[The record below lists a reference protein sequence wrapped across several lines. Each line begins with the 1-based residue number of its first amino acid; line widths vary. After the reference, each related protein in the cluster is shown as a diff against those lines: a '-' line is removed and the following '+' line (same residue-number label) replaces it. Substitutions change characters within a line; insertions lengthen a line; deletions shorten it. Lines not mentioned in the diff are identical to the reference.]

1 MTTAKTTG
9 NPIEDIYPLSPLQ
22 QGMLFHSLLHEDSGV
37 YLMQDR
43 YRIGGAIDEAL
54 FLESWRQVVALHPS
68 LRASF
73 QWKSQKQPVQV
84 IHREVKVP
92 LDTLDLR
99 GLAPHEQE
107 ARIRTLLEDEQKV
120 GFNLSKPPL
129 IRFRLVRLAD
139 ESYEFIRSFH
149 HILMDAWC
157 ISLVT
162 VDFLKV
168 YEALCNDRTPELKS
182 PRPFRDYIQWLQR
195 QDASKAEQFWRGQL
209 QGLNAPTPLTVD
221 NGVARDRYTDAVLVD
236 DQLIHLSATQTQ
248 ALAAFCRSRRITPN
262 TFFQGVWSLLL
273 SRYSGQQDVVF
284 GVTVAG
290 RPADLT
296 GVAEMIGLFINTLPL
311 RVSVDPNATLGDWL
325 GALQGLNVDMRDFEH
340 TPLTDIQGWSDFPRG
355 ETLFDSILV
364 FENAPIDEQILEGGF
379 QFSLEGMDHSV
390 HTHYGLT
397 VVILP
402 GEQLGIRVS
411 YDRERFEASTVQRL
425 LGHIASLVEGM
436 LAAPDAPLGSFELL
450 AVEER
455 QQLLGDW
462 AVNPHDFPLDQS
474 YAQLFAAQ
482 VAQRGD
488 QVVAR
493 CDDESLTYAE
503 LDRRSTRLAHA
514 LRDAGAGEDQLVALV
529 APRGLALL
537 TMMIAVFKAGAAML
551 PLEVNHP
558 PERLREILGLAR
570 APLLVVSE
578 AAGGLLEPL
587 LSGLDQPPA
596 ALFAEACWKSCN
608 DAPLPLLGRPQSLA
622 YVLFTS
628 GSTGTPKGVMIEQ
641 RGMLN
646 NIFGKVPALGL
657 GAEDRIPQTASVAF
671 DISVW
676 QFLAAPVLG
685 ATVHI
690 LADEIAHD
698 PQRLLHVLASERL
711 SVLEIVPSLMRT
723 LLALCP
729 CDLQLPDL
737 RWVLPTG
744 EALPPT
750 VARDWFARF
759 PDIALM
765 NAYGPAECADDVA
778 FQPIFAAPDANVSH
792 MPIGQP
798 TANNR
803 LYVLDESL
811 RPVPVGVA
819 GEICVGGVGVGR
831 GYLHDPKRTADAFID
846 HPSLNARV
854 YRTGDLG
861 RWRADGV
868 IEYLGRRDQQVKLR
882 GHRIELTE
890 IEHRLAQH
898 ANVREAAVLLRE
910 NTAGEAWLVAYW
922 SAHDDTLGSDGLSD
936 HLRAQ
941 LPPYMVPAAFVCLE
955 RLPLNNNG
963 KVDRKALAARE
974 LDWQVDTR
982 QSIAPRN
989 ALESAVAAIWAE
1001 VLGRDSIGVEDNFF
1015 TLGGHSLL
1023 ATQIVARLRS
1033 HFKLELPLRTLF
1045 EQPTVALLA
1054 DAIAARQADAAAP
1067 QATALAA
1074 PTARPR
1080 PALLPLSFSQQRLW
1094 FIEQLTPGTTLFNI
1108 PFALHL
1114 KGALNVEALHASLND
1129 LLARH
1134 EILRT
1139 GIDSRD
1145 GVPSQCI
1152 SPSLTIALPF
1162 DDLSGLSTTAR
1173 EGAQFTALQDT
1184 FEQPFDLATPPLLR
1198 ARLLR
1203 LAPQE
1208 HVLGIALHHLVS
1220 DAWSATI
1227 ALRELALGYEARCNG
1242 GAAQLPALALQYADF
1257 ALWQRE
1263 HLQGAELKRQ
1273 LDYWTTTLDRRD
1285 SEGSPLLALP
1295 TDHPRPSVQSYRAGI
1310 VQRELTTDLS
1320 DRVQAF
1326 ASRLGTTPFT
1336 VLFAGFAVL
1345 MHRLSGDATVLVGT
1359 PVTHREQP
1367 GTEGLLGI
1375 LLNNLAIRADFTP
1388 QADFTALV
1396 KQVAE
1401 RLRSGL
1407 QHQDLPFE
1415 QLVDSLQLPR
1425 SLSHAPLYQVM
1436 VAQQLAM
1443 ESRLRFPGLEFEAL
1457 DTPLRHSECDLDL
1470 HVLCPANAPIQLEL
1484 MFALDLFTADSA
1496 RQTLAR
1502 LEHLLEH
1509 MLAEPQR
1516 PVAALP
1522 LLMDAEWQRTV
1533 VEWNRTEMQVPSHLT
1548 FAQLF
1553 EQQAERTPE
1562 RDALCFEGRR
1572 LSYDEL
1578 NRRANQLAHYLRSR
1592 GVVANRPVAL
1602 CVERS
1607 LDLLVG
1613 LLGILKAGGAYVP
1626 LDPTYPV
1633 DRLAYM
1639 LEDAQPALFLG
1650 QKGLLEQLGADLP
1663 RLRLDS
1669 DAAHL
1674 ADLPDDNLPALAG
1687 PNDLAYIMYTS
1698 GSTGKPKGTLVTN
1711 GSVVNLAWARIHGLY
1726 RRYTDQPMRTS
1737 FNYSFAFDSSVAE
1750 LILLLDGHS
1759 LYLTPEDV
1767 RYDPQALAQFF
1778 AETRLDA
1785 FECTPAQLKAL
1796 LESDGVRR
1804 GEVYLPRF
1812 VLFGG
1817 DAVDAQLWQRLPSIA
1832 GSRFF
1837 NTYGPTE
1844 CTVDATGC
1852 AVDDFPQRP
1861 IIGRPIANVRTYVL
1875 DGFLNPMPVG
1885 VPGEL
1890 HIGGAGVT
1898 LGYLNRA
1905 EQTAK
1910 VFIDDPF
1917 SPVEGARMY
1926 KSGDLVRW
1934 LPDGQLE
1941 YLGRMDHQVKIRGF
1955 RVELGEIETL
1965 IGAQPGVRQAVVLA
1979 REDVPGDKRLVAYVT
1994 CDEQADIHAWRKTL
2008 GAALPD
2014 YMVPSA
2020 FVLLDELPLTDNG
2033 KLNRKALPA
2042 PDIQAAPDALDPPR
2056 SAAEQQLAALWSE
2069 LLNVPAAQIGRDSHF
2084 FYLGGHSL
2092 LAAALFARLRQQFAT
2107 VPPLRAVFEHPTLQA
2122 LAALLD
2128 DPLQAPAATFQPAP
2142 RPARLPLS
2150 FEQQRLWFLEQ
2161 LSAGGGEYNV
2171 VSAVQLD
2178 GELDTRALQAALEQV
2193 AQRHEIL
2200 RSRIVRADDGEL
2212 ALVIDPQ
2219 ANLTLGVSTLDA
2231 TDDTHWQQLTD
2242 AAVHTETGR
2251 RFDLAREQPIR
2262 ATLLQRSRRAQSL
2275 LLLSVHHCATDDAS
2289 SQNLLDELGRC
2300 YSAHGQGT
2308 RATLPD
2314 LALQYP
2320 DYALWQREPAQQA
2333 AFSSQLN
2340 YWRNQLEDGDY
2351 LLDLPTEHGRPD
2363 QLAPAAGAVQWQLPP
2378 ALVGRLRQFAQ
2389 QRGATLYMLML
2400 AAAQLLLGRYAN
2412 QRDVRVGSPVA
2423 QRPFAELQPLI
2434 GCFVNTV
2441 VMRADLDP
2449 NLDFEGLLNQVRG
2462 TVLDAQQHQD
2472 VPFDQVVEHLKPA
2485 RSLGQTPLF
2494 QVLFAMQNAE
2504 ASSQSWSPLQVS
2516 ERAVSAQATKFDLN
2530 WEVHDGEMLSVLL
2543 EYRTALFSETTARR
2557 WLEQW
2562 QQLLETLLEA
2572 PRTRLGDWSPLP
2584 TAERQRQLVEWNA
2597 TERHYSGPRD
2607 LHTAL
2612 SQQAALSPNAPAL
2625 VFEGQR
2631 LSYAELDLRAQAVAR
2646 ALRAAGIGADT
2657 IVPVC
2662 MERSVDMVVALLGI
2676 VHAGAAWLP
2685 LDPELPAARL
2695 AFLIEDA
2702 DAKVTLT
2709 QAQWLPKLPAGHSA
2723 WTLDALP
2730 EAPTFEPISVQA
2742 NDLAYVLYT
2751 SGSTG
2756 QPKGVMNEH
2765 GALMNRLY
2773 WMQDAFPIGP
2783 NDRVLQ
2789 KTPYSF
2795 DVSVWEF
2802 FWPLITG
2809 ATLVVARPD
2818 GHRDPAYLS
2827 RLIQQE
2833 QVTTLH
2839 FVPSMLRAF
2848 VEEPSLADCHSL
2860 RQVFASGEALP
2871 VDLVRRFMGQHPAAL
2886 VNLYGP
2892 TEAAIDVSVWRCS
2905 VNDTIVPIGKPIAN
2919 LRLYILDETLQP
2931 LPIGSIGEL
2940 YIGGVGVARG
2950 YLKRP
2955 DLTKERFLASP
2966 FIDGDRLYRT
2976 GDRCRFLADGNVEYL
2991 GRLDHQVKLRGQ
3003 RIELGEIDSV
3013 LLAQDGVRDAATVL
3027 LDQRLV
3033 SFWCGDADEAALRSA
3048 LGASLPAHMLPG
3060 LFVQLERLP
3069 LNSNGKLDR
3078 KALAALP
3085 LPQSQRERPHTAPRN
3100 ATEAV
3105 LCEVF
3110 SEVLA
3115 CDCVSVDDHFFQL
3128 GGHSL
3133 LATRLVSRVRE
3144 RLGVAL
3150 PLALVFAQPTVAA
3163 LAEHLRAA
3171 LPGESITPQPRPD
3184 VLPLGLAQK
3193 RFWLLSRLVPDSRE
3207 YHMPFALTLRGAL
3220 QVSVLGEAFEQ
3231 VSQRHLVLRSRIV
3244 EVEGE
3249 PQLLIDDHGPA
3260 LTVTS
3265 VTTQDWAGA
3274 GATAQAE
3281 LMRPFDLARAAPWRA
3296 HLLQR
3301 QGSDEN
3307 LLLVCLHHSATDG
3320 WAMQLL
3326 IDELTQA
3333 YAAGLEGQSPT
3344 WAPLD
3349 IDYVD
3354 FALWQQ
3360 HPDTQA
3366 RRNASLD
3373 YWKNHLGQDDYQLD
3387 LPVDH
3392 PRGAEADRRARQLI
3406 VSLGAQRAEAIRQFA
3421 RQRGTTPY
3429 VVLAA
3434 ALSALLARYS
3444 GQREI
3449 RLGTPA
3455 DQREQ
3460 AQSQALL
3467 ACLVNTLVIRSE
3479 VDPRAPAEQLLANL
3493 EADLRAAQA
3502 HADLP
3507 FATLVGA
3514 VAQHRDLNRTP
3525 LFQVL
3530 FSLNY
3535 GRVDSRQWP
3544 GLNVEEQ
3551 ALPVIDAKFEQSW
3564 EVQDDG
3570 SDMTLAL
3577 EYQAALFDE
3586 ATMQRW
3592 SAQWCALLDAWVAA
3606 PTRTL
3611 IELFPQQ
3618 QDQQQLDRWNATE
3631 RHYSGPR
3638 DLHTALSQQAAL
3650 SPNAPALVFEGQR
3663 LSYAELDLR
3672 AQAVARAL
3680 RAAGVGADTIVP
3692 VCMERSVDM
3701 VVALLGIVH
3710 AGAAWLPLDPE
3721 LPAARLAFLIED
3733 ADAKVTLTQ
3742 AQWLPKLP
3750 AEHSAWTLDAL
3761 PEAPAFEPISVQA
3774 NDLAYVLYTSGSTG
3788 QPKGV
3793 MNEHGALMNRL
3804 YWMQDA
3810 FPIGPNDRVLQKT
3823 PYSFDVSVW
3832 EFFWPL
3838 ITGATLVVA
3847 RPDGHRDPAYLSR
3860 LIQQEQVTT
3869 LHFVPSMLRAF
3880 VEEPSLADCH
3890 SLRQVFASGEA
3901 LPVDLVRSFMGQ
3913 HPAALVNLYGPTEAA
3928 IDVSVWRCSVNDT
3941 IVPIGKPIAN
3951 LRLYILDE
3959 TLQPLPIGSIGELY
3973 IGGVGVARGYLKRP
3987 DLTEERFLASPFID
4001 GDRLYRTGDR
4011 CRFLADGNIEYL
4023 GRLDHQVKL
4032 RGQRIELGEID
4043 AALLNLPAITAACTL
4058 VIDNR
4063 LVAFYSSA
4071 TAQSG
4076 LDNLLAAEL
4085 PAYMVPA
4092 VWVQVPALPLNSN
4105 GKIDRKALAALPLP
4119 QTQKDYAAPRNA
4131 LESLLCQLFGELLG
4145 ESLTGGRE
4153 VGTTDSFFA
4162 LGGDSIL
4169 GLKLISRLREQ
4180 GYSLTPRDLFR
4191 SPTPA
4196 ALAQVT
4202 TALLSQAEQGEIT
4215 GAMPLMPLHQWF
4227 FDQQQP
4233 QPAHWNQSVLADSDR
4248 RLEPALVQAALDRLV
4263 AHHDALRLRFS
4274 QIAGQPE
4281 VQWQAQIAAVAPA
4294 QLTCCTHADQ
4304 LAAVAQSLD
4313 LQHGPLFAA
4322 ALLEGEP
4329 QRLYLAAHHLVVDA
4343 VSWTPLL
4350 EDFQQ
4355 LYAALERGETPTLP
4369 AKTTA
4374 YRQWSEQLHAHAAK
4388 VTGEQR
4394 YWSTQVGTNPAPL
4407 ATVAERQTL
4416 SARWE
4421 ATRTHQWLTESQ
4433 AAYRT
4438 QPEELLI
4445 AALAATLAEANGRS
4459 DIVVDL
4465 ERHGRDAPLDGL
4477 DVGRTVGW
4485 FTTLFP
4491 LRVSASGARGEQVR
4505 QAKEALRAV
4514 PGQGL
4519 GYGLL
4524 RQRGQL
4530 PAGHGDVL
4538 FNYLGHE
4545 QAPAGWLRASGLT
4558 PPPDVA
4564 PANRVT
4570 HAREVVAWLEDGVL
4584 RVEWHSVTPDTDS
4597 RLPAR
4602 LLEHLQALVEHC
4614 LDPQAGAL
4622 MPSDFPL
4629 AKALNQKSLDKL
4641 LGKLKTKPNSQSQ

>member
-1 MTTAKTTG
+1 MTTEKTTG
-9 NPIEDIYPLSPLQ
+9 NPIEDVYPLSPLQ

-43 YRIGGAIDEAL
+43 YRIGGAIDEVA

-99 GLAPHEQE
+99 GLAAHEQE
-107 ARIRTLLEDEQKV
+107 ARIRSLLEDEQKV

-195 QDASKAEQFWRGQL
+195 QDAGKAEQFWRGQL

-221 NGVARDRYTDAVLVD
+221 NGVAHDRYTDAVLVD
-236 DQLIHLSATQTQ
+236 DQLIHLSEQQTQ

-273 SRYSGQQDVVF
+273 SRYSGQRDVVF

-311 RVSVDPNATLGDWL
+311 RVSVDPDAPLGSWLGD
-325 GALQGLNVDMRDFEH
+325 LQGLNVDMRDFEH

-411 YDRERFEASTVQRL
+411 YDRERFEAATVERL
-425 LGHIASLVEGM
+425 LGHIASLVAGM

-450 AVEER
+450 AAEER
-455 QQLLGDW
+455 QQLLGNW

-474 YAQLFAAQ
+474 YAQLFAHQ
-482 VAQRGD
+482 VAQRGG
-488 QVVAR
+488 QVAAL
-493 CDDESLTYAE
+493 CDGESLTYTE
-503 LDRRSTRLAHA
+503 LDQRSTRLAHA
-514 LRDAGAGEDQLVALV
+514 LRKAGADEDQLIALA

-537 TMMIAVFKAGAAML
+537 TMMIAVFKTGAAML

-558 PERLREILGLAR
+558 PERLREILSLSR
-570 APLLVVSE
+570 APLLVASE
-578 AAGGLLEPL
+578 DCSALLDPL
-587 LSGLDQPPA
+587 LSGLDQAPV
-596 ALFAEACWKSCN
+596 ALFAEACWKTGN
-608 DAPLPLLGRPQSLA
+608 DAPLPALGRPDSLA

-690 LADEIAHD
+690 LPDEVAHD
-698 PQRLLHVLASERL
+698 PQRLLQVLASERL

-778 FQPIFAAPDANVSH
+778 FQPIFAAPAAHISH

-803 LYVLDESL
+803 LYVLDEAL
-811 RPVPVGVA
+811 RPLPVGVA

-831 GYLHDPKRTADAFID
+831 GYLHDPQRTAEAFIE
-846 HPSLNARV
+846 HPQLEGRV

-898 ANVREAAVLLRE
+898 PNVREAAVLLRE
-910 NTAGEAWLVAYW
+910 NSVGEAWLVAYW
-922 SAHDDTLGSDGLSD
+922 SAHDDTLGSDGLGE

-941 LPPYMVPAAFVCLE
+941 LPPYMVPAAFVCLDK
-955 RLPLNNNG
+955 LPLNNNG
-963 KVDRKALAARE
+963 KVDRKALAARV
-974 LDWQVDTR
+974 LDWQADTR
-982 QSIAPRN
+982 RSIAPRN
-989 ALESAVAAIWAE
+989 PLETAVAAIWAE
-1001 VLGRDSIGVEDNFF
+1001 VLGRDTIGVEDNFF

-1023 ATQIVARLRS
+1023 ATQIVARLRN
-1033 HFKLELPLRTLF
+1033 HFKLDLPLRTLF

-1054 DAIAARQADAAAP
+1054 VNIAARQADAAAP
-1067 QATALAA
+1067 QAVALKA
-1074 PTARPR
+1074 PKAQPR

-1114 KGALNVEALHASLND
+1114 KGELNVEALHASLND

-1139 GIDSRD
+1139 GIHGTD
-1145 GVPSQCI
+1145 GLPCQRI
-1152 SPSLTIALPF
+1152 SESLDIVLPF
-1162 DDLSGLSTTAR
+1162 EDLSGLTATAR
-1173 EGAQFTALQDT
+1173 EGAQFIALQDT
-1184 FEQPFDLATPPLLR
+1184 FEQPFDLTCPPLLR

-1203 LAPQE
+1203 LAPGE

-1242 GAAQLPALALQYADF
+1242 AAAELPALPVQYADF

-1273 LDYWTTTLDRRD
+1273 LDYWTSTLDRRD
-1285 SEGSPLLALP
+1285 SDGSPLLALP
-1295 TDHPRPSVQSYRAGI
+1295 TDHPRPSMQSYRAGI
-1310 VQRELTTDLS
+1310 VQRELSADLS
-1320 DRVQAF
+1320 GRVQAF

-1345 MHRLSGDATVLVGT
+1345 MHRLSGDTTVLVGT

-1375 LLNNLAIRADFTP
+1375 LLNNLAIRTDFVP

-1396 KQVAE
+1396 QQVAE
-1401 RLRSGL
+1401 RLRCGL

-1443 ESRLRFPGLEFEAL
+1443 ESRLRFPGLEIEAL

-1470 HVLCPANAPIQLEL
+1470 HVLCPAHAPIQLEL
-1484 MFALDLFTADSA
+1484 MFALDLFVADSA
-1496 RQTLAR
+1496 RQTLAS
-1502 LEHLLEH
+1502 LEHLLEQ
-1509 MLAEPQR
+1509 MLADPQR

-1522 LLMDAEWQRTV
+1522 LLMDAEWQRTAM
-1533 VEWNRTEMQVPSHLT
+1533 ERNRTEMAVATHLT

-1553 EQQAERTPE
+1553 EQQA
-1562 RDALCFEGRR
+1562 
-1572 LSYDEL
+1572 
-1578 NRRANQLAHYLRSR
+1578 
-1592 GVVANRPVAL
+1592 
-1602 CVERS
+1602 
-1607 LDLLVG
+1607 
-1613 LLGILKAGGAYVP
+1613 
-1626 LDPTYPV
+1626 
-1633 DRLAYM
+1633 
-1639 LEDAQPALFLG
+1639 
-1650 QKGLLEQLGADLP
+1650 
-1663 RLRLDS
+1663 
-1669 DAAHL
+1669 
-1674 ADLPDDNLPALAG
+1674 
-1687 PNDLAYIMYTS
+1687 
-1698 GSTGKPKGTLVTN
+1698 
-1711 GSVVNLAWARIHGLY
+1711 
-1726 RRYTDQPMRTS
+1726 
-1737 FNYSFAFDSSVAE
+1737 
-1750 LILLLDGHS
+1750 
-1759 LYLTPEDV
+1759 
-1767 RYDPQALAQFF
+1767 
-1778 AETRLDA
+1778 
-1785 FECTPAQLKAL
+1785 
-1796 LESDGVRR
+1796 
-1804 GEVYLPRF
+1804 
-1812 VLFGG
+1812 
-1817 DAVDAQLWQRLPSIA
+1817 
-1832 GSRFF
+1832 
-1837 NTYGPTE
+1837 
-1844 CTVDATGC
+1844 
-1852 AVDDFPQRP
+1852 
-1861 IIGRPIANVRTYVL
+1861 
-1875 DGFLNPMPVG
+1875 
-1885 VPGEL
+1885 
-1890 HIGGAGVT
+1890 
-1898 LGYLNRA
+1898 
-1905 EQTAK
+1905 
-1910 VFIDDPF
+1910 
-1917 SPVEGARMY
+1917 
-1926 KSGDLVRW
+1926 
-1934 LPDGQLE
+1934 
-1941 YLGRMDHQVKIRGF
+1941 
-1955 RVELGEIETL
+1955 
-1965 IGAQPGVRQAVVLA
+1965 
-1979 REDVPGDKRLVAYVT
+1979 
-1994 CDEQADIHAWRKTL
+1994 
-2008 GAALPD
+2008 
-2014 YMVPSA
+2014 
-2020 FVLLDELPLTDNG
+2020 
-2033 KLNRKALPA
+2033 A
-2042 PDIQAAPDALDPPR
+2042 PDTLDPPR
-2056 SAAEQQLAALWSE
+2056 SSTERQVAMLWSE
-2069 LLNVPAAQIGRDSHF
+2069 LLKVPSTQIGRDSHF
-2084 FYLGGHSL
+2084 FHLGGHSL
-2092 LAAALFARLRQQFAT
+2092 LAAVLFARLRQQFAT
-2107 VPPLRAVFEHPTLQA
+2107 VPPLRAVFEHPTLEA
-2122 LAALLD
+2122 LAALLGA
-2128 DPLQAPAATFQPAP
+2128 PLQAPAATFVPAP

-2178 GELDTRALQAALEQV
+2178 GKLDTRALQAALNNV
-2193 AQRHEIL
+2193 VQRHEIL
-2200 RSRIVRADDGEL
+2200 RSRIVRESDGEL
-2212 ALVIDPQ
+2212 ALIIEPQ
-2219 ANLTLGVSTLDA
+2219 VDIALQSTALEATSDA
-2231 TDDTHWQQLTD
+2231 HWQQLTD
-2242 AAVHTETGR
+2242 DAIHAETGR
-2251 RFDLAREQPIR
+2251 RFDLASQVPIR
-2262 ATLLQRSRRAQSL
+2262 ATLLQRCGHAQAL
-2275 LLLSVHHCATDDAS
+2275 LLLTVHHCATDDAS

-2300 YSAHGQGT
+2300 YSAHCQGT
-2308 RATLPD
+2308 AAALPE
-2314 LALQYP
+2314 LVLQYP
-2320 DYALWQREPAQQA
+2320 DYALWQREPGQQT
-2333 AFSSQLN
+2333 AFSSQLE
-2340 YWRNQLEDGDY
+2340 YWRGQLEDGDY
-2351 LLDLPTEHGRPD
+2351 LLDLPTEQGRPNL
-2363 QLAPAAGAVQWQLPP
+2363 LAPAAGAVQLQLPP

-2400 AAAQLLLGRYAN
+2400 SAAQLLLGRYAN

-2449 NLDFEGLLNQVRG
+2449 SLNFEGLLNQVRNR
-2462 TVLDAQQHQD
+2462 VLDAQQHQD
-2472 VPFDQVVEHLKPA
+2472 VPFDQIVEHLKPA

-2494 QVLFAMQNAE
+2494 QVLFAMQNAD
-2504 ASSQSWSPLQVS
+2504 SSCPQWPSLQVS
-2516 ERAVSAQATKFDLN
+2516 ERAVSAQATKYDLN
-2530 WEVHDGEMLSVLL
+2530 WEVYDGEVLSVLL
-2543 EYRTALFSETTARR
+2543 EYRAALFSETTARR

-2562 QQLLETLLEA
+2562 QQLLEAMLDA
-2572 PRTRLGDWSPLP
+2572 PQTRLAGWSPLAV
-2584 TAERQRQLVEWNA
+2584 TERRRQLVEWNA
-2597 TERHYSGPRD
+2597 TERHYSGPTD

-2631 LSYAELDLRAQAVAR
+2631 LSYAELDNRAQAVAR
-2646 ALRAAGIGADT
+2646 ALRAVGIGTDD

-2685 LDPELPAARL
+2685 LDPELPAGRL

-2709 QAQWLPKLPAGHSA
+2709 QAQWLSRLPTGHQA
-2723 WTLDALP
+2723 WTLDTLP
-2730 EAPTFEPISVQA
+2730 QAPAFDPISVA
-2742 NDLAYVLYT
+2742 ASDLAYVLYT

-2827 RLIQQE
+2827 QLIQQE

-2848 VEEPSLADCHSL
+2848 VEEPSLVDCRSL

-2886 VNLYGP
+2886 INLYGP
-2892 TEAAIDVSVWRCS
+2892 TEAAIDVSVWHCS
-2905 VNDTIVPIGKPIAN
+2905 VDDVIVPIGKPIAN
-2919 LRLYILDETLQP
+2919 LRLYILDESLQP

-2955 DLTKERFLASP
+2955 DLTEERFLASP

-2976 GDRCRFLADGNVEYL
+2976 GDRCRFLADGNIEYL

-3003 RIELGEIDSV
+3003 RIELGEIDAE
-3013 LLAQDGVRDAATVL
+3013 LLAQSGVRDAATLL

-3033 SFWCGDADEAALRSA
+3033 SFWCGDADEAAIRSA
-3048 LGASLPAHMLPG
+3048 LSDSLPSHMLPSF
-3060 LFVQLERLP
+3060 FVQLDSLP

-3078 KALAALP
+3078 KALAATP
-3085 LPQSQRERPHTAPRN
+3085 LPEHHSDRPYTAPRT
-3100 ATEAV
+3100 ATQSA
-3105 LCEVF
+3105 LCELF
-3110 SEVLA
+3110 SEVL
-3115 CDCVSVDDHFFQL
+3115 DCASVGIEDHFFQL

-3144 RLGVAL
+3144 RLGVSL
-3150 PLALVFAQPTVAA
+3150 PLALVFEHPTVAA
-3163 LAEHLRAA
+3163 LADYVHAA
-3171 LPGESITPQPRPD
+3171 TADESITAQPRPAA
-3184 VLPLGLAQK
+3184 LPLGLAQK
-3193 RFWLLSRLVPDSRE
+3193 RFWMLSRLVPDSRE
-3207 YHMPFALTLRGAL
+3207 YHMPFALTLRGEL
-3220 QVSVLGEAFEQ
+3220 QVRVLREAFEQ

-3244 EVEGE
+3244 EVQGE

-3260 LTVTS
+3260 LAVTA
-3265 VTTQDWAGA
+3265 VATQDWTTTC
-3274 GATAQAE
+3274 ATAQAE
-3281 LMRPFDLARAAPWRA
+3281 LMAPFDLAAAAPWRA

-3333 YAAGLEGQSPT
+3333 YAAGLEGQSPG
-3344 WAPLD
+3344 WAPLE

-3366 RRNASLD
+3366 RRNDSLD

-3387 LPVDH
+3387 LPIDH

-3406 VSLGAQRAEAIRQFA
+3406 VNLGAQRAESIRQFA
-3421 RQRGTTPY
+3421 RQRGTTTY
-3429 VVLAA
+3429 VVLAS
-3434 ALSALLARYS
+3434 ALSALLARHS

-3455 DQREQ
+3455 DQRDQ
-3460 AQSQALL
+3460 PQSQTLL

-3479 VDPRAPAEQLLANL
+3479 VDQRAPAEQLLASL

-3535 GRVDSRQWP
+3535 GRVDSSQWP
-3544 GLNVEEQ
+3544 GLEVEEQ
-3551 ALPVIDAKFEQSW
+3551 TLPVIDAKFEQSW

-3570 SDMTLAL
+3570 NDMTLAL

-3586 ATMQRW
+3586 STMQRW
-3592 SAQWCALLDAWVAA
+3592 SAQWCALLDALVAA
-3606 PTRTL
+3606 PGRTL

-3631 RHYSGPR
+3631 RHYSGPTN
-3638 DLHTALSQQAAL
+3638 LHTALSQQAAL

-3663 LSYAELDLR
+3663 LSYAELDQR

-3680 RAAGVGADTIVP
+3680 RAAGIGTDDIVP

-3721 LPAARLAFLIED
+3721 LPAGRLAFLIED

-3742 AQWLPKLP
+3742 AQWLSRLP
-3750 AEHSAWTLDAL
+3750 TGHQAWTLDTL
-3761 PEAPAFEPISVQA
+3761 PQAPAFDPISVA
-3774 NDLAYVLYTSGSTG
+3774 ASDLAYVLYTSGSTG

-3847 RPDGHRDPAYLSR
+3847 RPDGHRDPAYLSQ

-3880 VEEPSLADCH
+3880 VEEPSLVDCR

-3901 LPVDLVRSFMGQ
+3901 LPVDLVRRFMGQ

-3928 IDVSVWRCSVNDT
+3928 IDVSVWRCSVDDV

-3959 TLQPLPIGSIGELY
+3959 SLQPLPIGSIGELY

-4043 AALLNLPAITAACTL
+4043 AAVLNLPAITGACTL

-4063 LVAFYSSA
+4063 LVAFYSSSA
-4071 TAQSG
+4071 AQSG
-4076 LDNLLAAEL
+4076 LDTLLAAEL

-4092 VWVQVPALPLNSN
+4092 VWVHVPTLPLNSN

-4119 QTQKDYAAPRNA
+4119 QTRKDYAAPRNA

-4153 VGTTDSFFA
+4153 VGTSDSFFA

-4169 GLKLISRLREQ
+4169 GLKLISRLREH

-4196 ALAQVT
+4196 ALALVT
-4202 TALLSQAEQGEIT
+4202 TALLTQAEQGEVT

-4233 QPAHWNQSVLADSDR
+4233 QAAHWNQSVLADSDR
-4248 RLEPALVQAALDRLV
+4248 PLQLPLVQATLDRLV
-4263 AHHDALRLRFS
+4263 AHHDALRLRF
-4274 QIAGQPE
+4274 AE
-4281 VQWQAQIAAVAPA
+4281 VDGQWQARIAPVAPA
-4294 QLTCCTHADQ
+4294 QLTCCEHPDQ
-4304 LAAVAQSLD
+4304 LLQVAQSLD

-4329 QRLYLAAHHLVVDA
+4329 QRLYLVAHHLVVDA

-4355 LYAALERGETPTLP
+4355 LYSGLERSEQPTLP
-4369 AKTTA
+4369 AKTTS
-4374 YRQWSEQLHAHAAK
+4374 YRQWAEHLHAHAAK
-4388 VTGEQR
+4388 VAGEQR
-4394 YWSTQVGTNPAPL
+4394 YWSTQISVNRPPV
-4407 ATVAERQTL
+4407 ATVAERRTL

-4421 ATRTHQWLTESQ
+4421 ATRTHQWLTESH

-4445 AALAATLAEANGRS
+4445 AALAATLAETEGRS

-4465 ERHGRDAPLDGL
+4465 ERHGRDAPFDGL
-4477 DVGRTVGW
+4477 DVSRTVGW

-4491 LRVSASGARGEQVR
+4491 LRVSASGARGDQVR
-4505 QAKEALRAV
+4505 NAKEALRAV

-4530 PAGHGDVL
+4530 SASHGDVL

-4545 QAPAGWLRASGLT
+4545 QTPEGWLRASSLT
-4558 PPPDVA
+4558 PPADVS

-4584 RVEWHSVTPDTDS
+4584 RVEWHSVTPEADS

>member
-1 MTTAKTTG
+1 MTTEKTTS

-43 YRIGGAIDEAL
+43 YRIGGAIDEVA

-73 QWKSQKQPVQV
+73 QWKTQKQPVQV

-182 PRPFRDYIQWLQR
+182 PRPFRDDIQWLQR
-195 QDASKAEQFWRGQL
+195 QDAGKAEQFWRGQL
-209 QGLNAPTPLTVD
+209 QGLDAPTPLTVD

-236 DQLIHLSATQTQ
+236 DQLIHLNEQETQ

-273 SRYSGQQDVVF
+273 SRYSGQRDVLF

-290 RPADLT
+290 RPAELT

-311 RVSVDPNATLGDWL
+311 RVSVDPEASLGQWL
-325 GALQGLNVDMRDFEH
+325 SALQGLNVDMRDFEH

-425 LGHIASLVEGM
+425 LGHIASLVRGM
-436 LAAPDAPLGSFELL
+436 LAAPDALLGSFELL
-450 AVEER
+450 AVDER
-455 QQLLGDW
+455 QQLLGEW

-474 YAQLFAAQ
+474 YAELFAAQ
-482 VAQRGD
+482 VAQRGE
-488 QVVAR
+488 QVAAI
-493 CDDESLTYAE
+493 CDGESLTYAE
-503 LDRRSTRLAHA
+503 LDQRSTRLAHA

-537 TMMIAVFKAGAAML
+537 TMMIAVFKTGAAML

-558 PERLREILGLAR
+558 PERLREILSLSR
-570 APLLVVSE
+570 APLLVASE
-578 AAGGLLEPL
+578 DCSALLDQL
-587 LSGLDQPPA
+587 LSGLDQAPK
-596 ALFAEACWKSCN
+596 ALFAEACWTCGN
-608 DAPLPLLGRPQSLA
+608 DAPLPLLGGPDSLA

-657 GAEDRIPQTASVAF
+657 NAEDRIPQTASVAF

-690 LADEIAHD
+690 LPDDVAHD
-698 PQRLLHVLASERL
+698 PQRLLQVLASERL

-778 FQPIFAAPDANVSH
+778 FQPIFEAPDANVSH

-798 TANNR
+798 TANNC

-831 GYLHDPKRTADAFID
+831 GYLHDPQRTADAFID
-846 HPSLNARV
+846 HPQLDGRI

-898 ANVREAAVLLRE
+898 PNVREAAVLLRE
-910 NTAGEAWLVAYW
+910 NSVGEAWLVAYW
-922 SAHDDTLGSDGLSD
+922 SAHDDTLGSDGLNE

-963 KVDRKALAARE
+963 KVDRKALAAQE
-974 LDWQVDTR
+974 LNWQAET
-982 QSIAPRN
+982 QESIAPRN
-989 ALESAVAAIWAE
+989 ELETAVAKIWAD
-1001 VLGRDSIGVEDNFF
+1001 VLGRDTVGVEDNFF

-1023 ATQIVARLRS
+1023 ATQIVARLRT
-1033 HFKLELPLRTLF
+1033 HFKLDLPLRVLF

-1054 DAIAARQADAAAP
+1054 VAIAARQADAAAP
-1067 QATALAA
+1067 QAAVISA
-1074 PTARPR
+1074 PKAQPR
-1080 PALLPLSFSQQRLW
+1080 PSLLPLSFSQQRLW

-1114 KGALNVEALHASLND
+1114 KGELNVEALHASLND
-1129 LLARH
+1129 LLVRH

-1139 GIDSRD
+1139 GIRSTD
-1145 GVPSQCI
+1145 GVPSQHI
-1152 SPSLTIALPF
+1152 SESLNIALPF
-1162 DDLSGLSTTAR
+1162 DDLSGLAATAR
-1173 EGAQFTALQDT
+1173 EGAQFNALQET
-1184 FEQPFDLATPPLLR
+1184 FEQPFDLTSPPLLR

-1203 LAPQE
+1203 VAPGE
-1208 HVLGIALHHLVS
+1208 HVLGIALHHMVS

-1242 GAAQLPALALQYADF
+1242 APAELPALPVQYADF

-1273 LDYWTTTLDRRD
+1273 LDYWTTTLDRRN

-1295 TDHPRPSVQSYRAGI
+1295 TDNPRPSVQSYRAGI
-1310 VQRELTTDLS
+1310 VQRELSADLS
-1320 DRVQAF
+1320 GRVQSF

-1345 MHRLSGDATVLVGT
+1345 MHRLSGDATVLIGT

-1375 LLNNLAIRADFTP
+1375 LLNNLAIRADFEP

-1396 KQVAE
+1396 SQVAK
-1401 RLRSGL
+1401 RLREGL

-1443 ESRLRFPGLEFEAL
+1443 ESRLRFPGLDFEAL
-1457 DTPLRHSECDLDL
+1457 DTPLKHSECDLDL

-1484 MFALDLFTADSA
+1484 MFALDLFAADSA

-1502 LEHLLEH
+1502 LEHLLEQ

-1522 LLMDAEWQRTV
+1522 LLMAAEWQRTV
-1533 VEWNRTEMQVPSHLT
+1533 VEWNRTEMEVPQHLT

-1553 EQQAERTPE
+1553 EQQAERSPD
-1562 RDALCFEGRR
+1562 RDALCFEGRS
-1572 LSYDEL
+1572 LSYAEL
-1578 NRRANQLAHYLRSR
+1578 NRRANQVAHYLRSR
-1592 GVVANRPVAL
+1592 GVVANSPVAL

-1607 LDLLVG
+1607 LELLVG
-1613 LLGILKAGGAYVP
+1613 LLGILKSGGAYVP

-1650 QKGLLEQLGADLP
+1650 QQGLLEQLGAELP

-1669 DAAHL
+1669 DAALFADQPDNNL
-1674 ADLPDDNLPALAG
+1674 APLAG
-1687 PNDLAYIMYTS
+1687 PDDLAYIMYTS

-1759 LYLTPEDV
+1759 LYLTPEEV
-1767 RYDPQALAQFF
+1767 RYDPEALAQFF
-1778 AETRLDA
+1778 RETRLQA

-1817 DAVDAQLWQRLPSIA
+1817 DAVDAQLWQRLPSIV

-1852 AVDDFPQRP
+1852 AVDDFPARP

-1875 DGFLNPMPVG
+1875 DAFLNPMPVG

-1917 SPVEGARMY
+1917 SPLADARMY

-1955 RVELGEIETL
+1955 RVELGEIEAL

-1994 CDEQADIHAWRKTL
+1994 CDQQADINAWRKTI

-2042 PDIQAAPDALDPPR
+2042 PDIQAAPDAQDPPR
-2056 SAAEQQLAALWSE
+2056 TVAEQQLAALWAE
-2069 LLNVPAAQIGRDSHF
+2069 LFNVPLTQIGRDSHF

-2092 LAAALFARLRQQFAT
+2092 LAAVLFARLRQQFAT
-2107 VPPLRAVFEHPTLQA
+2107 VPPLRAVFEHPSLEA
-2122 LAALLD
+2122 LAALLG
-2128 DPLQAPAATFQPAP
+2128 DPLQTPAATFVPAA
-2142 RPARLPLS
+2142 RPVRLPLS

-2171 VSAVQLD
+2171 VSAVQFD
-2178 GELDTRALQAALEQV
+2178 GELNPQALQSALNGV
-2193 AQRHEIL
+2193 VQRHEIL
-2200 RSRIVRADDGEL
+2200 RSRIVRDTDGEL
-2212 ALVIDPQ
+2212 ALVIEPQ
-2219 ANLTLGVSTLDA
+2219 VNITLRVATLEAA
-2231 TDDTHWQQLTD
+2231 TDDTWQLLTD
-2242 AAVHTETGR
+2242 EAIHAETGH
-2251 RFDLAREQPIR
+2251 RFDLATQVPIR
-2262 ATLLQRSRRAQSL
+2262 ATLVQRSGRDQAL
-2275 LLLSVHHCATDDAS
+2275 LLLTVHHCATDDAS
-2289 SQNLLDELGRC
+2289 SQNLLNELAQL
-2300 YSAHGQGT
+2300 YTAQSQGT
-2308 RATLPD
+2308 VAVLPD

-2320 DYALWQREPAQQA
+2320 DYALWQRESGQQTV
-2333 AFSSQLN
+2333 F
-2340 YWRNQLEDGDY
+2340 RNQLEYWRTQLEDGNY
-2351 LLDLPTEHGRPD
+2351 LLDLPTEQGRPN
-2363 QLAPAAGAVQWQLPP
+2363 QLDPAAGAVQLQLPQEL
-2378 ALVGRLRQFAQ
+2378 AGRLRQFAQ

-2400 AAAQLLLGRYAN
+2400 SAAQLLLGRYAN

-2423 QRPFAELQPLI
+2423 QRPLAELQPLI
-2434 GCFVNTV
+2434 GCFVNTL

-2449 NLDFEGLLNQVRG
+2449 TLDFEGLLSQVRNR
-2462 TVLDAQQHQD
+2462 VLDAQHHQD
-2472 VPFDQVVEHLKPA
+2472 VPFDQVVDHLAPE

-2494 QVLFAMQNAE
+2494 QVLFVMQNADSS
-2504 ASSQSWSPLQVS
+2504 ASHWPQLQVR
-2516 ERAVSAQATKFDLN
+2516 ERAVTTQATKYDLN
-2530 WEVHDGEMLSVLL
+2530 WEVHDGEVLSVLL
-2543 EYRTALFSETTARR
+2543 EYRAALFSETTARR
-2557 WLEQW
+2557 WLAQW
-2562 QQLLETLLEA
+2562 QELLETMLDA
-2572 PRTRLGDWSPLP
+2572 PQTRLGDWSPL
-2584 TAERQRQLVEWNA
+2584 AASERQRQLVEWNA
-2597 TERHYSGPRD
+2597 TERHYTGPTN

-2612 SQQAALSPNAPAL
+2612 TQQAALTPNAAAL
-2625 VFEGQR
+2625 VFEGER
-2631 LSYAELDLRAQAVAR
+2631 LSYAELDQRAQTVAR
-2646 ALRAAGIGADT
+2646 ALRAAGIGSGA

-2662 MERSVDMVVALLGI
+2662 MERSVEMVVALLGI

-2695 AFLIEDA
+2695 AFLIADA
-2702 DAKVTLT
+2702 DAQVTLT
-2709 QAQWLPKLPAGHSA
+2709 QAQWLARLPVGHTA

-2730 EAPTFEPISVQA
+2730 PSPAAEPISVGSS
-2742 NDLAYVLYT
+2742 DLAYVLYT

-2827 RLIQQE
+2827 QLIQQE

-2848 VEEPSLADCHSL
+2848 VEEPSLVNCHSL

-2871 VDLVRRFMGQHPAAL
+2871 VDLVRRFMSQHPAAL

-2905 VNDTIVPIGKPIAN
+2905 VDDVIVPIGKPIAN
-2919 LRLYILDETLQP
+2919 LRLYILDEAMQP

-2940 YIGGVGVARG
+2940 YIGG
-2950 YLKRP
+2950 
-2955 DLTKERFLASP
+2955 
-2966 FIDGDRLYRT
+2966 I
-2976 GDRCRFLADGNVEYL
+2976 
-2991 GRLDHQVKLRGQ
+2991 
-3003 RIELGEIDSV
+3003 
-3013 LLAQDGVRDAATVL
+3013 
-3027 LDQRLV
+3027 
-3033 SFWCGDADEAALRSA
+3033 
-3048 LGASLPAHMLPG
+3048 
-3060 LFVQLERLP
+3060 
-3069 LNSNGKLDR
+3069 
-3078 KALAALP
+3078 
-3085 LPQSQRERPHTAPRN
+3085 
-3100 ATEAV
+3100 
-3105 LCEVF
+3105 
-3110 SEVLA
+3110 
-3115 CDCVSVDDHFFQL
+3115 
-3128 GGHSL
+3128 
-3133 LATRLVSRVRE
+3133 
-3144 RLGVAL
+3144 
-3150 PLALVFAQPTVAA
+3150 
-3163 LAEHLRAA
+3163 
-3171 LPGESITPQPRPD
+3171 
-3184 VLPLGLAQK
+3184 
-3193 RFWLLSRLVPDSRE
+3193 
-3207 YHMPFALTLRGAL
+3207 
-3220 QVSVLGEAFEQ
+3220 
-3231 VSQRHLVLRSRIV
+3231 
-3244 EVEGE
+3244 
-3249 PQLLIDDHGPA
+3249 
-3260 LTVTS
+3260 
-3265 VTTQDWAGA
+3265 
-3274 GATAQAE
+3274 
-3281 LMRPFDLARAAPWRA
+3281 
-3296 HLLQR
+3296 
-3301 QGSDEN
+3301 
-3307 LLLVCLHHSATDG
+3307 
-3320 WAMQLL
+3320 
-3326 IDELTQA
+3326 
-3333 YAAGLEGQSPT
+3333 
-3344 WAPLD
+3344 
-3349 IDYVD
+3349 
-3354 FALWQQ
+3354 
-3360 HPDTQA
+3360 
-3366 RRNASLD
+3366 
-3373 YWKNHLGQDDYQLD
+3373 
-3387 LPVDH
+3387 
-3392 PRGAEADRRARQLI
+3392 
-3406 VSLGAQRAEAIRQFA
+3406 
-3421 RQRGTTPY
+3421 
-3429 VVLAA
+3429 
-3434 ALSALLARYS
+3434 
-3444 GQREI
+3444 
-3449 RLGTPA
+3449 
-3455 DQREQ
+3455 
-3460 AQSQALL
+3460 
-3467 ACLVNTLVIRSE
+3467 
-3479 VDPRAPAEQLLANL
+3479 
-3493 EADLRAAQA
+3493 
-3502 HADLP
+3502 
-3507 FATLVGA
+3507 
-3514 VAQHRDLNRTP
+3514 
-3525 LFQVL
+3525 
-3530 FSLNY
+3530 
-3535 GRVDSRQWP
+3535 
-3544 GLNVEEQ
+3544 
-3551 ALPVIDAKFEQSW
+3551 
-3564 EVQDDG
+3564 
-3570 SDMTLAL
+3570 
-3577 EYQAALFDE
+3577 
-3586 ATMQRW
+3586 
-3592 SAQWCALLDAWVAA
+3592 
-3606 PTRTL
+3606 
-3611 IELFPQQ
+3611 
-3618 QDQQQLDRWNATE
+3618 
-3631 RHYSGPR
+3631 
-3638 DLHTALSQQAAL
+3638 
-3650 SPNAPALVFEGQR
+3650 
-3663 LSYAELDLR
+3663 
-3672 AQAVARAL
+3672 
-3680 RAAGVGADTIVP
+3680 
-3692 VCMERSVDM
+3692 
-3701 VVALLGIVH
+3701 
-3710 AGAAWLPLDPE
+3710 
-3721 LPAARLAFLIED
+3721 
-3733 ADAKVTLTQ
+3733 
-3742 AQWLPKLP
+3742 
-3750 AEHSAWTLDAL
+3750 
-3761 PEAPAFEPISVQA
+3761 
-3774 NDLAYVLYTSGSTG
+3774 
-3788 QPKGV
+3788 
-3793 MNEHGALMNRL
+3793 
-3804 YWMQDA
+3804 
-3810 FPIGPNDRVLQKT
+3810 
-3823 PYSFDVSVW
+3823 
-3832 EFFWPL
+3832 
-3838 ITGATLVVA
+3838 
-3847 RPDGHRDPAYLSR
+3847 
-3860 LIQQEQVTT
+3860 
-3869 LHFVPSMLRAF
+3869 
-3880 VEEPSLADCH
+3880 
-3890 SLRQVFASGEA
+3890 
-3901 LPVDLVRSFMGQ
+3901 
-3913 HPAALVNLYGPTEAA
+3913 
-3928 IDVSVWRCSVNDT
+3928 
-3941 IVPIGKPIAN
+3941 
-3951 LRLYILDE
+3951 
-3959 TLQPLPIGSIGELY
+3959 
-3973 IGGVGVARGYLKRP
+3973 GVARGYLKRP

-4043 AALLNLPAITAACTL
+4043 AELLTQPGVRDAATL
-4058 VIDNR
+4058 LLDQR
-4063 LVAFYSSA
+4063 LVSFWCGDADESA
-4071 TAQSG
+4071 LRAALSDSLPSHMLPSLLVQ
-4076 LDNLLAAEL
+4076 LDS
-4085 PAYMVPA
+4085 
-4092 VWVQVPALPLNSN
+4092 LPLNSN
-4105 GKIDRKALAALPLP
+4105 GKLDRKALAATALPETKSDQP
-4119 QTQKDYAAPRNA
+4119 HTAPRNA
-4131 LESLLCQLFGELLG
+4131 TETVLCELFSEVLECPSVGIEDHFFHLGGHSLLATRLVARVRERLGATLPLALVFAQPTVAALAGHLRAAMPGELITAQPRPAQLPLGLAQQRFWMLSRLVPDSREYHMPFALTLRGDLQVQALREAFEQISERHLVLRSRIVEAQGEPQLLIDDQGPALVVTSVATQDWTAACANAQNELMAPFNLATAAPWRAHLLQRQDSDESLLLVCLHHSATDGWAMQLLIDELAQAYSAGLNGQSPTWTALDVDYVDFALWQQHPDTQARRNDSLDYWKNHLG
-4145 ESLTGGRE
+4145 QDDYQLDLPLDHPRGAEADRRARQLTVSLGASRAEAIRQFARQRGTTSYVVLATALSALLARYSGQRDIRLGTPADQRDQPQTQALLACLVNTLVIRSEVAQQAPAEQLLASLEADLRAAQAHADLPFATLVGAVAQRRDLNRTPLFQVMFSLNHGRMDSSQWPGLNIEEQTLPVIDAKFEQSWEVQDDGVDMTLALEYQAALFDESTMRRWSAQWCALLDALVTTPQLNWSNCSRNNRISSNWISWNATERHYTGPTNLHTALTQQAALSPNAPALVFEGQRLSYAELDQRAQTVARALRAAGIGQRCHRPGVHGAFRGDGGR
-4153 VGTTDSFFA
+4153 
-4162 LGGDSIL
+4162 
-4169 GLKLISRLREQ
+4169 
-4180 GYSLTPRDLFR
+4180 
-4191 SPTPA
+4191 PA
-4196 ALAQVT
+4196 RHRACRRRVVAAGPGIARRASGV
-4202 TALLSQAEQGEIT
+4202 
-4215 GAMPLMPLHQWF
+4215 
-4227 FDQQQP
+4227 
-4233 QPAHWNQSVLADSDR
+4233 SDR
-4248 RLEPALVQAALDRLV
+4248 RRRCPSHLDSSAVAGASAGRAHRLDPRRPAT
-4263 AHHDALRLRFS
+4263 
-4274 QIAGQPE
+4274 IAG
-4281 VQWQAQIAAVAPA
+4281 
-4294 QLTCCTHADQ
+4294 
-4304 LAAVAQSLD
+4304 
-4313 LQHGPLFAA
+4313 
-4322 ALLEGEP
+4322 
-4329 QRLYLAAHHLVVDA
+4329 R
-4343 VSWTPLL
+4343 
-4350 EDFQQ
+4350 
-4355 LYAALERGETPTLP
+4355 
-4369 AKTTA
+4369 
-4374 YRQWSEQLHAHAAK
+4374 
-4388 VTGEQR
+4388 
-4394 YWSTQVGTNPAPL
+4394 
-4407 ATVAERQTL
+4407 
-4416 SARWE
+4416 
-4421 ATRTHQWLTESQ
+4421 
-4433 AAYRT
+4433 
-4438 QPEELLI
+4438 
-4445 AALAATLAEANGRS
+4445 
-4459 DIVVDL
+4459 
-4465 ERHGRDAPLDGL
+4465 
-4477 DVGRTVGW
+4477 
-4485 FTTLFP
+4485 
-4491 LRVSASGARGEQVR
+4491 
-4505 QAKEALRAV
+4505 
-4514 PGQGL
+4514 
-4519 GYGLL
+4519 
-4524 RQRGQL
+4524 
-4530 PAGHGDVL
+4530 
-4538 FNYLGHE
+4538 
-4545 QAPAGWLRASGLT
+4545 
-4558 PPPDVA
+4558 
-4564 PANRVT
+4564 
-4570 HAREVVAWLEDGVL
+4570 
-4584 RVEWHSVTPDTDS
+4584 
-4597 RLPAR
+4597 
-4602 LLEHLQALVEHC
+4602 
-4614 LDPQAGAL
+4614 
-4622 MPSDFPL
+4622 
-4629 AKALNQKSLDKL
+4629 
-4641 LGKLKTKPNSQSQ
+4641 

>member
-1 MTTAKTTG
+1 MTTDNTTR
-9 NPIEDIYPLSPLQ
+9 NPIEDVYPLSPLQ

-43 YRIGGAIDEAL
+43 YRIGGAIDETA
-54 FLESWRQVVALHPS
+54 FLEAWRQVVALHPS

-73 QWKSQKQPVQV
+73 QWKTQKQPVQV

-99 GLAPHEQE
+99 GLAPHEQQ
-107 ARIRTLLEDEQKV
+107 ARIRVLLEEEQKV

-139 ESYEFIRSFH
+139 EAYEFIRSFH

-168 YEALCNDRTPELKS
+168 YEALCNQRTPQIS
-182 PRPFRDYIQWLQR
+182 APRPFRDYIQWLQR
-195 QDASKAEQFWRGQL
+195 QDAGKAEQFWRGQL
-209 QGLNAPTPLTVD
+209 HGLNAPTPLTVD

-236 DQLIHLSATQTQ
+236 DQLIHLDAQHTQ
-248 ALAAFCRSRRITPN
+248 ALASFCRSRRITPN

-273 SRYSGQQDVVF
+273 SRYSGQRDVVF

-290 RPADLT
+290 RPAELT

-311 RVSVDPNATLGDWL
+311 RVSVDPEARLDDWL
-325 GALQGLNVDMRDFEH
+325 GDLQALNVQMRDFEH

-364 FENAPIDEQILEGGF
+364 FENAPIDEQILDGGF
-379 QFSLEGMDHSV
+379 QFSLDGMDHSV

-397 VVILP
+397 AVILP

-411 YDRERFEASTVQRL
+411 YDRERFTAETVQRL
-425 LGHIASLVEGM
+425 LGHLASLVRGM
-436 LAAPDAPLGSFELL
+436 LAAPEAALGSFELL
-450 AVEER
+450 AADER
-455 QQLLGDW
+455 EQLLGDW
-462 AVNPHDFPLDQS
+462 ALNPHDFPLDKS
-474 YAQLFAAQ
+474 YAELFAAQ
-482 VAQRGD
+482 VAERGD
-488 QVVAR
+488 QVAAI
-493 CDDESLTYAE
+493 CDGHSLTYAE
-503 LDRRSTRLAHA
+503 LDRRATRLAHA
-514 LRDAGAGEDQLVALV
+514 LRAAGAAEDRLVALL

-537 TMMIAVFKAGAAML
+537 TAMIAVFKAGAAML

-558 PERLREILGLAR
+558 PERLREILSLSR
-570 APLLVVSE
+570 APLLVASE
-578 AAGGLLEPL
+578 DCSGLLDQL
-587 LSGLDQPPA
+587 LSGLDHAPR
-596 ALFAEACWKSCN
+596 ALFAEAAWNTPN
-608 DAPLPLLGRPQSLA
+608 DAPLALAGTPHSLA

-641 RGMLN
+641 RSMLN

-657 GAEDRIPQTASVAF
+657 NAADRIPQTASVAF

-690 LADEIAHD
+690 LPDEVAHD
-698 PQRLLHVLASERL
+698 PQRLLQVLASERL
-711 SVLEIVPSLMRT
+711 NVLEIVPSLMRT

-759 PDIALM
+759 PAIALM

-778 FQPIFAAPDANVSH
+778 FQPITEAPHASVSH
-792 MPIGQP
+792 MPIGKP

-803 LYVLDESL
+803 LYVLDEAL

-831 GYLHDPKRTADAFID
+831 GYLHDPQRSAEAFIEHAQID
-846 HPSLNARV
+846 GRL

-898 ANVREAAVLLRE
+898 PNVREAAVLLRE
-910 NTAGEAWLVAYW
+910 NSVGEAWLVAYW
-922 SAHDDTLGSDGLSD
+922 SAHDESLGNHGLSE

-941 LPPYMVPAAFVCLE
+941 LPPYMVPAAFECLD

-963 KVDRKALAARE
+963 KVDRKALAA
-974 LDWQVDTR
+974 LQLTWQADA
-982 QSIAPRN
+982 SESLAPRN
-989 ALESAVAAIWAE
+989 EHEAAIAAVWAE
-1001 VLGRDSIGVEDNFF
+1001 VLGRDSVGVEDNFF

-1033 HFKLELPLRTLF
+1033 TFKLELPLRVLF

-1054 DAIAARQADAAAP
+1054 VAIAEREAQAAVP
-1067 QATALAA
+1067 QAVAA
-1074 PTARPR
+1074 DSLQARPR

-1108 PFALHL
+1108 PFALRL
-1114 KGALNVEALHASLND
+1114 SGQLDVAALHASLND

-1139 GIDSRD
+1139 GIRSVD
-1145 GVPSQCI
+1145 GVPSQHI
-1152 SPSLTIALPF
+1152 SAALNIELPF
-1162 DDLSGLSTTAR
+1162 EDLSNLTATAR
-1173 EGAQFTALQDT
+1173 EGAQFNALQAT
-1184 FEQPFDLATPPLLR
+1184 FEHPFDLTAPPLLR
-1198 ARLLR
+1198 ARLLKV
-1203 LAPQE
+1203 APDE

-1227 ALRELALGYEARCNG
+1227 ALRELAQGYEARRHG
-1242 GAAQLPALALQYADF
+1242 AAAQLPALPLQYADF
-1257 ALWQRE
+1257 ALWQRD
-1263 HLQGAELKRQ
+1263 HLQGAELARQ
-1273 LDYWTTTLDRRD
+1273 LDYWTRTLDRRD
-1285 SEGSPLLALP
+1285 QDASPLLALP
-1295 TDHPRPSVQSYRAGI
+1295 TDHPRPSVQSYRAGL
-1310 VQRELTTDLS
+1310 VQRELSAALS
-1320 DRVQAF
+1320 GRVQAL
-1326 ASRLGTTPFT
+1326 ASRLGTTPFS

-1345 MHRLSGDATVLVGT
+1345 MHRLSGDATVLIGT

-1375 LLNNLAIRADFTP
+1375 LLNNLAIRADFSA
-1388 QADFTALV
+1388 QADFNAV
-1396 KQVAE
+1396 VVQVAT
-1401 RLRSGL
+1401 RLREGL

-1436 VAQQLAM
+1436 VAQQLGM
-1443 ESRLRFPGLEFEAL
+1443 EARLQFPGLAFEAL
-1457 DTPLRHSECDLDL
+1457 DTPLKHSECDLDL
-1470 HVLCPANAPIQLEL
+1470 HVLCPADAPIQLEL
-1484 MFALDLFTADSA
+1484 MFALDLFTQDSA

-1502 LEHLLEH
+1502 LEHLLEQL
-1509 MLAEPQR
+1509 LAAPQR
-1516 PVAALP
+1516 AVATLP
-1522 LLMDAEWQRTV
+1522 LLMPAEWQRTV
-1533 VEWNRTEMQVPSHLT
+1533 VEWNRTEMDVPQHLT

-1562 RDALCFEGRR
+1562 RDALCFEGQR
-1572 LSYDEL
+1572 LSYAEL
-1578 NRRANQLAHYLRSR
+1578 NRRANQVAHYLRGQ
-1592 GVVANRPVAL
+1592 GVGANRPVAL

-1607 LDLLVG
+1607 LELLIG

-1626 LDPTYPV
+1626 LDPSYPAE
-1633 DRLAYM
+1633 RLAYM
-1639 LEDAQPALFLG
+1639 LDDAQPRLFVG
-1650 QKGLLEQLGADLP
+1650 QQGLLEQLGSHLP
-1663 RLRLDS
+1663 RLRLDA
-1669 DAAHL
+1669 DAALL
-1674 ADLPDDNLPALAG
+1674 ASQPESNPAALAG
-1687 PNDLAYIMYTS
+1687 PDDLAYIMYTS

-1711 GSVVNLAWARIHGLY
+1711 ASVVNLAWARIHGLY

-1767 RYDPQALAQFF
+1767 RYEPAALAQFF
-1778 AETRLDA
+1778 KDTRLDA
-1785 FECTPAQLKAL
+1785 FECTPAQLKSL
-1796 LESDGVRR
+1796 LETDGVRR
-1804 GEVYLPRF
+1804 GETYLPRF

-1875 DGFLNPMPVG
+1875 DAFLNPLPVG

-1898 LGYLNRA
+1898 RGYLNRA

-1917 SPVEGARMY
+1917 SPLPEARMY

-1934 LPDGQLE
+1934 LPGGQLE

-1955 RVELGEIETL
+1955 RVELGEIEAL
-1965 IGAQPGVRQAVVLA
+1965 LGAQPGVRQAVVLA
-1979 REDVPGDKRLVAYVT
+1979 REDVPGDKRLVAYVS
-1994 CDEQADIHAWRKTL
+1994 CAQPDLSAWRHAL

-2020 FVLLDELPLTDNG
+2020 FVVLDSLPLTDNG

-2042 PDIQAAPDALDPPR
+2042 PHTQAEPDATDPPR
-2056 SAAEQQLAALWSE
+2056 TDAECQLAALWAE
-2069 LLNVPAAQIGRDSHF
+2069 LLKLPLSAIGRDSQF

-2092 LAAALFARLRQQFAT
+2092 LAAVLFARLRQQFAT

-2122 LAALLD
+2122 LAALLAQ
-2128 DPLQAPAATFQPAP
+2128 PLQTPRDTFVPAP

-2161 LSAGGGEYNV
+2161 LSGASEYNV
-2171 VSAVQLD
+2171 VSAVQFD
-2178 GELDTRALQAALEQV
+2178 GELHVPALQAALNHV
-2193 AQRHEIL
+2193 IQRHEIL
-2200 RSRIVRADDGEL
+2200 RSRIVREPAGEL
-2212 ALVIDPQ
+2212 ALVIEPHVE
-2219 ANLTLGVSTLDA
+2219 LTLAMTHWDTVTDA
-2231 TDDTHWQQLTD
+2231 HWQQLNED
-2242 AAVHTETGR
+2242 AIQAASAQ
-2251 RFDLAREQPIR
+2251 RFDLAREAPIR
-2262 ATLLQRSRRAQSL
+2262 ARLLKRNRQALLVLTL
-2275 LLLSVHHCATDDAS
+2275 HHCVSDDAS
-2289 SQNLLDELGRC
+2289 TQNLLDELARC
-2300 YSAHGQGT
+2300 YKGEQHS
-2308 RATLPD
+2308 LPA

-2320 DYALWQREPAQQA
+2320 DYALWQREAAQQA
-2333 AFSSQLN
+2333 RFDSQLA
-2340 YWRNQLEDGDY
+2340 YWRTQLEDGSYQLELPTDQPRPH
-2351 LLDLPTEHGRPD
+2351 LLDPRAGSV
-2363 QLAPAAGAVQWQLPP
+2363 QLQLP
-2378 ALVGRLRQFAQ
+2378 AELTSRLRQFAQ
-2389 QRGATLYMLML
+2389 QRGATLYMLL
-2400 AAAQLLLGRYAN
+2400 LSAAQLLLGRYAN

-2423 QRPFAELQPLI
+2423 QRPLAELQPLI
-2434 GCFVNTV
+2434 GCFVNTL
-2441 VMRADLDP
+2441 VMRADLAP
-2449 NLDFEGLLNQVRG
+2449 GLDFAGLLDQVRN

-2472 VPFDQVVEHLKPA
+2472 VPFDQLVEHLAPE

-2494 QVLFAMQNAE
+2494 QVLFVMQNGTAD
-2504 ASSQSWSPLQVS
+2504 ASQWPHLQVR
-2516 ERAVSAQATKFDLN
+2516 ERAVTAAATKFDLN
-2530 WEVHDGEMLSVLL
+2530 WEVHDGEVLSVLL
-2543 EYRTALFSETTARR
+2543 EYRSALFSQATAQR
-2557 WLEQW
+2557 WLTQW
-2562 QQLLETLLEA
+2562 QALLQSMLDAPQTLIA
-2572 PRTRLGDWSPLP
+2572 DWSPL
-2584 TAERQRQLVEWNA
+2584 TDAERLQQQAWNA
-2597 TERHYSGPRD
+2597 TQRHYPGPTD

-2612 SQQAALSPNAPAL
+2612 RQQAALTPHAPAL
-2625 VFEGQR
+2625 IFEDQR
-2631 LSYAELDLRAQAVAR
+2631 LSYAELDQRAQHVAR
-2646 ALRAAGIGADT
+2646 ALRAAGIGRES

-2702 DAKVTLT
+2702 DALVTLT
-2709 QAQWLPKLPAGHSA
+2709 QPQWLSHLPAGHSA

-2730 EAPTFEPISVQA
+2730 DAGNVEPLKMQA

-2765 GALMNRLY
+2765 GALMNRLH
-2773 WMQDAFPIGP
+2773 WMQDAYPIGP
-2783 NDRVLQ
+2783 DDRVLQ

-2827 RLIQQE
+2827 QLIQQE

-2848 VEEPSLADCHSL
+2848 AEEPSLAACRSL

-2871 VDLVRRFMGQHPAAL
+2871 ADLVQRFMSRHPAAL

-2905 VNDTIVPIGKPIAN
+2905 VDDPVVPIGKPIAN
-2919 LRLYILDETLQP
+2919 LRLHILDDHQQP
-2931 LPIGSIGEL
+2931 LPIGTAGEL

-2950 YLKRP
+2950 YLKRD
-2955 DLTKERFLASP
+2955 DLTAERFLTVN
-2966 FIDGDRLYRT
+2966 GERLYRT
-2976 GDRCRFLADGNVEYL
+2976 GDRCRFLPDGNIDYL

-3003 RIELGEIDSV
+3003 RIELGEIDAA
-3013 LLAQDGVRDAATVL
+3013 LLARPQVREAATLL

-3033 SFWCGDADEAALRSA
+3033 SFWSGDASEAELRAALARELPSH
-3048 LGASLPAHMLPG
+3048 LLPSLL
-3060 LFVQLERLP
+3060 VQLDHLP
-3069 LNSNGKLDR
+3069 LTPNGKLDR
-3078 KALAALP
+3078 KALAAIRLP
-3085 LPQSQRERPHTAPRN
+3085 DASREQPHRAPRN
-3100 ATEAV
+3100 ANETL

-3110 SEVLA
+3110 SEVLQ
-3115 CDCVSVDDHFFQL
+3115 CPQVGIDDHFFQL

-3133 LATRLVSRVRE
+3133 LATQLVARVRE
-3144 RLGVAL
+3144 RLGVTL
-3150 PLALVFAQPTVAA
+3150 PLARVFAQPTVAA
-3163 LAEHLRAA
+3163 LAAQLDDA
-3171 LPGESITPQPRPD
+3171 LPGEQITPQPRPAA
-3184 VLPLGLAQK
+3184 LPLGLAQQ
-3193 RFWLLSRLVPDSRE
+3193 RFWMLSRLVPQSRE
-3207 YHMPFALTLRGAL
+3207 YHMPFALTLTGAL
-3220 QVSVLGEAFEQ
+3220 NLPALRAAFDQLSE
-3231 VSQRHLVLRSRIV
+3231 RHLVLRSRIR
-3244 EVEGE
+3244 EVAGQA
-3249 PQLLIDDHGPA
+3249 QLLIDAQGPA
-3260 LTVTS
+3260 LQVTS
-3265 VTTQDWAGA
+3265 VAERDWDSACNR
-3274 GATAQAE
+3274 AQTE
-3281 LMRPFDLARAAPWRA
+3281 LMAPFDLANAAPWRA
-3296 HLLQR
+3296 HLMHR
-3301 QGSDEN
+3301 QGRDEH

-3320 WAMQLL
+3320 WAMRLL
-3326 IDELTQA
+3326 IDELAQA
-3333 YAAGLEGQSPT
+3333 YRAGLHGQ
-3344 WAPLD
+3344 APDWTPLP

-3360 HPDTQA
+3360 HPHTQA
-3366 RRNASLD
+3366 RRAASLT
-3373 YWKNHLGQDDYQLD
+3373 YWKNHLGEDDYRLELPLD
-3387 LPVDH
+3387 Q
-3392 PRGAEADRRARQLI
+3392 PRAAEADRRAGQLNL
-3406 VSLGAQRAEAIRQFA
+3406 SLGRERSAAIRHFA

-3429 VVLAA
+3429 VVLAS

-3444 GQREI
+3444 GQRDI

-3455 DQREQ
+3455 DQRDQ
-3460 AQSQALL
+3460 PQTQTLL
-3467 ACLVNTLVIRSE
+3467 ACLVNTLVIRSN
-3479 VDPRAPAEQLLANL
+3479 VDQQAPAATLLAAI

-3507 FATLVGA
+3507 FASLVSA
-3514 VAQHRDLNRTP
+3514 VTQRRDLNRTP

-3530 FSLNY
+3530 FSLNH
-3535 GRVDSRQWP
+3535 GHMDSRQWP
-3544 GLNVEEQ
+3544 GLALEERT
-3551 ALPVIDAKFEQSW
+3551 LPAIDAKFEQSW
-3564 EVQDDG
+3564 EVHDDG

-3577 EYQAALFDE
+3577 EYQAALFNA

-3592 SAQWCALLDAWVAA
+3592 SAQWCALLDALVATPERA
-3606 PTRTL
+3606 L
-3611 IELFPQQ
+3611 VELFPQQ
-3618 QDQQQLDRWNATE
+3618 QDQAQLAQWNATE
-3631 RHYSGPR
+3631 RHYPGPT

-3650 SPNAPALVFEGQR
+3650 TPNAPALVFEDQR
-3663 LSYAELDLR
+3663 LSYAELDQR
-3672 AQAVARAL
+3672 AQHVARAL
-3680 RAAGVGADTIVP
+3680 RAAGIGRESIVP
-3692 VCMERSVDM
+3692 VCMERSVEM

-3721 LPAARLAFLIED
+3721 LPAARLAFLIDD
-3733 ADAKVTLTQ
+3733 ADARVTLTQ
-3742 AQWLPKLP
+3742 PQWLSHLP
-3750 AEHSAWTLDAL
+3750 ANHTAWTLDSL
-3761 PEAPAFEPISVQA
+3761 PAADNVEPLNVQA

-3804 YWMQDA
+3804 HWMQDA
-3810 FPIGPNDRVLQKT
+3810 FAIGPDDRVLQKT

-3847 RPDGHRDPAYLSR
+3847 RPDGHRDPAYLSQ

-3880 VEEPSLADCH
+3880 VEEPSLAACR

-3901 LPVDLVRSFMGQ
+3901 LPADLVQRFMRR

-3928 IDVSVWRCSVNDT
+3928 IDVSVWRCSVDDLV
-3941 IVPIGKPIAN
+3941 VPIGKPIAN
-3951 LRLYILDE
+3951 LRLHILDE
-3959 TLQPLPIGSIGELY
+3959 QQQPLPIGSIGELY
-3973 IGGVGVARGYLKRP
+3973 IGGVGVARGYLKRD
-3987 DLTEERFLASPFID
+3987 DLTAERFLTVN
-4001 GDRLYRTGDR
+4001 GERLYRTGDR
-4011 CRFLADGNIEYL
+4011 CRFLPDGNIDYL

-4043 AALLNLPAITAACTL
+4043 AALLGQPGVSGACTL
-4058 VIDNR
+4058 VVDNR
-4063 LVAFYSSA
+4063 LVAFYSGA
-4071 TAQSG
+4071 
-4076 LDNLLAAEL
+4076 AAETALGAALSGQL
-4085 PAYMVPA
+4085 PAYMVPV
-4092 VWVQVPALPLNSN
+4092 VWVQLPSLPLTTN
-4105 GKIDRKALAALPLP
+4105 GKLDRKALAALPLP
-4119 QTQKDYAAPRNA
+4119 QRQQASVAPRNA
-4131 LESLLCQLFGELLG
+4131 LEGLVCQLFSDLLG
-4145 ESLTGGRE
+4145 DSLTGGRA
-4153 VGTTDSFFA
+4153 VGTADSFFA

-4169 GLKLISRLREQ
+4169 GLKLISQLRDH
-4180 GYSLTPRDLFR
+4180 GYALTPKDLFR
-4191 SPTPA
+4191 AQTPA
-4196 ALAQVT
+4196 GLAQLIT
-4202 TALLSQAEQGEIT
+4202 PLLAVAEQGEVR

-4227 FDQQQP
+4227 FDQQQA
-4233 QPAHWNQSVLADSDR
+4233 QPAYWNQSVLADSAR
-4248 RLEPALVQAALDRLV
+4248 PLQAALVQKTLDHLV
-4263 AHHDALRLRFS
+4263 AHHDALRLRFN
-4274 QIAGQPE
+4274 AAHG
-4281 VQWQAQIAAVAPA
+4281 QWQAEIAAVEPA
-4294 QLTCCTHADQ
+4294 RLTLASQAQQLHE
-4304 LAAVAQSLD
+4304 VAGSLD

-4322 ALLEGEP
+4322 ALLQGTP
-4329 QRLYLAAHHLVVDA
+4329 QRLYLVAHHLVIDA
-4343 VSWTPLL
+4343 VSWGPLL

-4355 LYAALERGETPTLP
+4355 VYAALESGAPVVLP
-4369 AKTTA
+4369 AKTTS
-4374 YRQWSEQLHAHAAK
+4374 YRQWAEQLHGRAASAAVEQPYWARQLA
-4388 VTGEQR
+4388 VTPMPQ
-4394 YWSTQVGTNPAPL
+4394 

-4416 SARWE
+4416 SARWD
-4421 ATRTHQWLTESQ
+4421 ATRTQQWLTESH

-4445 AALAATLAEANGRS
+4445 AALVATLAEAEQRQ

-4465 ERHGRDAPLDGL
+4465 ERHGRDAGFEGL
-4477 DVGRTVGW
+4477 DVSRTVGW

-4491 LRVSASGARGEQVR
+4491 LRVNARGTPGDWVR

-4524 RQRGQL
+4524 RLRGAL
-4530 PAGHGDVL
+4530 PAGNGDVL

-4545 QAPAGWLRASGLT
+4545 QAPAGWLRASTLAA
-4558 PPPDVA
+4558 PAEVA
-4564 PANRVT
+4564 PANRVS

-4584 RVEWHSVTPDTDS
+4584 QLHWHSISAEADRD
-4597 RLPAR
+4597 LPAR
-4602 LLEHLQALVEHC
+4602 LLTHLQALLDHC

-4629 AKALNQKSLDKL
+4629 AKALNQKSLDTL
-4641 LGKLKTKPNSQSQ
+4641 LGKLKSKPNS

>member
-1 MTTAKTTG
+1 MTTEKTTS

-43 YRIGGAIDEAL
+43 YRIGGAIDEVA

-73 QWKSQKQPVQV
+73 QWKTQKQPVQV

-195 QDASKAEQFWRGQL
+195 QDAGKAEQFWRGQL

-236 DQLIHLSATQTQ
+236 DQLIHLNEQETQ

-273 SRYSGQQDVVF
+273 SRYSGQRDVLF

-290 RPADLT
+290 RPAELT

-311 RVSVDPNATLGDWL
+311 RVSVDPEASLGQWL
-325 GALQGLNVDMRDFEH
+325 STLQGLNVDMRDFEH

-425 LGHIASLVEGM
+425 LGHIASLVRGM
-436 LAAPDAPLGSFELL
+436 LAAPDALLGSFELL
-450 AVEER
+450 AVDER
-455 QQLLGDW
+455 QQLLGEW

-474 YAQLFAAQ
+474 YAELFAAQ
-482 VAQRGD
+482 VAQRGE
-488 QVVAR
+488 QVAAI
-493 CDDESLTYAE
+493 CDGESLTYAE
-503 LDRRSTRLAHA
+503 LDQRSTRLAHA

-537 TMMIAVFKAGAAML
+537 TMMIAVFKTGAAML

-558 PERLREILGLAR
+558 PERLREILSLSR
-570 APLLVVSE
+570 APLLVASE
-578 AAGGLLEPL
+578 GCSALLDQL
-587 LSGLDQPPA
+587 LSGLDQAPK
-596 ALFAEACWKSCN
+596 ALCAEACWTCGN
-608 DAPLPLLGRPQSLA
+608 DVPLPLLGGPDSLV

-657 GAEDRIPQTASVAF
+657 NTEDRIPQTASVAF

-690 LADEIAHD
+690 LPDDVAHD
-698 PQRLLHVLASERL
+698 PQRLLQVLASERL

-778 FQPIFAAPDANVSH
+778 FQPIFEAPDANVSH

-798 TANNR
+798 TANNC

-831 GYLHDPKRTADAFID
+831 GYLHDPQRTADAFID
-846 HPSLNARV
+846 HPQLEGRV

-898 ANVREAAVLLRE
+898 PNVREAAVLLRE
-910 NTAGEAWLVAYW
+910 NSVGEAWLVAYW
-922 SAHDDTLGSDGLSD
+922 SAHDDTLGSEGLNE

-963 KVDRKALAARE
+963 KVDRKALAAQE
-974 LDWQVDTR
+974 LNWQADT
-982 QSIAPRN
+982 QESIAPRN
-989 ALESAVAAIWAE
+989 ELETAVAKIWAD
-1001 VLGRDSIGVEDNFF
+1001 VLGRDTVGVEDNFF

-1023 ATQIVARLRS
+1023 ATQIVARLRT
-1033 HFKLELPLRTLF
+1033 HFKLDLPLRVLF

-1054 DAIAARQADAAAP
+1054 VAIAARQADAAAP
-1067 QATALAA
+1067 QAAVISA
-1074 PTARPR
+1074 PKAQPR
-1080 PALLPLSFSQQRLW
+1080 PSLLPLSFSQQRLW

-1114 KGALNVEALHASLND
+1114 KGELNVEALHASLND
-1129 LLARH
+1129 LLVRH

-1139 GIDSRD
+1139 GIRSTD
-1145 GVPSQCI
+1145 GVPSQHI
-1152 SPSLTIALPF
+1152 SESLNIALPF
-1162 DDLSGLSTTAR
+1162 DDLSGLAATAR
-1173 EGAQFTALQDT
+1173 EGAQFNALQET
-1184 FEQPFDLATPPLLR
+1184 FEQPFDLTSPPLLR

-1203 LAPQE
+1203 VAPGE
-1208 HVLGIALHHLVS
+1208 HVLGIALHHMVS

-1242 GAAQLPALALQYADF
+1242 APAELPALPVQYADF

-1295 TDHPRPSVQSYRAGI
+1295 TDNPRPSVQSYRAGI
-1310 VQRELTTDLS
+1310 VQRELSADLS
-1320 DRVQAF
+1320 GRVQSF

-1345 MHRLSGDATVLVGT
+1345 MHRLSGDATVLIGT

-1375 LLNNLAIRADFTP
+1375 LLNNLAIRADFEP

-1396 KQVAE
+1396 SQVAK
-1401 RLRSGL
+1401 RLREGL

-1443 ESRLRFPGLEFEAL
+1443 ESRLRFPGLDFEAL
-1457 DTPLRHSECDLDL
+1457 DTPLKHSECDLDL

-1484 MFALDLFTADSA
+1484 MFALDLFAADSA

-1502 LEHLLEH
+1502 LEHLLEQ

-1522 LLMDAEWQRTV
+1522 LLMAAEWQRTV
-1533 VEWNRTEMQVPSHLT
+1533 VEWNRTEMEVPQHLT

-1553 EQQAERTPE
+1553 EQQAERSPD
-1562 RDALCFEGRR
+1562 RDALCFEGRS
-1572 LSYDEL
+1572 LSYAEL
-1578 NRRANQLAHYLRSR
+1578 NRRANQVAHYLRSR
-1592 GVVANRPVAL
+1592 GVVANSPVAL

-1607 LDLLVG
+1607 LELLVG
-1613 LLGILKAGGAYVP
+1613 LLGILKSGGAYVP

-1650 QKGLLEQLGADLP
+1650 QQGLLEQLGAELP

-1669 DAAHL
+1669 DAALFADQPDNNL
-1674 ADLPDDNLPALAG
+1674 APLAG
-1687 PNDLAYIMYTS
+1687 PDDLAYIMYTS

-1759 LYLTPEDV
+1759 LYLTPEEV
-1767 RYDPQALAQFF
+1767 RYDPEALARFF
-1778 AETRLDA
+1778 RETRLQA

-1817 DAVDAQLWQRLPSIA
+1817 DAVDAQLWQRLPSIV

-1852 AVDDFPQRP
+1852 AVDDFPARP

-1875 DGFLNPMPVG
+1875 DAFLNPMPVG

-1917 SPVEGARMY
+1917 SPLADARMY

-1955 RVELGEIETL
+1955 RVELGEIEAL

-1994 CDEQADIHAWRKTL
+1994 CDQQADINAWRKTI

-2042 PDIQAAPDALDPPR
+2042 PDIQAAPDAQDPPR
-2056 SAAEQQLAALWSE
+2056 TVAEQQLAALWAE
-2069 LLNVPAAQIGRDSHF
+2069 LLNVPLTQIGRDSHF

-2092 LAAALFARLRQQFAT
+2092 LAAVLFARLRQQFAT
-2107 VPPLRAVFEHPTLQA
+2107 VPPLRAVFEHPSLEA
-2122 LAALLD
+2122 LAALLGD
-2128 DPLQAPAATFQPAP
+2128 SLQTPAATFVPAA
-2142 RPARLPLS
+2142 RPVRLPLS

-2171 VSAVQLD
+2171 VSAVQFD
-2178 GELDTRALQAALEQV
+2178 GELNPQALQSALNGV
-2193 AQRHEIL
+2193 VQRHEIL
-2200 RSRIVRADDGEL
+2200 RSRIVRDTDGEL
-2212 ALVIDPQ
+2212 ALVIEPQ
-2219 ANLTLGVSTLDA
+2219 VNITLRVATLEAA
-2231 TDDTHWQQLTD
+2231 TDDTWQLLTD
-2242 AAVHTETGR
+2242 EAIHAETGH
-2251 RFDLAREQPIR
+2251 RFDLATQVPIR
-2262 ATLLQRSRRAQSL
+2262 ATLVQRSGRDQAL
-2275 LLLSVHHCATDDAS
+2275 LLLTVHHCATDDAS
-2289 SQNLLDELGRC
+2289 SQNLLNELAQL
-2300 YSAHGQGT
+2300 YTAQSQGT
-2308 RATLPD
+2308 VAVLPD

-2320 DYALWQREPAQQA
+2320 DYALWQRESGQQTV
-2333 AFSSQLN
+2333 F
-2340 YWRNQLEDGDY
+2340 RNQLEYWRTQLEDGNY
-2351 LLDLPTEHGRPD
+2351 LLDLPTEQGRPNLLD
-2363 QLAPAAGAVQWQLPP
+2363 PAAGAVQLQLPQEL
-2378 ALVGRLRQFAQ
+2378 AGRLRQFAQ

-2400 AAAQLLLGRYAN
+2400 SAAQLLLGRYAN

-2423 QRPFAELQPLI
+2423 QRPLAELQPLI
-2434 GCFVNTV
+2434 GCFVNTL

-2449 NLDFEGLLNQVRG
+2449 TLDFEGLLSQVRNR
-2462 TVLDAQQHQD
+2462 VLDAQHHQD
-2472 VPFDQVVEHLKPA
+2472 VPFDQVVDHLAPE

-2494 QVLFAMQNAE
+2494 QVLFVMQNADSS
-2504 ASSQSWSPLQVS
+2504 ASHWPQLQVR
-2516 ERAVSAQATKFDLN
+2516 ERAVTAQATKYDLN
-2530 WEVHDGEMLSVLL
+2530 WEVHDGEVLSVLL
-2543 EYRTALFSETTARR
+2543 EYRAALFSETTARS
-2557 WLEQW
+2557 WLAQW
-2562 QQLLETLLEA
+2562 QELLETMLDA
-2572 PRTRLGDWSPLP
+2572 PQTRLGDWSPL
-2584 TAERQRQLVEWNA
+2584 AASERQRQLVEWNA
-2597 TERHYSGPRD
+2597 TERNYTGPTN

-2612 SQQAALSPNAPAL
+2612 TQQAALSPNAAAL
-2625 VFEGQR
+2625 VFEGER
-2631 LSYAELDLRAQAVAR
+2631 LSYAELDQRAQTVAR
-2646 ALRAAGIGADT
+2646 ALRAAGIGSGA

-2662 MERSVDMVVALLGI
+2662 MERSVEMVVALLGI

-2695 AFLIEDA
+2695 AFLIADA
-2702 DAKVTLT
+2702 DAQVTLT
-2709 QAQWLPKLPAGHSA
+2709 QAQWLARLPVGHTA

-2730 EAPTFEPISVQA
+2730 PSPAAEPISVGSS
-2742 NDLAYVLYT
+2742 DLAYVLYT

-2827 RLIQQE
+2827 QLIQQE

-2848 VEEPSLADCHSL
+2848 VEEPSLVNCHSL

-2871 VDLVRRFMGQHPAAL
+2871 VDLVRRFMSQHPAAL

-2905 VNDTIVPIGKPIAN
+2905 VDDVIVPIGKPIAN
-2919 LRLYILDETLQP
+2919 LRLYILDEAMQP

-2955 DLTKERFLASP
+2955 DLTEERFLVSP

-2976 GDRCRFLADGNVEYL
+2976 GDRCRFLIDGNIEYL

-3003 RIELGEIDSV
+3003 RIELGEIDAE
-3013 LLAQDGVRDAATVL
+3013 LLMQPGVRDAATLL

-3033 SFWCGDADEAALRSA
+3033 SFWCGDADESALRAALSD
-3048 LGASLPAHMLPG
+3048 SLPSHMLPS
-3060 LFVQLERLP
+3060 LLVQLDSLP

-3078 KALAALP
+3078 KALAATALP
-3085 LPQSQRERPHTAPRN
+3085 ETKSDQPHTAPRN
-3100 ATEAV
+3100 ATETV
-3105 LCEVF
+3105 LCELF
-3110 SEVLA
+3110 SEVLE
-3115 CDCVSVDDHFFQL
+3115 CPSVGIEDHFFHL

-3133 LATRLVSRVRE
+3133 LATRLVARVRE
-3144 RLGVAL
+3144 RLGATL

-3163 LAEHLRAA
+3163 LAGHLRAA
-3171 LPGESITPQPRPD
+3171 MPGELITAQPRPAQ
-3184 VLPLGLAQK
+3184 LPLGLAQQ
-3193 RFWLLSRLVPDSRE
+3193 RFWMLSRLVPDSRE
-3207 YHMPFALTLRGAL
+3207 YHMPFALTLRGDL
-3220 QVSVLGEAFEQ
+3220 QVQALREAFEQ
-3231 VSQRHLVLRSRIV
+3231 ISERHLVLRSRIV
-3244 EVEGE
+3244 EVQGE
-3249 PQLLIDDHGPA
+3249 PQLLIDNHGPA
-3260 LTVTS
+3260 LVVTS
-3265 VTTQDWAGA
+3265 VATQDW
-3274 GATAQAE
+3274 TAACANAQNE
-3281 LMRPFDLARAAPWRA
+3281 LMAPFNLATAAPWRA

-3301 QGSDEN
+3301 QDSDES

-3326 IDELTQA
+3326 IDELAQA
-3333 YAAGLEGQSPT
+3333 YTASLKGQSPT
-3344 WAPLD
+3344 WTALEV
-3349 IDYVD
+3349 DYVD
-3354 FALWQQ
+3354 FVVWQQ

-3366 RRNASLD
+3366 RRNDSLD

-3387 LPVDH
+3387 LPLDH
-3392 PRGAEADRRARQLI
+3392 PRGAEADRRARQLT
-3406 VSLGAQRAEAIRQFA
+3406 VSLGASRAEAIRQFA
-3421 RQRGTTPY
+3421 RQRGTTSY
-3429 VVLAA
+3429 VVLAT

-3444 GQREI
+3444 GQRDI

-3455 DQREQ
+3455 DQRDQ
-3460 AQSQALL
+3460 PQTQALL

-3479 VDPRAPAEQLLANL
+3479 VAQQAPAEQLLASL

-3514 VAQHRDLNRTP
+3514 VAQRRDLNRTP
-3525 LFQVL
+3525 LFQVM
-3530 FSLNY
+3530 FSLNH
-3535 GRVDSRQWP
+3535 GRMDSSQWP
-3544 GLNVEEQ
+3544 GLNIEEQ
-3551 ALPVIDAKFEQSW
+3551 TLPVIDAKFEQSW

-3570 SDMTLAL
+3570 VDMTLAL

-3586 ATMQRW
+3586 STMRRW
-3592 SAQWCALLDAWVAA
+3592 SAQWCALLDALVTTPELA
-3606 PTRTL
+3606 L
-3611 IELFPQQ
+3611 VELFPQQ

-3631 RHYSGPR
+3631 RHYTGPTN
-3638 DLHTALSQQAAL
+3638 LHTALTQQAAL

-3663 LSYAELDLR
+3663 LSYAELDQR
-3672 AQAVARAL
+3672 AQTVARAL
-3680 RAAGVGADTIVP
+3680 RAAGIGSGAIVP
-3692 VCMERSVDM
+3692 VCMERSLDL

-3721 LPAARLAFLIED
+3721 LPAARLAFLIAD
-3733 ADAKVTLTQ
+3733 ADAQVTLTQ
-3742 AQWLPKLP
+3742 AQWLTRLP
-3750 AEHSAWTLDAL
+3750 VGHTAWTLDAL
-3761 PEAPAFEPISVQA
+3761 PPSPAAEPISVGSS
-3774 NDLAYVLYTSGSTG
+3774 DLAYVLYTSGSTG

-3847 RPDGHRDPAYLSR
+3847 RPDGHRDPAYLSQ

-3880 VEEPSLADCH
+3880 VEEPSLVNCH

-3901 LPVDLVRSFMGQ
+3901 LPVDLVRRFMSQ

-3928 IDVSVWRCSVNDT
+3928 IDVSVWRCSVDDV

-3959 TLQPLPIGSIGELY
+3959 AMQPLPIGSIGELY

-3987 DLTEERFLASPFID
+3987 DLTEERFLASPFIQ

-4043 AALLNLPAITAACTL
+4043 AALLNQPAITGACTL

-4063 LVAFYSSA
+4063 LVAFYSSSA
-4071 TAQSG
+4071 AQSG
-4076 LDNLLAAEL
+4076 LDTLLAAQLKNQL

-4092 VWVQVPALPLNSN
+4092 VWVEVPALPLTTN

-4119 QTQKDYAAPRNA
+4119 QTQEDRVAPRNE
-4131 LESLLCQLFGELLG
+4131 LEALLCQLFGELLG
-4145 ESLTGGRE
+4145 EMMTGGRE
-4153 VGTTDSFFA
+4153 VGTMDSFFA

-4169 GLKLISRLREQ
+4169 GLKLISRMREQ
-4180 GYSLTPRDLFR
+4180 GYSLTPKDLFR

-4196 ALAQVT
+4196 ALAQI
-4202 TALLSQAEQGEIT
+4202 ASPLLTLAEQGDVT

-4233 QPAHWNQSVLADSDR
+4233 QAAYWNQSVLTDSDR
-4248 RLEPALVQAALDRLV
+4248 RLDATLVQATLDRLV
-4263 AHHDALRLRFS
+4263 AHHDALRLRFN
-4274 QIAGQPE
+4274 E
-4281 VQWQAQIAAVAPA
+4281 VEGQWQAHIAPVSPA
-4294 QLTCCTHADQ
+4294 QLTCCEHPEQ
-4304 LAAVAQSLD
+4304 LQQVAQSLD

-4322 ALLEGEP
+4322 ALLEGKP
-4329 QRLYLAAHHLVVDA
+4329 QRLYLVAHHLVVDA

-4355 LYAALERGETPTLP
+4355 LYQGLERGENPSLP
-4369 AKTTA
+4369 AKTTS
-4374 YRQWSEQLHAHAAK
+4374 YRQWAEHLHAHAGK
-4388 VTGEQR
+4388 VSAEQR
-4394 YWSTQVGTNPAPL
+4394 YWNTQIAVNTAPV

-4416 SARWE
+4416 SARWD
-4421 ATRTHQWLTESQ
+4421 AARTHQWLTESH

-4445 AALAATLAEANGRS
+4445 AALAATLAEAESRA

-4465 ERHGRDAPLDGL
+4465 ERHGRDAPFEGL
-4477 DVGRTVGW
+4477 DVSRTVGW
-4485 FTTLFP
+4485 FTTLYP
-4491 LRVSASGARGEQVR
+4491 LRVNSSGAPGDRVR
-4505 QAKEALRAV
+4505 NAKEALRAV
-4514 PGQGL
+4514 PGNGL
-4519 GYGLL
+4519 GHGLL
-4524 RQRGQL
+4524 RQRGAL
-4530 PAGHGDVL
+4530 PPSRGDVL

-4545 QAPAGWLRASGLT
+4545 QTPQGWLRASSLT
-4558 PPPDVA
+4558 PPPEVA
-4564 PANRVT
+4564 LANRVT
-4570 HAREVVAWLEDGVL
+4570 HGREVVAWLEDGVL
-4584 RVEWHSVTPDTDS
+4584 HVEWHSVTPSADS
-4597 RLPAR
+4597 RFPAR
-4602 LLEHLQALVEHC
+4602 LLEHLQALVGHC

-4629 AKALNQKSLDKL
+4629 AKGMNQATLDTL
-4641 LGKLKTKPNSQSQ
+4641 LKRLGPKK

>member
-1 MTTAKTTG
+1 MTTEKTTS

-43 YRIGGAIDEAL
+43 YRIGGAIDEVA

-73 QWKSQKQPVQV
+73 QWKTQKQPVQV

-195 QDASKAEQFWRGQL
+195 QDAGKAEQFWRGQL

-236 DQLIHLSATQTQ
+236 DQLIHLNEQETQ

-273 SRYSGQQDVVF
+273 SRYSGQRDVLF

-290 RPADLT
+290 RPAELT

-311 RVSVDPNATLGDWL
+311 RVSVDPEASLGQWL
-325 GALQGLNVDMRDFEH
+325 STLQGLNVDMRDFEH

-425 LGHIASLVEGM
+425 LGHIASLVRGM
-436 LAAPDAPLGSFELL
+436 LAAPDALLGSFELL
-450 AVEER
+450 AVDER
-455 QQLLGDW
+455 QQLLGEW

-474 YAQLFAAQ
+474 YAELFAAQ
-482 VAQRGD
+482 VAQRGE
-488 QVVAR
+488 QVAAI
-493 CDDESLTYAE
+493 CDGESLTYAE
-503 LDRRSTRLAHA
+503 LDQRSTRLAHA

-537 TMMIAVFKAGAAML
+537 TMMIAVLKTGAAML

-558 PERLREILGLAR
+558 PERLREILSLSR
-570 APLLVVSE
+570 APLLVASE
-578 AAGGLLEPL
+578 GCSALLDQL
-587 LSGLDQPPA
+587 LSGLDQAPK
-596 ALFAEACWKSCN
+596 ALFAEACWTCGN
-608 DAPLPLLGRPQSLA
+608 DAPLPLLGGPDSLA

-657 GAEDRIPQTASVAF
+657 NAEDRIPQTASVAF

-690 LADEIAHD
+690 LPDDVAHD
-698 PQRLLHVLASERL
+698 PQRLLQVLASERL

-778 FQPIFAAPDANVSH
+778 FQPIFEAPDANVSH

-798 TANNR
+798 TANNC

-831 GYLHDPKRTADAFID
+831 GYLHDPQRTADAFID
-846 HPSLNARV
+846 HPQLDGRI

-898 ANVREAAVLLRE
+898 PNVREAAVLLRE
-910 NTAGEAWLVAYW
+910 NSVGEAWLVAYW
-922 SAHDDTLGSDGLSD
+922 SAHDDTLGSDGLNE

-963 KVDRKALAARE
+963 KVDRKALAAQE
-974 LDWQVDTR
+974 LNWQADT
-982 QSIAPRN
+982 QESIAPRN
-989 ALESAVAAIWAE
+989 ELETAVAKIWAD
-1001 VLGRDSIGVEDNFF
+1001 VLGRDTVGVEDNFF

-1023 ATQIVARLRS
+1023 ATQIVARLRT
-1033 HFKLELPLRTLF
+1033 HFKLDLPLRVLF

-1054 DAIAARQADAAAP
+1054 VAIAARQADAAAP
-1067 QATALAA
+1067 QAAVISA
-1074 PTARPR
+1074 PKAQPR
-1080 PALLPLSFSQQRLW
+1080 PSLLPLSFSQQRLW

-1114 KGALNVEALHASLND
+1114 KGELNVEALHASLND
-1129 LLARH
+1129 LLVRH

-1139 GIDSRD
+1139 GIRSTD
-1145 GVPSQCI
+1145 GVPSQHI
-1152 SPSLTIALPF
+1152 SESLNIALPF
-1162 DDLSGLSTTAR
+1162 DDLSGLAATAR
-1173 EGAQFTALQDT
+1173 EGAQFNALQET
-1184 FEQPFDLATPPLLR
+1184 FEQPFDLTSPPLLR

-1203 LAPQE
+1203 VAPGE
-1208 HVLGIALHHLVS
+1208 HVLGIALHHMVS

-1242 GAAQLPALALQYADF
+1242 APAELPALPVQYADF

-1273 LDYWTTTLDRRD
+1273 LDYWTTTLDRRN

-1295 TDHPRPSVQSYRAGI
+1295 TDNPRPSVQSYRAGI
-1310 VQRELTTDLS
+1310 VQRELSADLS
-1320 DRVQAF
+1320 GRVQSF

-1345 MHRLSGDATVLVGT
+1345 MHRLSGDATVLIGT

-1375 LLNNLAIRADFTP
+1375 LLNNLAIRADFEP

-1396 KQVAE
+1396 SQVAK
-1401 RLRSGL
+1401 RLREGL

-1443 ESRLRFPGLEFEAL
+1443 ESRLRFPGLDFEAL
-1457 DTPLRHSECDLDL
+1457 DTPLKHSECDLDL

-1484 MFALDLFTADSA
+1484 MFALDLFAADSA

-1502 LEHLLEH
+1502 LEHLLEQ

-1522 LLMDAEWQRTV
+1522 LLMAAEWQRTV
-1533 VEWNRTEMQVPSHLT
+1533 VEWNRTEMEVPQHLT

-1553 EQQAERTPE
+1553 EQQAERSPD
-1562 RDALCFEGRR
+1562 RDALCFEGRS
-1572 LSYDEL
+1572 LSYAEL
-1578 NRRANQLAHYLRSR
+1578 NRRANQVAHYLRSR
-1592 GVVANRPVAL
+1592 GVVANSPVAL

-1607 LDLLVG
+1607 LELLVG
-1613 LLGILKAGGAYVP
+1613 LLGILKSGGAYVP

-1650 QKGLLEQLGADLP
+1650 QQGLLEQLGAELP

-1669 DAAHL
+1669 DAALFADQPDNNL
-1674 ADLPDDNLPALAG
+1674 APLAG
-1687 PNDLAYIMYTS
+1687 PDDLAYIMYTS

-1759 LYLTPEDV
+1759 LYLTPEEV
-1767 RYDPQALAQFF
+1767 RYDPEALAQFF
-1778 AETRLDA
+1778 RETRLQA

-1817 DAVDAQLWQRLPSIA
+1817 DAVDAQLWQRLPSIV

-1852 AVDDFPQRP
+1852 AVDDFPARP

-1875 DGFLNPMPVG
+1875 DAFLNPMPVG

-1917 SPVEGARMY
+1917 SPLADARMY

-1955 RVELGEIETL
+1955 RVELGEIEAL

-1994 CDEQADIHAWRKTL
+1994 CDQQADINAWRKTI

-2042 PDIQAAPDALDPPR
+2042 PDIQAAPDAQDPPR
-2056 SAAEQQLAALWSE
+2056 TVAEQQLAALWAE
-2069 LLNVPAAQIGRDSHF
+2069 LLNVPLTQIGRDSHF

-2092 LAAALFARLRQQFAT
+2092 LAAVLFARLRQQFAT
-2107 VPPLRAVFEHPTLQA
+2107 VPPLRAVFEHPSLEA
-2122 LAALLD
+2122 LAALLGD
-2128 DPLQAPAATFQPAP
+2128 SLQTPAATFVPAA
-2142 RPARLPLS
+2142 RPVRLPLS

-2171 VSAVQLD
+2171 VSAVQFD
-2178 GELDTRALQAALEQV
+2178 GELNPQALQSALNGV
-2193 AQRHEIL
+2193 VQRHEIL
-2200 RSRIVRADDGEL
+2200 RSRIVRDTDGEL
-2212 ALVIDPQ
+2212 ALVIEPQ
-2219 ANLTLGVSTLDA
+2219 VNITLRVATLEAA
-2231 TDDTHWQQLTD
+2231 TDDTWQLLTD
-2242 AAVHTETGR
+2242 EAIHAETGH
-2251 RFDLAREQPIR
+2251 RFDLATQVPIR
-2262 ATLLQRSRRAQSL
+2262 ATLVQRSGRDQAL
-2275 LLLSVHHCATDDAS
+2275 LLLTVHHCATDDAS
-2289 SQNLLDELGRC
+2289 SQNLLNELAQL
-2300 YSAHGQGT
+2300 YTAQSQGT
-2308 RATLPD
+2308 VAVLPD

-2320 DYALWQREPAQQA
+2320 DYALWQRESGQQTV
-2333 AFSSQLN
+2333 F
-2340 YWRNQLEDGDY
+2340 RNQLEYWRTQLEDGNY
-2351 LLDLPTEHGRPD
+2351 LLDLPTEQGRPNLLD
-2363 QLAPAAGAVQWQLPP
+2363 PAAGAVQLQLPQEL
-2378 ALVGRLRQFAQ
+2378 AGRLRQFAQ

-2400 AAAQLLLGRYAN
+2400 SAAQLLLGRYAN

-2423 QRPFAELQPLI
+2423 QRPLAELQPLI
-2434 GCFVNTV
+2434 GCFVNTL

-2449 NLDFEGLLNQVRG
+2449 TLDFEGLLSQVRNR
-2462 TVLDAQQHQD
+2462 VLDAQHHQD
-2472 VPFDQVVEHLKPA
+2472 VPFDQVVDHLAPE

-2494 QVLFAMQNAE
+2494 QVLFVMQNADSS
-2504 ASSQSWSPLQVS
+2504 ASHWPQLQVR
-2516 ERAVSAQATKFDLN
+2516 ERAVTAQATKYDLN
-2530 WEVHDGEMLSVLL
+2530 WEVHDGEVLSVLL
-2543 EYRTALFSETTARR
+2543 EYRAALFSETTARS
-2557 WLEQW
+2557 WLAQW
-2562 QQLLETLLEA
+2562 QELLETMLDA
-2572 PRTRLGDWSPLP
+2572 PQTRLGDWSPL
-2584 TAERQRQLVEWNA
+2584 AASERQRQLVEWNA
-2597 TERHYSGPRD
+2597 TERNYTGPTN

-2612 SQQAALSPNAPAL
+2612 TQQAALSPNAAAL
-2625 VFEGQR
+2625 VFEGER
-2631 LSYAELDLRAQAVAR
+2631 LSYAELDQRAQTVAR
-2646 ALRAAGIGADT
+2646 ALRAAGIGSGA

-2662 MERSVDMVVALLGI
+2662 MERSVEMVVALLGI

-2695 AFLIEDA
+2695 AFLIADA
-2702 DAKVTLT
+2702 DAQVTLT
-2709 QAQWLPKLPAGHSA
+2709 QAQWLARLPVGHTA

-2730 EAPTFEPISVQA
+2730 PSPAAEPISVGSS
-2742 NDLAYVLYT
+2742 DLAYVLYT

-2827 RLIQQE
+2827 QLIQQE

-2848 VEEPSLADCHSL
+2848 VEEPSLVNCHSL

-2871 VDLVRRFMGQHPAAL
+2871 VDLVRRFMSQHPAAL

-2905 VNDTIVPIGKPIAN
+2905 VDDVIVPIGKPIAN
-2919 LRLYILDETLQP
+2919 LRLYILDEAMQP

-2955 DLTKERFLASP
+2955 DLTEERFLVSP

-2976 GDRCRFLADGNVEYL
+2976 GDRCRFLIDGNIEYL

-3003 RIELGEIDSV
+3003 RIELGEIDAE
-3013 LLAQDGVRDAATVL
+3013 LLMQPGVRDAATLL

-3033 SFWCGDADEAALRSA
+3033 SFWCGDADESALRAALSD
-3048 LGASLPAHMLPG
+3048 SLPSHMLPS
-3060 LFVQLERLP
+3060 LLVQLDSLP

-3078 KALAALP
+3078 KALAATALP
-3085 LPQSQRERPHTAPRN
+3085 ETKSDQPHTAPRN
-3100 ATEAV
+3100 ATETV
-3105 LCEVF
+3105 LCELF
-3110 SEVLA
+3110 SEVLE
-3115 CDCVSVDDHFFQL
+3115 CPSVGIEDHFFHL

-3133 LATRLVSRVRE
+3133 LATRLVARVRE
-3144 RLGVAL
+3144 RLGATL

-3163 LAEHLRAA
+3163 LAGHLRAA
-3171 LPGESITPQPRPD
+3171 MPGELITAQPRPAQ
-3184 VLPLGLAQK
+3184 LPLGLAQQ
-3193 RFWLLSRLVPDSRE
+3193 RFWMLSRLVPDSRE
-3207 YHMPFALTLRGAL
+3207 YHMPFALTLRGDL
-3220 QVSVLGEAFEQ
+3220 QVQALREAFEQ
-3231 VSQRHLVLRSRIV
+3231 ISERHLVLRSRIV
-3244 EVEGE
+3244 EVQGE
-3249 PQLLIDDHGPA
+3249 PQLLIDNHGPA
-3260 LTVTS
+3260 LVVTS
-3265 VTTQDWAGA
+3265 VATQDW
-3274 GATAQAE
+3274 TAACANAQNE
-3281 LMRPFDLARAAPWRA
+3281 LMAPFNLATAAPWRA

-3301 QGSDEN
+3301 QDSDES

-3326 IDELTQA
+3326 IDELAQA
-3333 YAAGLEGQSPT
+3333 YTASLKGQSPT
-3344 WAPLD
+3344 WTALEV
-3349 IDYVD
+3349 DYVD
-3354 FALWQQ
+3354 FVVWQQ

-3366 RRNASLD
+3366 RRNDSLD

-3387 LPVDH
+3387 LPLDH
-3392 PRGAEADRRARQLI
+3392 PRGAEADRRARQLT
-3406 VSLGAQRAEAIRQFA
+3406 VSLGASRAEAIRQFA
-3421 RQRGTTPY
+3421 RQRGTTSY
-3429 VVLAA
+3429 VVLAT

-3444 GQREI
+3444 GQRDI

-3455 DQREQ
+3455 DQRDQ
-3460 AQSQALL
+3460 PQTQALL

-3479 VDPRAPAEQLLANL
+3479 VAQQAPAEQLLASL

-3514 VAQHRDLNRTP
+3514 VAQRRDLNRTP
-3525 LFQVL
+3525 LFQVM
-3530 FSLNY
+3530 FSLNH
-3535 GRVDSRQWP
+3535 GRMDSSQWP
-3544 GLNVEEQ
+3544 GLNIEEQ
-3551 ALPVIDAKFEQSW
+3551 TLPVIDAKFEQSW

-3570 SDMTLAL
+3570 VDMTLAL

-3586 ATMQRW
+3586 STMRRW
-3592 SAQWCALLDAWVAA
+3592 SAQWCALLDALVTTPELA
-3606 PTRTL
+3606 L
-3611 IELFPQQ
+3611 VELFPQQ

-3631 RHYSGPR
+3631 RHYTGPTN
-3638 DLHTALSQQAAL
+3638 LHTALTQQAAL

-3663 LSYAELDLR
+3663 LSYAELDQR
-3672 AQAVARAL
+3672 AQTVARAL
-3680 RAAGVGADTIVP
+3680 RAAGIGSGAIVP
-3692 VCMERSVDM
+3692 VCMERSLDL

-3721 LPAARLAFLIED
+3721 LPAARLAFLIDD
-3733 ADAKVTLTQ
+3733 ADARITLTQ
-3742 AQWLPKLP
+3742 AQWLARLP
-3750 AEHSAWTLDAL
+3750 VGHTAWTLDAL
-3761 PEAPAFEPISVQA
+3761 PPSPVAEPISVGSS
-3774 NDLAYVLYTSGSTG
+3774 DLAYVLYTSGSTG

-3847 RPDGHRDPAYLSR
+3847 RPDGHRDPAYLSQ

-3880 VEEPSLADCH
+3880 VEEPSLVTCH

-3901 LPVDLVRSFMGQ
+3901 LPVDLVRRFMSQ

-3928 IDVSVWRCSVNDT
+3928 IDVSVWRCSVDDV

-3959 TLQPLPIGSIGELY
+3959 AQKPLPIGSIGELY
-3973 IGGVGVARGYLKRP
+3973 IGGVGVARGYLKRA

-4043 AALLNLPAITAACTL
+4043 AALLNQPAITGACTL

-4063 LVAFYSSA
+4063 LVAFYSSSA
-4071 TAQSG
+4071 AQSG
-4076 LDNLLAAEL
+4076 LDMLLAAQLKNQL

-4092 VWVQVPALPLNSN
+4092 VWVEVPTLPLTTN

-4119 QTQKDYAAPRNA
+4119 QTQEDRVAPRNE
-4131 LESLLCQLFGELLG
+4131 LEALLCQLFGELLG
-4145 ESLTGGRE
+4145 EMMTGGRE
-4153 VGTTDSFFA
+4153 VGTMDSFFA

-4169 GLKLISRLREQ
+4169 GLKLISRMREQ
-4180 GYSLTPRDLFR
+4180 GYSLTPKDLFR

-4196 ALAQVT
+4196 ALAQI
-4202 TALLSQAEQGEIT
+4202 ASPLLTLAEQGDVT

-4233 QPAHWNQSVLADSDR
+4233 QAAYWNQSVLADSDR
-4248 RLEPALVQAALDRLV
+4248 RLDATLVQATLDRLV
-4263 AHHDALRLRFS
+4263 AHHDALRLRFN
-4274 QIAGQPE
+4274 E
-4281 VQWQAQIAAVAPA
+4281 VEGQWQAHIAPVSPA
-4294 QLTCCTHADQ
+4294 QLTCCEHPEQ
-4304 LAAVAQSLD
+4304 LQQVAQSLD

-4322 ALLEGEP
+4322 ALLEGKP
-4329 QRLYLAAHHLVVDA
+4329 QRLYLVAHHLVVDA

-4355 LYAALERGETPTLP
+4355 LYQGLERGENPSLP
-4369 AKTTA
+4369 AKTTS
-4374 YRQWSEQLHAHAAK
+4374 YRQWAEHLHAHAGK
-4388 VTGEQR
+4388 VSAEQR
-4394 YWSTQVGTNPAPL
+4394 YWNTQIAVNTAPV

-4416 SARWE
+4416 SARWD
-4421 ATRTHQWLTESQ
+4421 AARTHQWLTESH

-4445 AALAATLAEANGRS
+4445 AALAATLAEVESRA

-4465 ERHGRDAPLDGL
+4465 ERHGRDAPFEGL
-4477 DVGRTVGW
+4477 DVSRTVGW
-4485 FTTLFP
+4485 FTTLYP
-4491 LRVSASGARGEQVR
+4491 LRVNSSGAPGDRVR
-4505 QAKEALRAV
+4505 NAKEALRAV
-4514 PGQGL
+4514 PGNGL
-4519 GYGLL
+4519 GHGLL
-4524 RQRGQL
+4524 RQRGAL
-4530 PAGHGDVL
+4530 PPSRGDVL

-4545 QAPAGWLRASGLT
+4545 QTPQGWLRASSLT
-4558 PPPDVA
+4558 PPPEVA
-4564 PANRVT
+4564 LANRVT
-4570 HAREVVAWLEDGVL
+4570 HGREVVAWLEDGVL
-4584 RVEWHSVTPDTDS
+4584 HVEWHSVTPSADS

-4602 LLEHLQALVEHC
+4602 LLEHLQALVGHC
-4614 LDPQAGAL
+4614 LDPQAGTL

-4629 AKALNQKSLDKL
+4629 AKGMNQATLDTL
-4641 LGKLKTKPNSQSQ
+4641 LKRLGPKK

>member
-1 MTTAKTTG
+1 
-9 NPIEDIYPLSPLQ
+9 
-22 QGMLFHSLLHEDSGV
+22 
-37 YLMQDR
+37 
-43 YRIGGAIDEAL
+43 
-54 FLESWRQVVALHPS
+54 
-68 LRASF
+68 
-73 QWKSQKQPVQV
+73 
-84 IHREVKVP
+84 
-92 LDTLDLR
+92 
-99 GLAPHEQE
+99 
-107 ARIRTLLEDEQKV
+107 
-120 GFNLSKPPL
+120 
-129 IRFRLVRLAD
+129 
-139 ESYEFIRSFH
+139 
-149 HILMDAWC
+149 
-157 ISLVT
+157 
-162 VDFLKV
+162 
-168 YEALCNDRTPELKS
+168 
-182 PRPFRDYIQWLQR
+182 
-195 QDASKAEQFWRGQL
+195 
-209 QGLNAPTPLTVD
+209 VD

-236 DQLIHLSATQTQ
+236 DQLIHLTEVETQ

-273 SRYSGQQDVVF
+273 SRYSGQRDVLF

-290 RPADLT
+290 RPAELT

-311 RVSVDPNATLGDWL
+311 RVSVDPQASLGSWL
-325 GALQGLNVDMRDFEH
+325 SVLQGLNVDMRDFEH

-411 YDRERFEASTVQRL
+411 YDRERFDAPTVQRL
-425 LGHIASLVEGM
+425 LGHIASLVRDM
-436 LAAPDAPLGSFELL
+436 LAAPDALLGSFELL
-450 AVEER
+450 AFEER
-455 QQLLGDW
+455 QQLLGEW
-462 AVNPHDFPLDQS
+462 AVNPHDFPLDHS
-474 YAQLFAAQ
+474 YAELFAAQ
-482 VAQRGD
+482 VAQRGE
-488 QVVAR
+488 QIAAI
-493 CDDESLTYAE
+493 CGDESLTYAE
-503 LDRRSTRLAHA
+503 LDQRATHLAHA
-514 LRDAGAGEDQLVALV
+514 LREAGAGADQLVALV

-558 PERLREILGLAR
+558 PERLREILSLSR
-570 APLLVVSE
+570 APLLVASE
-578 AAGGLLEPL
+578 GCSALLDPL
-587 LSGLDQPPA
+587 LSGLDQAPK
-596 ALFAEACWKSCN
+596 ALFAEACWTGGN
-608 DAPLPLLGRPQSLA
+608 AAPLPLAGCPDSLA

-657 GAEDRIPQTASVAF
+657 NAEDRIPQTASVAF

-690 LADEIAHD
+690 LPDDVAHD
-698 PQRLLHVLASERL
+698 PQRLLQVIASERL

-778 FQPIFAAPDANVSH
+778 FQPIFEAPDANVSH
-792 MPIGQP
+792 MPIGRP

-831 GYLHDPKRTADAFID
+831 GYLHDPQRTADAFID
-846 HPSLNARV
+846 HPQLEGRL

-898 ANVREAAVLLRE
+898 SNVREAAVLLRE
-910 NTAGEAWLVAYW
+910 NSVGEAWLVAYW
-922 SAHDDTLGSDGLSD
+922 SAHDDTLGSDGLNE

-963 KVDRKALAARE
+963 KVDRKALAAQE
-974 LDWQVDTR
+974 LSWQADT
-982 QSIAPRN
+982 QESIAPRN
-989 ALESAVAAIWAE
+989 ELETAVAKIWAE
-1001 VLGRDSIGVEDNFF
+1001 VLGRDTVGVEDNFF

-1033 HFKLELPLRTLF
+1033 HFKLDLPLRVLF

-1054 DAIAARQADAAAP
+1054 VAIATRQADAAAP
-1067 QATALAA
+1067 QAAMISA
-1074 PTARPR
+1074 PKAQPR

-1114 KGALNVEALHASLND
+1114 KGELNVAALHASLND
-1129 LLARH
+1129 LLVRH

-1139 GIDSRD
+1139 GIRSTD
-1145 GVPSQCI
+1145 GVPSQHI
-1152 SPSLTIALPF
+1152 SDSLNIALPF
-1162 DDLSGLSTTAR
+1162 DDLSGLGATAR
-1173 EGAQFTALQDT
+1173 EGARFNALQET
-1184 FEQPFDLATPPLLR
+1184 FEQPFDLTSPPLLR

-1203 LAPQE
+1203 VAPGE

-1242 GAAQLPALALQYADF
+1242 APAELPALPVQYADF

-1273 LDYWTTTLDRRD
+1273 LDYWTTTLDRRN

-1295 TDHPRPSVQSYRAGI
+1295 TDHPRPSMQTYRAGI
-1310 VQRELTTDLS
+1310 VQREISADLS
-1320 DRVQAF
+1320 GRVQAF
-1326 ASRLGTTPFT
+1326 ASHLGTTPFT

-1345 MHRLSGDATVLVGT
+1345 MHRLSGDATVLIGT

-1375 LLNNLAIRADFTP
+1375 LLNNLAIRADFEP

-1396 KQVAE
+1396 GQVAKH
-1401 RLRSGL
+1401 LREGML
-1407 QHQDLPFE
+1407 HQDLPFE

-1443 ESRLRFPGLEFEAL
+1443 ESRLRFPGLDFEAL
-1457 DTPLRHSECDLDL
+1457 DTPLKHSECDLDL

-1484 MFALDLFTADSA
+1484 MFALDLFAADSA

-1502 LEHLLEH
+1502 LEHLLEQ

-1522 LLMDAEWQRTV
+1522 LLMAAEWQRTV
-1533 VEWNRTEMQVPSHLT
+1533 VEWNRTEMDVPQHLT

-1553 EQQAERTPE
+1553 EQQAERTPD
-1562 RDALCFEGRR
+1562 RDALCFEGHS
-1572 LSYDEL
+1572 LSYGEL
-1578 NRRANQLAHYLRSR
+1578 NRRANQVAHYLRSR

-1607 LDLLVG
+1607 LELLIG

-1650 QKGLLEQLGADLP
+1650 QQGLLEQLGAELP

-1669 DAAHL
+1669 DAALFADQPDSNL
-1674 ADLPDDNLPALAG
+1674 APLAG
-1687 PNDLAYIMYTS
+1687 PDDLAYIMYTS

-1759 LYLTPEDV
+1759 LYLTPEEV
-1767 RYDPQALAQFF
+1767 RYDPEALAQFF
-1778 AETRLDA
+1778 RETRLQA

-1852 AVDDFPQRP
+1852 AVDDFPARP

-1875 DGFLNPMPVG
+1875 DAFLNPMPVG

-1898 LGYLNRA
+1898 LGYLNRD

-1910 VFIDDPF
+1910 VFIEDPF
-1917 SPVEGARMY
+1917 SPLANARMY

-1955 RVELGEIETL
+1955 RVELGEIEAL

-1994 CDEQADIHAWRKTL
+1994 CDGPADVATWRKAI

-2020 FVLLDELPLTDNG
+2020 FVVLDELPLTDNG

-2042 PDIQAAPDALDPPR
+2042 PDIQAEPDAQDPPR
-2056 SAAEQQLAALWSE
+2056 TVAEQQLAALWSE
-2069 LLNVPAAQIGRDSHF
+2069 LLNVPLTQIGRDSHF

-2092 LAAALFARLRQQFAT
+2092 LAAVLFARLRQQFAT
-2107 VPPLRAVFEHPTLQA
+2107 VPALRSVFEHPTLEA
-2122 LAALLD
+2122 LAALLGE
-2128 DPLQAPAATFQPAP
+2128 PLQAPAATWTAAQ
-2142 RPARLPLS
+2142 RPDRLPLS

-2171 VSAVQLD
+2171 VSAVQFD
-2178 GELDTRALQAALEQV
+2178 GELNVPALQSALNAVV
-2193 AQRHEIL
+2193 ARHEIL
-2200 RSRIVRADDGEL
+2200 RSRIVREGDGEL
-2212 ALVIDPQ
+2212 ALVIEPQ
-2219 ANLTLGVSTLDA
+2219 ADVTLRLATLDA
-2231 TDDTHWQQLTD
+2231 NTDEAWQQLTD
-2242 AAVHTETGR
+2242 KAIHAETGH
-2251 RFDLAREQPIR
+2251 RFDLASQLPLR
-2262 ATLLQRSRRAQSL
+2262 ATLIQRNDQPQAL
-2275 LLLSVHHCATDDAS
+2275 LLLNVHHCATDDAS
-2289 SQNLLDELGRC
+2289 SQNLLDELAQLYAALC
-2300 YSAHGQGT
+2300 QGCV
-2308 RATLPD
+2308 AALPD
-2314 LALQYP
+2314 LAVQYP
-2320 DYALWQREPAQQA
+2320 DYALWQREPGQQA
-2333 AFSSQLN
+2333 LFREQLD
-2340 YWRNQLEDGDY
+2340 YWRTQLEDGDY
-2351 LLDLPTEHGRPD
+2351 LLDLPTEQGRPN
-2363 QLAPAAGAVQWQLPP
+2363 QLDPVAGAVQVQLPQEL
-2378 ALVGRLRQFAQ
+2378 AGRLRQFAQ

-2400 AAAQLLLGRYAN
+2400 SAAQLLLGRYAN
-2412 QRDVRVGSPVA
+2412 QRDVRFGSPVA
-2423 QRPFAELQPLI
+2423 QRPLAELQSLI

-2441 VMRADLDP
+2441 VMRSDLDP
-2449 NLDFEGLLNQVRG
+2449 ALDFEGLLSQVRNR
-2462 TVLDAQQHQD
+2462 VLDAQQHQD
-2472 VPFDQVVEHLKPA
+2472 VPFDQVVENLNPA
-2485 RSLGQTPLF
+2485 RSLAQTPLF
-2494 QVLFAMQNAE
+2494 QVLFVMQNAD
-2504 ASSQSWSPLQVS
+2504 ASASQWPQLQVQ
-2516 ERAVSAQATKFDLN
+2516 ERAVTAQSTKYDLN
-2530 WEVHDGEMLSVLL
+2530 WEVHDGEVLSVLL
-2543 EYRTALFSETTARR
+2543 EYRAALFSETTVKG
-2557 WLEQW
+2557 WLAQW
-2562 QQLLETLLEA
+2562 QQLLETMLDA
-2572 PRTRLGDWSPLP
+2572 PQTRLGDWSPL
-2584 TAERQRQLVEWNA
+2584 TETERQQQLIEWNA
-2597 TERHYSGPRD
+2597 TERHYPGPTN

-2612 SQQAALSPNAPAL
+2612 SQQVALTPNAPAL
-2625 VFEGQR
+2625 VFDGQR
-2631 LSYAELDLRAQAVAR
+2631 LSYAELDQRAQTVAR
-2646 ALRAAGIGADT
+2646 ALRATGVGRDA

-2662 MERSVDMVVALLGI
+2662 MERSVEMVVALLGI

-2702 DAKVTLT
+2702 DARVTLT
-2709 QAQWLPKLPAGHSA
+2709 QPQWRSKLPAGHTV

-2730 EAPTFEPISVQA
+2730 QAPAGEPLSVEAG
-2742 NDLAYVLYT
+2742 DLAYVLYT

-2827 RLIQQE
+2827 ELIRQE

-2848 VEEPSLADCHSL
+2848 VEEPSLVNCHSL

-2871 VDLVRRFMGQHPAAL
+2871 VDLVRRFMSQHPAAL

-2905 VNDTIVPIGKPIAN
+2905 VDDVSVPIGKPIAN
-2919 LRLYILDETLQP
+2919 LRLYILDEALQP

-2955 DLTKERFLASP
+2955 DLTEERFLASP

-2976 GDRCRFLADGNVEYL
+2976 GDRCRFLADGNIEYL

-3003 RIELGEIDSV
+3003 RIELGEIDAE
-3013 LLAQDGVRDAATVL
+3013 LLAQPGVRDTATLL

-3033 SFWCGDADEAALRSA
+3033 SFWCGDADEAALRAA
-3048 LGASLPAHMLPG
+3048 LSDSLPSHMLPS
-3060 LFVQLERLP
+3060 LWVHLDSLP

-3078 KALAALP
+3078 KALAATALP
-3085 LPQSQRERPHTAPRN
+3085 ETKSDRPHTAPRN
-3100 ATEAV
+3100 ATETL
-3105 LCEVF
+3105 LCELF
-3110 SEVLA
+3110 SEVLE
-3115 CDCVSVDDHFFQL
+3115 CPSVGIDDHFFHL

-3133 LATRLVSRVRE
+3133 LATRLVARVRE
-3144 RLGVAL
+3144 RLGTTL

-3163 LAEHLRAA
+3163 LAGHLRAA
-3171 LPGESITPQPRPD
+3171 MPGELITAQPRPAQ
-3184 VLPLGLAQK
+3184 LPLGLAQQ
-3193 RFWLLSRLVPDSRE
+3193 RFWMLSRLVPDSRE
-3207 YHMPFALTLRGAL
+3207 YHMPFALTLRGDL
-3220 QVSVLGEAFEQ
+3220 QVPALREAFEQ
-3231 VSQRHLVLRSRIV
+3231 VSERHLVLRSRIV
-3244 EVEGE
+3244 EVQGE
-3249 PQLLIDDHGPA
+3249 PQLLIDDQGPA
-3260 LTVTS
+3260 LVVTS
-3265 VTTQDWAGA
+3265 VATQDW
-3274 GATAQAE
+3274 TAACANAKNE
-3281 LMRPFDLARAAPWRA
+3281 LMAPFNLATAAPWRA

-3301 QGSDEN
+3301 QDSDES

-3326 IDELTQA
+3326 IDELAQA
-3333 YAAGLEGQSPT
+3333 YTASLKGQSPAWT
-3344 WAPLD
+3344 ALEV
-3349 IDYVD
+3349 DYVD

-3360 HPDTQA
+3360 HTDTQA
-3366 RRNASLD
+3366 RRNDSLD

-3387 LPVDH
+3387 LPLDH
-3392 PRGAEADRRARQLI
+3392 PRGAEADRRAQLLT
-3406 VSLGAQRAEAIRQFA
+3406 VSLGASRAEAIRQFA
-3421 RQRGTTPY
+3421 RQRGTTSY
-3429 VVLAA
+3429 VVLAT

-3444 GQREI
+3444 GQRDI

-3455 DQREQ
+3455 DQRDQ
-3460 AQSQALL
+3460 PQTQALL
-3467 ACLVNTLVIRSE
+3467 ACLVNTLVIRSD
-3479 VDPRAPAEQLLANL
+3479 VDQQAPAEQLLASL

-3514 VAQHRDLNRTP
+3514 VAQRRDLNRTP
-3525 LFQVL
+3525 LFQVM
-3530 FSLNY
+3530 FSLNH
-3535 GRVDSRQWP
+3535 GRMDSSQWP
-3544 GLNVEEQ
+3544 GLSLSEQ
-3551 ALPVIDAKFEQSW
+3551 TLPVIDAKFEQSW

-3570 SDMTLAL
+3570 VDMTLAL

-3586 ATMQRW
+3586 STMQRW
-3592 SAQWCALLDAWVAA
+3592 SAQWCALLDALVAT

-3611 IELFPQQ
+3611 VELFPQQ

-3631 RHYSGPR
+3631 RHYTGPTN
-3638 DLHTALSQQAAL
+3638 LHTALTQQAAL

-3663 LSYAELDLR
+3663 LSYTELDQR
-3672 AQAVARAL
+3672 AQTVARAL
-3680 RAAGVGADTIVP
+3680 RAAGIGRDAIVP
-3692 VCMERSVDM
+3692 VCMERSVEM

-3733 ADAKVTLTQ
+3733 ADARVTLTQ
-3742 AQWLPKLP
+3742 PQWRSKLP
-3750 AEHSAWTLDAL
+3750 AGHTAWTLDAL
-3761 PEAPAFEPISVQA
+3761 PQAPAGEPLSVEA
-3774 NDLAYVLYTSGSTG
+3774 GDLAYVLYTSGSTG

-3804 YWMQDA
+3804 HWMQDA

-3847 RPDGHRDPAYLSR
+3847 RPDGHRDPAYLSE
-3860 LIQQEQVTT
+3860 LIRQEQVTT

-3880 VEEPSLADCH
+3880 VEEPSLVHCH

-3901 LPVDLVRSFMGQ
+3901 LPADLVRRFMGQ
-3913 HPAALVNLYGPTEAA
+3913 HPAALINLYGPTEAA
-3928 IDVSVWRCSVNDT
+3928 IDVSVWRCSVDDL

-3959 TLQPLPIGSIGELY
+3959 AMQPLPIGSIGELY

-4043 AALLNLPAITAACTL
+4043 AALLSQPAITGACTL

-4063 LVAFYSSA
+4063 LVAFYSSNA
-4071 TAQSG
+4071 AQSG
-4076 LDNLLAAEL
+4076 LDTLLAAEL
-4085 PAYMVPA
+4085 PTYMVPA
-4092 VWVQVPALPLNSN
+4092 VWVEVPTLPLTTN

-4119 QTQKDYAAPRNA
+4119 QTQEDYAAPRNE
-4131 LESLLCQLFGELLG
+4131 LETLLCQLFGELLG

-4180 GYSLTPRDLFR
+4180 GYSLTPKDLFR

-4196 ALAQVT
+4196 ALAQV
-4202 TALLSQAEQGEIT
+4202 ASPLLTLAEQGDVT

-4233 QPAHWNQSVLADSDR
+4233 QAAYWNQSVLADSDR
-4248 RLEPALVQAALDRLV
+4248 RLQPALVQATLDRLV
-4263 AHHDALRLRFS
+4263 AHHDALRLRF
-4274 QIAGQPE
+4274 AE
-4281 VQWQAQIAAVAPA
+4281 VDGQWQAHIAPVSPA
-4294 QLTCCTHADQ
+4294 RLICCEQPEQLQ
-4304 LAAVAQSLD
+4304 QVAQSLD

-4329 QRLYLAAHHLVVDA
+4329 QRLYLVAHHLVVDA

-4355 LYAALERGETPTLP
+4355 LYQGLEQGKNPGLP
-4369 AKTTA
+4369 AKTTS
-4374 YRQWSEQLHAHAAK
+4374 YRQWAEHLHAHAGK
-4388 VTGEQR
+4388 VSAEQC
-4394 YWSTQVGTNPAPL
+4394 YWNAQTAVNTAPV
-4407 ATVAERQTL
+4407 ATIAQRQTL
-4416 SARWE
+4416 SARWD
-4421 ATRTHQWLTESQ
+4421 AARTHQWLTESH

-4445 AALAATLAEANGRS
+4445 AALAATLAEAESRA

-4465 ERHGRDAPLDGL
+4465 ERHGRDAPFEGL
-4477 DVGRTVGW
+4477 DVSRTVGW
-4485 FTTLFP
+4485 FTTLYP
-4491 LRVSASGARGEQVR
+4491 LRVKSSGAPGERVR
-4505 QAKEALRAV
+4505 EAKEALRAV
-4514 PGQGL
+4514 PGNGL
-4519 GYGLL
+4519 GHGLL
-4524 RQRGQL
+4524 RQRGAL
-4530 PAGHGDVL
+4530 PPSRGDVL

-4545 QAPAGWLRASGLT
+4545 QTPQGWLRASSLT
-4558 PPPDVA
+4558 APPEVA
-4564 PANRVT
+4564 PANRVS
-4570 HAREVVAWLEDGVL
+4570 HGREVVAWLEDGVL
-4584 RVEWHSVTPDTDS
+4584 HVHWHSVTPSADS

-4602 LLEHLQALVEHC
+4602 LLEHLQALVGHC

-4629 AKALNQKSLDKL
+4629 AKGMNQKSLDTL
-4641 LGKLKTKPNSQSQ
+4641 LSKLKTKPNSQS

>member
-1 MTTAKTTG
+1 MTTEKTTG
-9 NPIEDIYPLSPLQ
+9 NPIEDVYPLSPLQ

-43 YRIGGAIDEAL
+43 YRIGGAIDEVA

-99 GLAPHEQE
+99 GLAAHEQE
-107 ARIRTLLEDEQKV
+107 ARIRSLLEDEQKV

-195 QDASKAEQFWRGQL
+195 QDAGKAEQFWRGQL

-221 NGVARDRYTDAVLVD
+221 NGVAHDRYTDAVLVD
-236 DQLIHLSATQTQ
+236 DQLIHLSEQQTQ

-273 SRYSGQQDVVF
+273 SRYSGQRDVVF

-311 RVSVDPNATLGDWL
+311 RVSVDPDAPLGSWLGD
-325 GALQGLNVDMRDFEH
+325 LQGLNVDMRDFEH

-411 YDRERFEASTVQRL
+411 YDRERFEAATVERL
-425 LGHIASLVEGM
+425 LGHIASLVAGM

-450 AVEER
+450 AAEER
-455 QQLLGDW
+455 QQLLGNW

-474 YAQLFAAQ
+474 YAQLFAHQ
-482 VAQRGD
+482 VAQRGG
-488 QVVAR
+488 QVAAL
-493 CDDESLTYAE
+493 CDGESLTYTE
-503 LDRRSTRLAHA
+503 LDQRSTRLAHA
-514 LRDAGAGEDQLVALV
+514 LRKAGADEDQLIALA

-537 TMMIAVFKAGAAML
+537 TMMIAVFKTGAAML

-558 PERLREILGLAR
+558 PERLREILSLSR
-570 APLLVVSE
+570 APLLVASE
-578 AAGGLLEPL
+578 DCSALLDPL
-587 LSGLDQPPA
+587 LSGLDQAPV
-596 ALFAEACWKSCN
+596 ALFAEACWKTGN
-608 DAPLPLLGRPQSLA
+608 DAPLPALGRPDSLA

-690 LADEIAHD
+690 LPDEVAHD
-698 PQRLLHVLASERL
+698 PQRLLQVLASERL

-778 FQPIFAAPDANVSH
+778 FQPIFAAPAAHISH

-803 LYVLDESL
+803 LYVLDEAL
-811 RPVPVGVA
+811 RPLPVGVA

-831 GYLHDPKRTADAFID
+831 GYLHDPQRTAEAFIE
-846 HPSLNARV
+846 HPQLEGRV

-898 ANVREAAVLLRE
+898 PNVREAAVLLRE
-910 NTAGEAWLVAYW
+910 NSVGEAWLVAYW
-922 SAHDDTLGSDGLSD
+922 SAHDDTLGSDGLGE

-941 LPPYMVPAAFVCLE
+941 LPPYMVPAAFVCLDK
-955 RLPLNNNG
+955 LPLNNNG
-963 KVDRKALAARE
+963 KVDRKALAARV
-974 LDWQVDTR
+974 LDWQADTR
-982 QSIAPRN
+982 RSIAPRN
-989 ALESAVAAIWAE
+989 PLETAVAAIWAE
-1001 VLGRDSIGVEDNFF
+1001 VLGRDTIGVEDNFF

-1023 ATQIVARLRS
+1023 ATQIVARLRN
-1033 HFKLELPLRTLF
+1033 HFKLDLPLRTLF

-1054 DAIAARQADAAAP
+1054 VNIAARQADAAAP
-1067 QATALAA
+1067 QAVALKA
-1074 PTARPR
+1074 PKAQPR

-1114 KGALNVEALHASLND
+1114 KGELNVEALHASLND

-1139 GIDSRD
+1139 GIHGTD
-1145 GVPSQCI
+1145 GLPCQRI
-1152 SPSLTIALPF
+1152 SESLDIVLPF
-1162 DDLSGLSTTAR
+1162 EDLSGLTATAR
-1173 EGAQFTALQDT
+1173 EGAQFIALQDT
-1184 FEQPFDLATPPLLR
+1184 FEQPFDLTCPPLLR

-1203 LAPQE
+1203 LAPGE

-1242 GAAQLPALALQYADF
+1242 AAAELPALPVQYADF

-1273 LDYWTTTLDRRD
+1273 LDYWTSTLDRRD
-1285 SEGSPLLALP
+1285 SDGSPLLALP
-1295 TDHPRPSVQSYRAGI
+1295 TDHPRPSMQSYRAGI
-1310 VQRELTTDLS
+1310 VQRELSADLS
-1320 DRVQAF
+1320 GRVQAF

-1345 MHRLSGDATVLVGT
+1345 MHRLSGDTTVLVGT

-1375 LLNNLAIRADFTP
+1375 LLNNLAIRTDFVP

-1396 KQVAE
+1396 QQVAE
-1401 RLRSGL
+1401 RLRCGL

-1443 ESRLRFPGLEFEAL
+1443 ESRLRFPGLEIEAL

-1470 HVLCPANAPIQLEL
+1470 HVLCPAHAPIQLEL
-1484 MFALDLFTADSA
+1484 MFALDLFVADSA
-1496 RQTLAR
+1496 RQTLAS
-1502 LEHLLEH
+1502 LEHLLEQ
-1509 MLAEPQR
+1509 MLADPQR

-1522 LLMDAEWQRTV
+1522 LLMDAEWQRTAM
-1533 VEWNRTEMQVPSHLT
+1533 ERNRTEMAVATHLT

-1553 EQQAERTPE
+1553 EQQA
-1562 RDALCFEGRR
+1562 
-1572 LSYDEL
+1572 
-1578 NRRANQLAHYLRSR
+1578 
-1592 GVVANRPVAL
+1592 
-1602 CVERS
+1602 
-1607 LDLLVG
+1607 
-1613 LLGILKAGGAYVP
+1613 
-1626 LDPTYPV
+1626 
-1633 DRLAYM
+1633 
-1639 LEDAQPALFLG
+1639 
-1650 QKGLLEQLGADLP
+1650 
-1663 RLRLDS
+1663 
-1669 DAAHL
+1669 
-1674 ADLPDDNLPALAG
+1674 
-1687 PNDLAYIMYTS
+1687 
-1698 GSTGKPKGTLVTN
+1698 
-1711 GSVVNLAWARIHGLY
+1711 
-1726 RRYTDQPMRTS
+1726 
-1737 FNYSFAFDSSVAE
+1737 
-1750 LILLLDGHS
+1750 
-1759 LYLTPEDV
+1759 
-1767 RYDPQALAQFF
+1767 
-1778 AETRLDA
+1778 
-1785 FECTPAQLKAL
+1785 
-1796 LESDGVRR
+1796 
-1804 GEVYLPRF
+1804 
-1812 VLFGG
+1812 
-1817 DAVDAQLWQRLPSIA
+1817 
-1832 GSRFF
+1832 
-1837 NTYGPTE
+1837 
-1844 CTVDATGC
+1844 
-1852 AVDDFPQRP
+1852 
-1861 IIGRPIANVRTYVL
+1861 
-1875 DGFLNPMPVG
+1875 
-1885 VPGEL
+1885 
-1890 HIGGAGVT
+1890 
-1898 LGYLNRA
+1898 
-1905 EQTAK
+1905 
-1910 VFIDDPF
+1910 
-1917 SPVEGARMY
+1917 
-1926 KSGDLVRW
+1926 
-1934 LPDGQLE
+1934 
-1941 YLGRMDHQVKIRGF
+1941 
-1955 RVELGEIETL
+1955 
-1965 IGAQPGVRQAVVLA
+1965 
-1979 REDVPGDKRLVAYVT
+1979 
-1994 CDEQADIHAWRKTL
+1994 
-2008 GAALPD
+2008 
-2014 YMVPSA
+2014 
-2020 FVLLDELPLTDNG
+2020 
-2033 KLNRKALPA
+2033 A
-2042 PDIQAAPDALDPPR
+2042 PDTLDPPR
-2056 SAAEQQLAALWSE
+2056 SSTERQVAMLWSE
-2069 LLNVPAAQIGRDSHF
+2069 LLKVPSTQIGRDSHF
-2084 FYLGGHSL
+2084 FHLGGHSL
-2092 LAAALFARLRQQFAT
+2092 LAAVLFARLRQQFAT
-2107 VPPLRAVFEHPTLQA
+2107 VPPLRAVFEHPTLEA
-2122 LAALLD
+2122 LAALLGA
-2128 DPLQAPAATFQPAP
+2128 PLQAPAATFVPAP

-2178 GELDTRALQAALEQV
+2178 GKLDTRALQAALNNV
-2193 AQRHEIL
+2193 VQRHEIL
-2200 RSRIVRADDGEL
+2200 RSRIVRESDGEL
-2212 ALVIDPQ
+2212 ALIIEPQ
-2219 ANLTLGVSTLDA
+2219 VDIALQSTALEATSDA
-2231 TDDTHWQQLTD
+2231 HWQQLTD
-2242 AAVHTETGR
+2242 DAIHAETGR
-2251 RFDLAREQPIR
+2251 RFDLASQVPIR
-2262 ATLLQRSRRAQSL
+2262 ATLLQRCGHAQAL
-2275 LLLSVHHCATDDAS
+2275 LLLTVHHCATDDAS

-2300 YSAHGQGT
+2300 YSAHCQGT
-2308 RATLPD
+2308 AAALPE
-2314 LALQYP
+2314 LVLQYP
-2320 DYALWQREPAQQA
+2320 DYALWQREPGQQT
-2333 AFSSQLN
+2333 AFSSQLE
-2340 YWRNQLEDGDY
+2340 YWRGQLEDGDY
-2351 LLDLPTEHGRPD
+2351 LLDLPTEQGRPNL
-2363 QLAPAAGAVQWQLPP
+2363 LAPAAGAVQLQLPP

-2400 AAAQLLLGRYAN
+2400 SAAQLLLGRYAN

-2449 NLDFEGLLNQVRG
+2449 SLNFEGLLNQVRNR
-2462 TVLDAQQHQD
+2462 VLDAQQHQD
-2472 VPFDQVVEHLKPA
+2472 VPFDQIVEHLKPA

-2494 QVLFAMQNAE
+2494 QVLFAMQNAD
-2504 ASSQSWSPLQVS
+2504 SSCPQWPSLQVS
-2516 ERAVSAQATKFDLN
+2516 ERAVSAQATKYDLN
-2530 WEVHDGEMLSVLL
+2530 WEVYDGEVLSVLL
-2543 EYRTALFSETTARR
+2543 EYRAALFSETTARR

-2562 QQLLETLLEA
+2562 QQLLEAMLDA
-2572 PRTRLGDWSPLP
+2572 PQTRLAGWSPLAV
-2584 TAERQRQLVEWNA
+2584 TERRRQLVEWNA
-2597 TERHYSGPRD
+2597 TERHYSGPTD

-2631 LSYAELDLRAQAVAR
+2631 LSYAELDNRAQAVAR
-2646 ALRAAGIGADT
+2646 ALRAVGIGTDD

-2685 LDPELPAARL
+2685 LDPELPAGRL

-2709 QAQWLPKLPAGHSA
+2709 QAQWLSRLPTGHQA
-2723 WTLDALP
+2723 WTLDTLP
-2730 EAPTFEPISVQA
+2730 QAPAFDPISVA
-2742 NDLAYVLYT
+2742 ASDLAYVLYT

-2827 RLIQQE
+2827 QLIQQE

-2848 VEEPSLADCHSL
+2848 VEEPSLVDCRSL

-2886 VNLYGP
+2886 INLYGP
-2892 TEAAIDVSVWRCS
+2892 TEAAIDVSVWHCS
-2905 VNDTIVPIGKPIAN
+2905 VDDVIVPIGKPIAN
-2919 LRLYILDETLQP
+2919 LRLYILDESLQP

-2955 DLTKERFLASP
+2955 DLTEERFLASP

-2976 GDRCRFLADGNVEYL
+2976 GDRCRFLADGNIEYL

-3003 RIELGEIDSV
+3003 RIELGEIDAE
-3013 LLAQDGVRDAATVL
+3013 LLAQSGVRDAATLL

-3033 SFWCGDADEAALRSA
+3033 SFWCGDADEAAIRSA
-3048 LGASLPAHMLPG
+3048 LSDSLPSHMLPSF
-3060 LFVQLERLP
+3060 FVQLDSLP

-3078 KALAALP
+3078 KALAATP
-3085 LPQSQRERPHTAPRN
+3085 LPEHHSDRPYTAPRT
-3100 ATEAV
+3100 ATQSA
-3105 LCEVF
+3105 LCELF
-3110 SEVLA
+3110 SEVL
-3115 CDCVSVDDHFFQL
+3115 DCASVGIEDHFFQL

-3144 RLGVAL
+3144 RLGVSL
-3150 PLALVFAQPTVAA
+3150 PLALVFEHPTVAA
-3163 LAEHLRAA
+3163 LADYVHAA
-3171 LPGESITPQPRPD
+3171 TADESITAQPRPAA
-3184 VLPLGLAQK
+3184 LPLGLAQK
-3193 RFWLLSRLVPDSRE
+3193 RFWMLSRLVPDSRE
-3207 YHMPFALTLRGAL
+3207 YHMPFALTLRGEL
-3220 QVSVLGEAFEQ
+3220 QVRVLREAFEQ

-3244 EVEGE
+3244 EVQGE

-3260 LTVTS
+3260 LAVTA
-3265 VTTQDWAGA
+3265 VATQDWTTTC
-3274 GATAQAE
+3274 ATAQAE
-3281 LMRPFDLARAAPWRA
+3281 LMAPFDLAAAAPWRA

-3333 YAAGLEGQSPT
+3333 YAAGLEGQSPG
-3344 WAPLD
+3344 WAPLE

-3366 RRNASLD
+3366 RRNDSLD

-3387 LPVDH
+3387 LPIDH

-3406 VSLGAQRAEAIRQFA
+3406 VNLGAQRAESIRQFA
-3421 RQRGTTPY
+3421 RQRGTTTY
-3429 VVLAA
+3429 VVLAS
-3434 ALSALLARYS
+3434 ALSALLARHS

-3455 DQREQ
+3455 DQRDQ
-3460 AQSQALL
+3460 PQSQTLL

-3479 VDPRAPAEQLLANL
+3479 VDQRAPAEQLLASL

-3535 GRVDSRQWP
+3535 GRVDSSQWP
-3544 GLNVEEQ
+3544 GLEVEEQ
-3551 ALPVIDAKFEQSW
+3551 TLPVIDAKFEQSW

-3570 SDMTLAL
+3570 NDMTLAL

-3586 ATMQRW
+3586 STMQRW
-3592 SAQWCALLDAWVAA
+3592 SAQWCALLDALVAA
-3606 PTRTL
+3606 PGRTL

-3631 RHYSGPR
+3631 RHYSGPTN
-3638 DLHTALSQQAAL
+3638 LHTALSQQAAL

-3663 LSYAELDLR
+3663 LSYAELDQR

-3680 RAAGVGADTIVP
+3680 RAAGIGTDDIVP

-3721 LPAARLAFLIED
+3721 LPAGRLAFLIED

-3742 AQWLPKLP
+3742 AQWLSRLP
-3750 AEHSAWTLDAL
+3750 TGHQAWTLDTL
-3761 PEAPAFEPISVQA
+3761 PQAPAFDPISVA
-3774 NDLAYVLYTSGSTG
+3774 ASDLAYVLYTSGSTG

-3847 RPDGHRDPAYLSR
+3847 RPDGHRDPAYLSQ

-3880 VEEPSLADCH
+3880 VEEPSLVDCR

-3901 LPVDLVRSFMGQ
+3901 LPVDLVRRFMGQ
-3913 HPAALVNLYGPTEAA
+3913 HPAALINLYGPTEAA
-3928 IDVSVWRCSVNDT
+3928 IDVSVWRCSVDDV

-3959 TLQPLPIGSIGELY
+3959 SLQPLPIGSIGELY

-4043 AALLNLPAITAACTL
+4043 AAVLNLPAITGACTL

-4063 LVAFYSSA
+4063 LVAFYSSSA
-4071 TAQSG
+4071 AQSG
-4076 LDNLLAAEL
+4076 LDTLLAAEL

-4092 VWVQVPALPLNSN
+4092 VWVHVPTLPLNSN

-4119 QTQKDYAAPRNA
+4119 QTRKDYAAPRNA

-4153 VGTTDSFFA
+4153 VGTSDSFFA

-4169 GLKLISRLREQ
+4169 GLKLISRLREH

-4196 ALAQVT
+4196 ALALVT
-4202 TALLSQAEQGEIT
+4202 TALLTQAEQGEVT

-4233 QPAHWNQSVLADSDR
+4233 QAAHWNQSVLADSDR
-4248 RLEPALVQAALDRLV
+4248 PLQLPLVQATLDRLV
-4263 AHHDALRLRFS
+4263 AHHDALRLRF
-4274 QIAGQPE
+4274 AE
-4281 VQWQAQIAAVAPA
+4281 VDGQWQARIAPVAPA
-4294 QLTCCTHADQ
+4294 QLTCCEHPDQ
-4304 LAAVAQSLD
+4304 LLQVAQSLD

-4329 QRLYLAAHHLVVDA
+4329 QRLYLVAHHLVVDA

-4355 LYAALERGETPTLP
+4355 LYSGLERSEQPTLP
-4369 AKTTA
+4369 AKTTS
-4374 YRQWSEQLHAHAAK
+4374 YRQWAEHLHAHAAK
-4388 VTGEQR
+4388 VAGEQR
-4394 YWSTQVGTNPAPL
+4394 YWSTQISVNRPPV
-4407 ATVAERQTL
+4407 ATVAERRTL

-4421 ATRTHQWLTESQ
+4421 ATRTHQWLTESH

-4445 AALAATLAEANGRS
+4445 AALAATLAETEGRS

-4465 ERHGRDAPLDGL
+4465 ERHGRDAPFDGL
-4477 DVGRTVGW
+4477 DVSRTVGW

-4491 LRVSASGARGEQVR
+4491 LRVSASGARGDQVR
-4505 QAKEALRAV
+4505 NAKEALRAV

-4530 PAGHGDVL
+4530 SASHGDVL

-4545 QAPAGWLRASGLT
+4545 QTPEGWLRASSLT
-4558 PPPDVA
+4558 PPADVS

-4584 RVEWHSVTPDTDS
+4584 RVEWHSVTPEADS

>member
-1 MTTAKTTG
+1 MTTEKTTG
-9 NPIEDIYPLSPLQ
+9 NPIEDVYPLSPLQ

-43 YRIGGAIDEAL
+43 YRIGGAIDEVA

-99 GLAPHEQE
+99 GLAAHEQE
-107 ARIRTLLEDEQKV
+107 ARIRSLLEDEQKV

-195 QDASKAEQFWRGQL
+195 QDAGKAEQFWRGQL

-221 NGVARDRYTDAVLVD
+221 NGVAHDRYTDAVLVD
-236 DQLIHLSATQTQ
+236 DQLIHLSEQQTQ

-273 SRYSGQQDVVF
+273 SRYSGQRDVVF

-311 RVSVDPNATLGDWL
+311 RVSVDPDAPLGNWL
-325 GALQGLNVDMRDFEH
+325 NDLQGLNVDMRDFEH

-411 YDRERFEASTVQRL
+411 YDRERFEAATVERL
-425 LGHIASLVEGM
+425 LGHIASLVAGM

-450 AVEER
+450 AAEER
-455 QQLLGDW
+455 QQLLGNW

-474 YAQLFAAQ
+474 YAQLFAHQ
-482 VAQRGD
+482 VAQRGG
-488 QVVAR
+488 QVAAL
-493 CDDESLTYAE
+493 CDGESLTYTE
-503 LDRRSTRLAHA
+503 LDQRSTRLAHA
-514 LRDAGAGEDQLVALV
+514 LRKAGADEDQLIALA

-537 TMMIAVFKAGAAML
+537 TMMIAVFKTGAAML

-558 PERLREILGLAR
+558 PERLREILSLSR
-570 APLLVVSE
+570 APLLVASE
-578 AAGGLLEPL
+578 DCSALLDPL
-587 LSGLDQPPA
+587 LSGLDQAPV
-596 ALFAEACWKSCN
+596 ALFAEACWKTGN
-608 DAPLPLLGRPQSLA
+608 DAPLPALGRPDSLA

-657 GAEDRIPQTASVAF
+657 GTEDRIPQTASVAF

-690 LADEIAHD
+690 LPDEVAHD
-698 PQRLLHVLASERL
+698 PQRLLQVLASERL

-778 FQPIFAAPDANVSH
+778 FQPIFAAPAAHISH

-803 LYVLDESL
+803 LYVLDEAL
-811 RPVPVGVA
+811 RPLPVGVA

-831 GYLHDPKRTADAFID
+831 GYLHDPQRTAEAFIE
-846 HPSLNARV
+846 HPQLEGRV

-898 ANVREAAVLLRE
+898 PNVREAAVLLRE
-910 NTAGEAWLVAYW
+910 NSVGEAWLVAYW
-922 SAHDDTLGSDGLSD
+922 SAHDDTLGSDGLGE

-941 LPPYMVPAAFVCLE
+941 LPPYMVPAAFVCLDK
-955 RLPLNNNG
+955 LPLNNNG
-963 KVDRKALAARE
+963 KVDRKALAARV
-974 LDWQVDTR
+974 LDWQADTR
-982 QSIAPRN
+982 RSIAPRN
-989 ALESAVAAIWAE
+989 PLETAVAAIWAE
-1001 VLGRDSIGVEDNFF
+1001 VLGRDTIGVEDNFF

-1023 ATQIVARLRS
+1023 ATQIVARLRN
-1033 HFKLELPLRTLF
+1033 HFKLDLPLRTLF

-1054 DAIAARQADAAAP
+1054 VNIAARQADAAAP
-1067 QATALAA
+1067 QAVALKA
-1074 PTARPR
+1074 PKAQPR

-1114 KGALNVEALHASLND
+1114 KGELNVEALHASLND

-1139 GIDSRD
+1139 GIHGTD
-1145 GVPSQCI
+1145 GLPCQRI
-1152 SPSLTIALPF
+1152 SESLDIVLPF
-1162 DDLSGLSTTAR
+1162 EDLSGLTATAR
-1173 EGAQFTALQDT
+1173 EGAQFIALQDT
-1184 FEQPFDLATPPLLR
+1184 FEQPFDLTCPPLLR

-1203 LAPQE
+1203 LAPGE

-1242 GAAQLPALALQYADF
+1242 AAAELPALPVQYADF

-1273 LDYWTTTLDRRD
+1273 LDYWTSTLDRRD
-1285 SEGSPLLALP
+1285 SDGSPLLALP
-1295 TDHPRPSVQSYRAGI
+1295 TDHPRPSMQSYRAGI
-1310 VQRELTTDLS
+1310 VQRELSADLS
-1320 DRVQAF
+1320 GRVQAF

-1345 MHRLSGDATVLVGT
+1345 MHRLSGDTTVLVGT

-1375 LLNNLAIRADFTP
+1375 LLNNLAIRTDFVP

-1396 KQVAE
+1396 QQVAE
-1401 RLRSGL
+1401 RLRCGL

-1443 ESRLRFPGLEFEAL
+1443 ESRLRFPGLEIEAL

-1470 HVLCPANAPIQLEL
+1470 HVLCPAHAPIQLEL
-1484 MFALDLFTADSA
+1484 MFALDLFVADSA
-1496 RQTLAR
+1496 RQTLAS
-1502 LEHLLEH
+1502 LEHLLEQ
-1509 MLAEPQR
+1509 MLADPQR

-1522 LLMDAEWQRTV
+1522 LLMDAEWQRTAM
-1533 VEWNRTEMQVPSHLT
+1533 ERNRTEMAVATHLT

-1553 EQQAERTPE
+1553 EQQA
-1562 RDALCFEGRR
+1562 
-1572 LSYDEL
+1572 
-1578 NRRANQLAHYLRSR
+1578 
-1592 GVVANRPVAL
+1592 
-1602 CVERS
+1602 
-1607 LDLLVG
+1607 
-1613 LLGILKAGGAYVP
+1613 
-1626 LDPTYPV
+1626 
-1633 DRLAYM
+1633 
-1639 LEDAQPALFLG
+1639 
-1650 QKGLLEQLGADLP
+1650 
-1663 RLRLDS
+1663 
-1669 DAAHL
+1669 
-1674 ADLPDDNLPALAG
+1674 
-1687 PNDLAYIMYTS
+1687 
-1698 GSTGKPKGTLVTN
+1698 
-1711 GSVVNLAWARIHGLY
+1711 
-1726 RRYTDQPMRTS
+1726 
-1737 FNYSFAFDSSVAE
+1737 
-1750 LILLLDGHS
+1750 
-1759 LYLTPEDV
+1759 
-1767 RYDPQALAQFF
+1767 
-1778 AETRLDA
+1778 
-1785 FECTPAQLKAL
+1785 
-1796 LESDGVRR
+1796 
-1804 GEVYLPRF
+1804 
-1812 VLFGG
+1812 
-1817 DAVDAQLWQRLPSIA
+1817 
-1832 GSRFF
+1832 
-1837 NTYGPTE
+1837 
-1844 CTVDATGC
+1844 
-1852 AVDDFPQRP
+1852 
-1861 IIGRPIANVRTYVL
+1861 
-1875 DGFLNPMPVG
+1875 
-1885 VPGEL
+1885 
-1890 HIGGAGVT
+1890 
-1898 LGYLNRA
+1898 
-1905 EQTAK
+1905 
-1910 VFIDDPF
+1910 
-1917 SPVEGARMY
+1917 
-1926 KSGDLVRW
+1926 
-1934 LPDGQLE
+1934 
-1941 YLGRMDHQVKIRGF
+1941 
-1955 RVELGEIETL
+1955 
-1965 IGAQPGVRQAVVLA
+1965 
-1979 REDVPGDKRLVAYVT
+1979 
-1994 CDEQADIHAWRKTL
+1994 
-2008 GAALPD
+2008 
-2014 YMVPSA
+2014 
-2020 FVLLDELPLTDNG
+2020 
-2033 KLNRKALPA
+2033 A
-2042 PDIQAAPDALDPPR
+2042 PDTLDPPR
-2056 SAAEQQLAALWSE
+2056 SSTERQVAMLWSE
-2069 LLNVPAAQIGRDSHF
+2069 LLKVPSTQIGRDSHF
-2084 FYLGGHSL
+2084 FHLGGHSL
-2092 LAAALFARLRQQFAT
+2092 LAAVLFARLRQQFAT
-2107 VPPLRAVFEHPTLQA
+2107 VPPLRAVFEHPTLEA
-2122 LAALLD
+2122 LAALLGA
-2128 DPLQAPAATFQPAP
+2128 PLQAPAATFVPAP

-2178 GELDTRALQAALEQV
+2178 GKLDTRALQAALNNV
-2193 AQRHEIL
+2193 VQRHEIL
-2200 RSRIVRADDGEL
+2200 RSRIVRESDGEL
-2212 ALVIDPQ
+2212 ALIIEPQ
-2219 ANLTLGVSTLDA
+2219 VDIALQSTALEATSDA
-2231 TDDTHWQQLTD
+2231 HWQQLTD
-2242 AAVHTETGR
+2242 DAIHAETGR
-2251 RFDLAREQPIR
+2251 RFDLASQVPIR
-2262 ATLLQRSRRAQSL
+2262 ATLLQRCGHAQAL
-2275 LLLSVHHCATDDAS
+2275 LLLTVHHCATDDAS

-2300 YSAHGQGT
+2300 YSAHCQGT
-2308 RATLPD
+2308 AAALPE
-2314 LALQYP
+2314 LVLQYP
-2320 DYALWQREPAQQA
+2320 DYALWQREPGQQT
-2333 AFSSQLN
+2333 AFSSQLE
-2340 YWRNQLEDGDY
+2340 YWRGQLEDGDY
-2351 LLDLPTEHGRPD
+2351 LLDLPTEQGRPNL
-2363 QLAPAAGAVQWQLPP
+2363 LAPAAGAVQLQLPP

-2400 AAAQLLLGRYAN
+2400 SAAQLLLGRYAN

-2449 NLDFEGLLNQVRG
+2449 SLNFEGLLNQVRNR
-2462 TVLDAQQHQD
+2462 VLDAQQHQD

-2494 QVLFAMQNAE
+2494 QVLFAMQNAD
-2504 ASSQSWSPLQVS
+2504 SSCPQWPSLQVS
-2516 ERAVSAQATKFDLN
+2516 ERAVSAQATKYDLN
-2530 WEVHDGEMLSVLL
+2530 WEVYDGEVLSVLL
-2543 EYRTALFSETTARR
+2543 EYRAALFSETTARR

-2562 QQLLETLLEA
+2562 QQLLEAMLDA
-2572 PRTRLGDWSPLP
+2572 PQTRLADWSPLAV
-2584 TAERQRQLVEWNA
+2584 TERRRQLVEWNA
-2597 TERHYSGPRD
+2597 TERHYSGPTD

-2631 LSYAELDLRAQAVAR
+2631 LSYAELDNRAQAVAR
-2646 ALRAAGIGADT
+2646 ALRAVGIGTDD

-2685 LDPELPAARL
+2685 LDPELPAGRLAFLIEDADAKVSLTQARWLSRLPAGHQAWTLDSLPQAPAFDPISVAASDLAYVLYTSGSTGQPKGVMNEHGALMNRLYWMQDAFPIGPNDRVLQKTPYSFDVSMWEFFWPLITGATLVVARPDGHRDPAYLSQLIQQEQVTTLHFVPSMLRAFVEEPSLVDCRSLRQVFASGEALPVDLVRRFMGQHPAALVNLYGPTEAAIDVSVWRCSVDDVIVPIGKPIANLRLYILDESLQPLPIGSIGELYIGGVGVARGYLKRPDLTEERFLASPFIDGDRLYRTGDRCRFLADGNIEYLGRLDHQVKLRGQRIELGEIDAELLAQSGVRDAATLLLDQRLVSFWCGDADEAAIRSALSDSLPSHMLPSFFVQLDSLPLNSNGKLDRKALAATPLPEHHSDRPYTAPRTATQSALCELFSEVLDCASVGIEDHFFQLGGHSLLATRLVSRVRERLGVSLPLALVFEHPTVAALADYVHAATADESITAQPRPAALPLGLAQKRFWMLSRLVPDSREYHMPFALTLRGELQVRVLREAFEQVSQRHLVLRSRIVEVQGEPQLLIDDHGPALAVTAVATQDWTKTCATAQAELMAPFDLAAAAPWRAHLLQRQGSDENLLLVCLHHSATDGWAMQLLIDELTQAYAAGLEGQSPGWAPLEIDYVDFALWQQHPDTQARRNDSLDYWKNHLGQDDYQLDLPIDHPRGAEADRRARQLIVNLGAQRAESIRQFARQRGTTTYVVLASALSALLARHSGQREIRLGTPADQRDQPQSQTLLACLVNTLVIRSEVDQRAPAEQLLASLEADLRAAQAHADLPFATLVGAVAQHRDLNRTPLFQVLFSLNYGRVDSSQWPGLEVEEQTLPVIDAKFEQSWEVQDDGNDMTLALEYQAALFDESTMQRWSAQWCALLDALVAAPGRTLIELFPQQQDQQQLDRWNATERHYSGPTNLHTALSQQAALSPNAPALVFEGQRLSYAELDQRAQAVARALRAAGIGTDDIVPVCMERSVDMVVALLGIVHAGAAWLPLDPELPAGRL

-2709 QAQWLPKLPAGHSA
+2709 QAQWLSRLPTGHQA
-2723 WTLDALP
+2723 WTLDTLP
-2730 EAPTFEPISVQA
+2730 QAPAFDPISVA
-2742 NDLAYVLYT
+2742 ASDLAYVLYT

-2827 RLIQQE
+2827 QLIQQE

-2848 VEEPSLADCHSL
+2848 VEEPSLVDCRSL

-2905 VNDTIVPIGKPIAN
+2905 VDDVIVPIGKPIAN
-2919 LRLYILDETLQP
+2919 LRLYILDE
-2931 LPIGSIGEL
+2931 S
-2940 YIGGVGVARG
+2940 
-2950 YLKRP
+2950 
-2955 DLTKERFLASP
+2955 
-2966 FIDGDRLYRT
+2966 
-2976 GDRCRFLADGNVEYL
+2976 
-2991 GRLDHQVKLRGQ
+2991 
-3003 RIELGEIDSV
+3003 
-3013 LLAQDGVRDAATVL
+3013 
-3027 LDQRLV
+3027 
-3033 SFWCGDADEAALRSA
+3033 
-3048 LGASLPAHMLPG
+3048 
-3060 LFVQLERLP
+3060 
-3069 LNSNGKLDR
+3069 
-3078 KALAALP
+3078 
-3085 LPQSQRERPHTAPRN
+3085 
-3100 ATEAV
+3100 
-3105 LCEVF
+3105 
-3110 SEVLA
+3110 
-3115 CDCVSVDDHFFQL
+3115 
-3128 GGHSL
+3128 
-3133 LATRLVSRVRE
+3133 
-3144 RLGVAL
+3144 
-3150 PLALVFAQPTVAA
+3150 
-3163 LAEHLRAA
+3163 
-3171 LPGESITPQPRPD
+3171 
-3184 VLPLGLAQK
+3184 
-3193 RFWLLSRLVPDSRE
+3193 
-3207 YHMPFALTLRGAL
+3207 
-3220 QVSVLGEAFEQ
+3220 
-3231 VSQRHLVLRSRIV
+3231 
-3244 EVEGE
+3244 
-3249 PQLLIDDHGPA
+3249 
-3260 LTVTS
+3260 
-3265 VTTQDWAGA
+3265 
-3274 GATAQAE
+3274 
-3281 LMRPFDLARAAPWRA
+3281 
-3296 HLLQR
+3296 
-3301 QGSDEN
+3301 
-3307 LLLVCLHHSATDG
+3307 
-3320 WAMQLL
+3320 
-3326 IDELTQA
+3326 
-3333 YAAGLEGQSPT
+3333 
-3344 WAPLD
+3344 
-3349 IDYVD
+3349 
-3354 FALWQQ
+3354 
-3360 HPDTQA
+3360 
-3366 RRNASLD
+3366 
-3373 YWKNHLGQDDYQLD
+3373 
-3387 LPVDH
+3387 
-3392 PRGAEADRRARQLI
+3392 
-3406 VSLGAQRAEAIRQFA
+3406 
-3421 RQRGTTPY
+3421 
-3429 VVLAA
+3429 
-3434 ALSALLARYS
+3434 
-3444 GQREI
+3444 
-3449 RLGTPA
+3449 
-3455 DQREQ
+3455 
-3460 AQSQALL
+3460 
-3467 ACLVNTLVIRSE
+3467 
-3479 VDPRAPAEQLLANL
+3479 
-3493 EADLRAAQA
+3493 
-3502 HADLP
+3502 
-3507 FATLVGA
+3507 
-3514 VAQHRDLNRTP
+3514 
-3525 LFQVL
+3525 
-3530 FSLNY
+3530 
-3535 GRVDSRQWP
+3535 
-3544 GLNVEEQ
+3544 
-3551 ALPVIDAKFEQSW
+3551 
-3564 EVQDDG
+3564 
-3570 SDMTLAL
+3570 
-3577 EYQAALFDE
+3577 
-3586 ATMQRW
+3586 
-3592 SAQWCALLDAWVAA
+3592 
-3606 PTRTL
+3606 
-3611 IELFPQQ
+3611 
-3618 QDQQQLDRWNATE
+3618 
-3631 RHYSGPR
+3631 
-3638 DLHTALSQQAAL
+3638 
-3650 SPNAPALVFEGQR
+3650 
-3663 LSYAELDLR
+3663 
-3672 AQAVARAL
+3672 
-3680 RAAGVGADTIVP
+3680 
-3692 VCMERSVDM
+3692 
-3701 VVALLGIVH
+3701 
-3710 AGAAWLPLDPE
+3710 
-3721 LPAARLAFLIED
+3721 
-3733 ADAKVTLTQ
+3733 
-3742 AQWLPKLP
+3742 
-3750 AEHSAWTLDAL
+3750 
-3761 PEAPAFEPISVQA
+3761 
-3774 NDLAYVLYTSGSTG
+3774 
-3788 QPKGV
+3788 
-3793 MNEHGALMNRL
+3793 
-3804 YWMQDA
+3804 
-3810 FPIGPNDRVLQKT
+3810 
-3823 PYSFDVSVW
+3823 
-3832 EFFWPL
+3832 
-3838 ITGATLVVA
+3838 
-3847 RPDGHRDPAYLSR
+3847 
-3860 LIQQEQVTT
+3860 
-3869 LHFVPSMLRAF
+3869 
-3880 VEEPSLADCH
+3880 
-3890 SLRQVFASGEA
+3890 
-3901 LPVDLVRSFMGQ
+3901 
-3913 HPAALVNLYGPTEAA
+3913 
-3928 IDVSVWRCSVNDT
+3928 
-3941 IVPIGKPIAN
+3941 
-3951 LRLYILDE
+3951 
-3959 TLQPLPIGSIGELY
+3959 LQPLPIGSIGELY

-4043 AALLNLPAITAACTL
+4043 AAVLNLPAITGACTL

-4063 LVAFYSSA
+4063 LVAFYSSSA
-4071 TAQSG
+4071 AQSG
-4076 LDNLLAAEL
+4076 LDTLLAAEL

-4092 VWVQVPALPLNSN
+4092 VWVHVPTLPLNSN

-4119 QTQKDYAAPRNA
+4119 QTRKDYAAPRNA

-4153 VGTTDSFFA
+4153 VGTSDSFFA

-4169 GLKLISRLREQ
+4169 GLKLISRLREH

-4196 ALAQVT
+4196 ALALVT
-4202 TALLSQAEQGEIT
+4202 TALLTQAEQGEVT

-4233 QPAHWNQSVLADSDR
+4233 QATHWNQSVLADSDR
-4248 RLEPALVQAALDRLV
+4248 RLQLPLVQATLDRLV
-4263 AHHDALRLRFS
+4263 AHHDALRLRF
-4274 QIAGQPE
+4274 AE
-4281 VQWQAQIAAVAPA
+4281 VDGQWQAQIAPVAPA
-4294 QLTCCTHADQ
+4294 QLTCCEHPDQ
-4304 LAAVAQSLD
+4304 LLQVAQSLD

-4329 QRLYLAAHHLVVDA
+4329 QRLYLVAHHLVVDA

-4355 LYAALERGETPTLP
+4355 LYSGLERGEQTTLP
-4369 AKTTA
+4369 AKTTS
-4374 YRQWSEQLHAHAAK
+4374 YRQWAEHLHAHAAK
-4388 VTGEQR
+4388 VAGEQR
-4394 YWSTQVGTNPAPL
+4394 YWSTQISVNRPPV
-4407 ATVAERQTL
+4407 ATVAERRTL

-4421 ATRTHQWLTESQ
+4421 ATRTHQWLTESH

-4445 AALAATLAEANGRS
+4445 AALAATLAETEGRS

-4465 ERHGRDAPLDGL
+4465 ERHGRDAPFDGL
-4477 DVGRTVGW
+4477 DVSRTVGW

-4491 LRVSASGARGEQVR
+4491 LRVSASGARGDQVR
-4505 QAKEALRAV
+4505 NAKEALRAV

-4530 PAGHGDVL
+4530 SASHGDVL

-4545 QAPAGWLRASGLT
+4545 QTPEGWLRASSLT
-4558 PPPDVA
+4558 PPADVS

-4584 RVEWHSVTPDTDS
+4584 RVEWHSVTPEADS

>member
-1 MTTAKTTG
+1 MTTEKTTG
-9 NPIEDIYPLSPLQ
+9 NPIEDVYPLSPLQ

-43 YRIGGAIDEAL
+43 YRIGGAIDEVA

-99 GLAPHEQE
+99 GLAAHEQE
-107 ARIRTLLEDEQKV
+107 ARIRSLLEDEQKV

-195 QDASKAEQFWRGQL
+195 QDAGKAEQFWRGQL

-221 NGVARDRYTDAVLVD
+221 NGVAHDRYTDAVLVD
-236 DQLIHLSATQTQ
+236 DQLIHLSEQQTQ

-273 SRYSGQQDVVF
+273 SRYSGQRDVVF

-311 RVSVDPNATLGDWL
+311 RVSVDPDAPLGNWL
-325 GALQGLNVDMRDFEH
+325 NDLQGLNVDMRDFEH

-411 YDRERFEASTVQRL
+411 YDRERFEAATVERL
-425 LGHIASLVEGM
+425 LGHIASLVAGM

-450 AVEER
+450 AAEER
-455 QQLLGDW
+455 QQLLGNW

-474 YAQLFAAQ
+474 YAQLFAHQ
-482 VAQRGD
+482 VAQRGG
-488 QVVAR
+488 QVAAL
-493 CDDESLTYAE
+493 CDGESLTYTE
-503 LDRRSTRLAHA
+503 LDQRSTRLAHA
-514 LRDAGAGEDQLVALV
+514 LRKAGADEDQLIALA

-537 TMMIAVFKAGAAML
+537 TMMIAVFKTGAAML

-558 PERLREILGLAR
+558 PERLREILSLSR
-570 APLLVVSE
+570 APLLVASE
-578 AAGGLLEPL
+578 DCSALLDPL
-587 LSGLDQPPA
+587 LSGLDQAPV
-596 ALFAEACWKSCN
+596 ALFAEACWKTGN
-608 DAPLPLLGRPQSLA
+608 DAPLPALGRPDSLA

-657 GAEDRIPQTASVAF
+657 GTEDRIPQTASVAF

-690 LADEIAHD
+690 LPDEVAHD
-698 PQRLLHVLASERL
+698 PQRLLQVLASERL

-778 FQPIFAAPDANVSH
+778 FQPIFAAPAAHISH

-803 LYVLDESL
+803 LYVLDEAL
-811 RPVPVGVA
+811 RPLPVGVA

-831 GYLHDPKRTADAFID
+831 GYLHDPQRTAEAFIE
-846 HPSLNARV
+846 HPQLEGRV

-898 ANVREAAVLLRE
+898 PNVREAAVLLRE
-910 NTAGEAWLVAYW
+910 NSVGEAWLVAYW
-922 SAHDDTLGSDGLSD
+922 SAHDDTLGSDGLGE

-941 LPPYMVPAAFVCLE
+941 LPPYMVPAAFVCLDK
-955 RLPLNNNG
+955 LPLNNNG
-963 KVDRKALAARE
+963 KVDRKALAARV
-974 LDWQVDTR
+974 LDWQADTR
-982 QSIAPRN
+982 RSIAPRN
-989 ALESAVAAIWAE
+989 PLETAVAAIWAE
-1001 VLGRDSIGVEDNFF
+1001 VLGRDTIGVEDNFF

-1023 ATQIVARLRS
+1023 ATQIVARLRN
-1033 HFKLELPLRTLF
+1033 HFKLDLPLRTLF

-1054 DAIAARQADAAAP
+1054 VNIAARQADAAAP
-1067 QATALAA
+1067 QAVALKA
-1074 PTARPR
+1074 PKAQPR

-1114 KGALNVEALHASLND
+1114 KGELNVEALHASLND

-1139 GIDSRD
+1139 GIHGTD
-1145 GVPSQCI
+1145 GLPCQRI
-1152 SPSLTIALPF
+1152 SESLDIVLPF
-1162 DDLSGLSTTAR
+1162 EDLSGLTATAR
-1173 EGAQFTALQDT
+1173 EGAQFIALQDT
-1184 FEQPFDLATPPLLR
+1184 FEQPFDLTCPPLLR

-1203 LAPQE
+1203 LAPGE

-1242 GAAQLPALALQYADF
+1242 AAAELPALPVQYADF

-1273 LDYWTTTLDRRD
+1273 LDYWTSTLDRRD
-1285 SEGSPLLALP
+1285 SDGSPLLALP
-1295 TDHPRPSVQSYRAGI
+1295 TDHPRPSMQSYRAGI
-1310 VQRELTTDLS
+1310 VQRELSADLS
-1320 DRVQAF
+1320 GRVQAF

-1345 MHRLSGDATVLVGT
+1345 MHRLSGDTTVLVGT

-1375 LLNNLAIRADFTP
+1375 LLNNLAIRTDFVP

-1396 KQVAE
+1396 QQVAE

-1443 ESRLRFPGLEFEAL
+1443 ESRLRFPGLEIEAL

-1470 HVLCPANAPIQLEL
+1470 HVLCPAHAPIQLEL
-1484 MFALDLFTADSA
+1484 MFALDLFVADSA
-1496 RQTLAR
+1496 RQTLAS
-1502 LEHLLEH
+1502 LEHLLEQ
-1509 MLAEPQR
+1509 MLADPQR

-1522 LLMDAEWQRTV
+1522 LLMDAEWQRTAM
-1533 VEWNRTEMQVPSHLT
+1533 ERNRTEMAVATHLT

-1553 EQQAERTPE
+1553 EQQA
-1562 RDALCFEGRR
+1562 
-1572 LSYDEL
+1572 
-1578 NRRANQLAHYLRSR
+1578 
-1592 GVVANRPVAL
+1592 
-1602 CVERS
+1602 
-1607 LDLLVG
+1607 
-1613 LLGILKAGGAYVP
+1613 
-1626 LDPTYPV
+1626 
-1633 DRLAYM
+1633 
-1639 LEDAQPALFLG
+1639 
-1650 QKGLLEQLGADLP
+1650 
-1663 RLRLDS
+1663 
-1669 DAAHL
+1669 
-1674 ADLPDDNLPALAG
+1674 
-1687 PNDLAYIMYTS
+1687 
-1698 GSTGKPKGTLVTN
+1698 
-1711 GSVVNLAWARIHGLY
+1711 
-1726 RRYTDQPMRTS
+1726 
-1737 FNYSFAFDSSVAE
+1737 
-1750 LILLLDGHS
+1750 
-1759 LYLTPEDV
+1759 
-1767 RYDPQALAQFF
+1767 
-1778 AETRLDA
+1778 
-1785 FECTPAQLKAL
+1785 
-1796 LESDGVRR
+1796 
-1804 GEVYLPRF
+1804 
-1812 VLFGG
+1812 
-1817 DAVDAQLWQRLPSIA
+1817 
-1832 GSRFF
+1832 
-1837 NTYGPTE
+1837 
-1844 CTVDATGC
+1844 
-1852 AVDDFPQRP
+1852 
-1861 IIGRPIANVRTYVL
+1861 
-1875 DGFLNPMPVG
+1875 
-1885 VPGEL
+1885 
-1890 HIGGAGVT
+1890 
-1898 LGYLNRA
+1898 
-1905 EQTAK
+1905 
-1910 VFIDDPF
+1910 
-1917 SPVEGARMY
+1917 
-1926 KSGDLVRW
+1926 
-1934 LPDGQLE
+1934 
-1941 YLGRMDHQVKIRGF
+1941 
-1955 RVELGEIETL
+1955 
-1965 IGAQPGVRQAVVLA
+1965 
-1979 REDVPGDKRLVAYVT
+1979 
-1994 CDEQADIHAWRKTL
+1994 
-2008 GAALPD
+2008 
-2014 YMVPSA
+2014 
-2020 FVLLDELPLTDNG
+2020 
-2033 KLNRKALPA
+2033 A
-2042 PDIQAAPDALDPPR
+2042 PDTLDPPR
-2056 SAAEQQLAALWSE
+2056 SSTERQVAMLWSE
-2069 LLNVPAAQIGRDSHF
+2069 LLKVPSTQIGRDSHF
-2084 FYLGGHSL
+2084 FHLGGHSL
-2092 LAAALFARLRQQFAT
+2092 LAAVLFARLRQQFAT
-2107 VPPLRAVFEHPTLQA
+2107 VPPLRAVFEHPTLEA
-2122 LAALLD
+2122 LAALLGA
-2128 DPLQAPAATFQPAP
+2128 PLQAPAATFVPAP

-2178 GELDTRALQAALEQV
+2178 GELDTRALQAALNSV
-2193 AQRHEIL
+2193 VQRHEIL
-2200 RSRIVRADDGEL
+2200 RSRIVRESDGEL
-2212 ALVIDPQ
+2212 ALVIEPQ
-2219 ANLTLGVSTLDA
+2219 VDITLQLTTLEATTDA
-2231 TDDTHWQQLTD
+2231 HWQQLSDD
-2242 AAVHTETGR
+2242 AIHAETGR
-2251 RFDLAREQPIR
+2251 RFDLASQVPIR
-2262 ATLLQRSRRAQSL
+2262 ATLLQRCGHAQAL
-2275 LLLSVHHCATDDAS
+2275 LLLTVHHCATDDAS

-2300 YSAHGQGT
+2300 YSAHCQGT
-2308 RATLPD
+2308 AAALPE
-2314 LALQYP
+2314 LVLQYP
-2320 DYALWQREPAQQA
+2320 DYALWQREPGQQT
-2333 AFSSQLN
+2333 AFSSQLE
-2340 YWRNQLEDGDY
+2340 YWRGQLEDGDY
-2351 LLDLPTEHGRPD
+2351 LLDLPTEQGRPNL
-2363 QLAPAAGAVQWQLPP
+2363 LAPAAGAVQLQLPP

-2400 AAAQLLLGRYAN
+2400 SAAQLLLGRYAN

-2449 NLDFEGLLNQVRG
+2449 SLNFEGLLNQVRNR
-2462 TVLDAQQHQD
+2462 VLDAQQHQD

-2494 QVLFAMQNAE
+2494 QVLFAMQNAD
-2504 ASSQSWSPLQVS
+2504 SSCPQWPSLQVS
-2516 ERAVSAQATKFDLN
+2516 ERAVSAQATKYDLN
-2530 WEVHDGEMLSVLL
+2530 WEVYDGEVLSVLL
-2543 EYRTALFSETTARR
+2543 EYRAALFSETTARR

-2562 QQLLETLLEA
+2562 QQLLEAMLDA
-2572 PRTRLGDWSPLP
+2572 PQTRLADWSPLAV
-2584 TAERQRQLVEWNA
+2584 TERRRQLVEWNA
-2597 TERHYSGPRD
+2597 TERHYSGPTD

-2631 LSYAELDLRAQAVAR
+2631 LSYAELDNRAQAVAR
-2646 ALRAAGIGADT
+2646 ALRAVGIGTDD

-2685 LDPELPAARL
+2685 LDPELPAGRM

-2702 DAKVTLT
+2702 DAKVSLT
-2709 QAQWLPKLPAGHSA
+2709 QARWLSRLPAGHQA
-2723 WTLDALP
+2723 WTLDSLP
-2730 EAPTFEPISVQA
+2730 QAPAFDPISVA
-2742 NDLAYVLYT
+2742 ASDLAYVLYT

-2827 RLIQQE
+2827 QLIQQE

-2848 VEEPSLADCHSL
+2848 VEEPSLVDCRSL

-2886 VNLYGP
+2886 INLYGP
-2892 TEAAIDVSVWRCS
+2892 TEAAIDVSVWHCS
-2905 VNDTIVPIGKPIAN
+2905 VDDVIVPIGKPIAN
-2919 LRLYILDETLQP
+2919 LRLYILDESLQP

-2955 DLTKERFLASP
+2955 DLTEERFLASP

-2976 GDRCRFLADGNVEYL
+2976 GDRCRFLADGNIEYL

-3003 RIELGEIDSV
+3003 RIELGEIDAE
-3013 LLAQDGVRDAATVL
+3013 LLAQSGVRDAATLL

-3033 SFWCGDADEAALRSA
+3033 SFWCGDADEAAIRSA
-3048 LGASLPAHMLPG
+3048 LSDSLPSHMLPSF
-3060 LFVQLERLP
+3060 FVQLDSLP

-3078 KALAALP
+3078 KALAATP
-3085 LPQSQRERPHTAPRN
+3085 LPEHHSDRPYTAPRT
-3100 ATEAV
+3100 ATQSA
-3105 LCEVF
+3105 LCELF
-3110 SEVLA
+3110 SEVL
-3115 CDCVSVDDHFFQL
+3115 DCASVGIEDHFFQL

-3144 RLGVAL
+3144 RLGVSL
-3150 PLALVFAQPTVAA
+3150 PLALVFEHPTVAA
-3163 LAEHLRAA
+3163 LADYVHAA
-3171 LPGESITPQPRPD
+3171 TADESITAQPRPAA
-3184 VLPLGLAQK
+3184 LPLGLAQK
-3193 RFWLLSRLVPDSRE
+3193 RFWMLSRLVPDSRE
-3207 YHMPFALTLRGAL
+3207 YHMPFALTLRGEL
-3220 QVSVLGEAFEQ
+3220 QVRVLREAFEQ

-3244 EVEGE
+3244 EVQGE

-3260 LTVTS
+3260 LAVTA
-3265 VTTQDWAGA
+3265 VATQDWTTTC
-3274 GATAQAE
+3274 ATAQAE
-3281 LMRPFDLARAAPWRA
+3281 LMAPFDLAAAAPWRA

-3301 QGSDEN
+3301 QSSDEN

-3333 YAAGLEGQSPT
+3333 YAAGLEGQSPG
-3344 WAPLD
+3344 WAPLE

-3366 RRNASLD
+3366 RRNDSLD
-3373 YWKNHLGQDDYQLD
+3373 YWKKHLGQDDYQLD
-3387 LPVDH
+3387 LPIDH

-3406 VSLGAQRAEAIRQFA
+3406 VNLGAQRAESIRQFA
-3421 RQRGTTPY
+3421 RQRGTTTY
-3429 VVLAA
+3429 VVLAS

-3455 DQREQ
+3455 DQRDQ
-3460 AQSQALL
+3460 PQSQTLL

-3479 VDPRAPAEQLLANL
+3479 VDQRAPAEQLLASL

-3535 GRVDSRQWP
+3535 GRVDSSQWP
-3544 GLNVEEQ
+3544 GLEVEEQ
-3551 ALPVIDAKFEQSW
+3551 TLPVIDAKFEQSW

-3570 SDMTLAL
+3570 GDMTLAL

-3586 ATMQRW
+3586 STMQRW
-3592 SAQWCALLDAWVAA
+3592 SAQWCALLDALVAA
-3606 PTRTL
+3606 PARTL

-3631 RHYSGPR
+3631 RHYSGPT

-3663 LSYAELDLR
+3663 LSYAELDNR

-3680 RAAGVGADTIVP
+3680 RAVGIGTDDIVP

-3721 LPAARLAFLIED
+3721 LPAGRMAFLIED
-3733 ADAKVTLTQ
+3733 ADAKVSLTQ
-3742 AQWLPKLP
+3742 ARWLSRLP
-3750 AEHSAWTLDAL
+3750 AGHQAWTLDSL
-3761 PEAPAFEPISVQA
+3761 PQAPAFDPISVA
-3774 NDLAYVLYTSGSTG
+3774 ASDLAYVLYTSGSTG

-3804 YWMQDA
+3804 YWMQDT

-3847 RPDGHRDPAYLSR
+3847 RPDGHRDPAYLSQ

-3880 VEEPSLADCH
+3880 VEEPSLVDCR

-3901 LPVDLVRSFMGQ
+3901 LPVDLVRRFMGQ

-3928 IDVSVWRCSVNDT
+3928 IDVSVWRCSVDDV

-3959 TLQPLPIGSIGELY
+3959 SLQPLPIGSIGELY

-4043 AALLNLPAITAACTL
+4043 AAVLNLPAITGACTL

-4063 LVAFYSSA
+4063 LVAFYSSSA
-4071 TAQSG
+4071 AQSG
-4076 LDNLLAAEL
+4076 LDTLLAAEL

-4092 VWVQVPALPLNSN
+4092 VWVHVPTLPLNSN

-4119 QTQKDYAAPRNA
+4119 QTRKDYAAPLNA

-4153 VGTTDSFFA
+4153 VGTSDSFFA

-4169 GLKLISRLREQ
+4169 GLKLISRLREH

-4202 TALLSQAEQGEIT
+4202 TALLTQAEQGEVT

-4233 QPAHWNQSVLADSDR
+4233 QATHWNQSVLADSDR
-4248 RLEPALVQAALDRLV
+4248 RLQLPLVQATLDRLV
-4263 AHHDALRLRFS
+4263 AHHDALRLRF
-4274 QIAGQPE
+4274 AE
-4281 VQWQAQIAAVAPA
+4281 VDGQWQAQIAPVAPA
-4294 QLTCCTHADQ
+4294 QLTCCEHPDQ
-4304 LAAVAQSLD
+4304 LLQVAQSLD

-4329 QRLYLAAHHLVVDA
+4329 QRLYLVAHHLVVDA

-4355 LYAALERGETPTLP
+4355 LYSGLERSEQPTLP
-4369 AKTTA
+4369 AKTTS
-4374 YRQWSEQLHAHAAK
+4374 YRQWAEHLHAHAAK
-4388 VTGEQR
+4388 VAGEQR
-4394 YWSTQVGTNPAPL
+4394 YWSTQISVNRPPV
-4407 ATVAERQTL
+4407 ATVAERRTL

-4421 ATRTHQWLTESQ
+4421 ATRTHQWLTESH

-4445 AALAATLAEANGRS
+4445 AALAATLAETEGRS

-4465 ERHGRDAPLDGL
+4465 ERHGRDAPFDGL
-4477 DVGRTVGW
+4477 DVSRTVGW

-4491 LRVSASGARGEQVR
+4491 LRVSASGARGDQVR
-4505 QAKEALRAV
+4505 NAKEALRAV

-4524 RQRGQL
+4524 RQRGEL
-4530 PAGHGDVL
+4530 PASHGDVL

-4545 QAPAGWLRASGLT
+4545 QTPEGWLRASSLT
-4558 PPPDVA
+4558 PPSDVS

-4584 RVEWHSVTPDTDS
+4584 RVEWHSVTPEADS

>member
-1 MTTAKTTG
+1 MTTEKTTG
-9 NPIEDIYPLSPLQ
+9 NPIEDVYPLSPLQ

-43 YRIGGAIDEAL
+43 YRIGGAIDEVA

-99 GLAPHEQE
+99 GLAAHEQE
-107 ARIRTLLEDEQKV
+107 ARIRSLLEDEQKV

-129 IRFRLVRLAD
+129 IHFRLVRLAD

-195 QDASKAEQFWRGQL
+195 QDAGKAEQFWRGQL

-221 NGVARDRYTDAVLVD
+221 NGVTHDRYTDAVLVN
-236 DQLIHLSATQTQ
+236 DQLIHLSEQQTQ

-273 SRYSGQQDVVF
+273 SRYSGQRDVVF

-311 RVSVDPNATLGDWL
+311 RVSVDPEASLGSWL
-325 GALQGLNVDMRDFEH
+325 SDLQGLNVDMRDFEH

-411 YDRERFEASTVQRL
+411 YDRERFEAATVERL
-425 LGHIASLVEGM
+425 LGHIASLVADM
-436 LAAPDAPLGSFELL
+436 LAAPDAPLGSLELL
-450 AVEER
+450 AAEER

-474 YAQLFAAQ
+474 YAQLFAHQ
-482 VAQRGD
+482 VAQRGG
-488 QVVAR
+488 QVAAI
-493 CDDESLTYAE
+493 CDGESLTYAE
-503 LDRRSTRLAHA
+503 LDQRSTRLAHA
-514 LRDAGAGEDQLVALV
+514 LREAGAGEDQLVALA

-537 TMMIAVFKAGAAML
+537 TMMIAVFKTGAAML
-551 PLEVNHP
+551 PLEVSHP
-558 PERLREILGLAR
+558 PERLREILSLSR
-570 APLLVVSE
+570 APLLVASE
-578 AAGGLLEPL
+578 SCSALLDPL
-587 LSGLDQPPA
+587 FSGLEQAPE
-596 ALFAEACWKSCN
+596 ALFAEACWRTGN
-608 DAPLPLLGRPQSLA
+608 DSPLPALGRPDSLA

-641 RGMLN
+641 RSMLN

-690 LADEIAHD
+690 LPDEVAHD
-698 PQRLLHVLASERL
+698 PQRLLQVLASERL

-778 FQPIFAAPDANVSH
+778 FQPIYEAPAAHISH

-803 LYVLDESL
+803 LYVLDEAL

-831 GYLHDPKRTADAFID
+831 GYLHDPQRTADAFIE
-846 HPSLNARV
+846 HPQLEGRV

-898 ANVREAAVLLRE
+898 PNVREAAVLLRE
-910 NTAGEAWLVAYW
+910 NSVGEAWLVAYW
-922 SAHDDTLGSDGLSD
+922 SAHDDTLGSDGLGE

-941 LPPYMVPAAFVCLE
+941 LPPYMVPAAFVCLDS
-955 RLPLNNNG
+955 LPLNNNG
-963 KVDRKALAARE
+963 KVDRKTLAARE
-974 LDWQVDTR
+974 LDWQADAQ

-989 ALESAVAAIWAE
+989 PLETAVAAIWAE
-1001 VLGRDSIGVEDNFF
+1001 VLGRDTVGVEDNFF

-1033 HFKLELPLRTLF
+1033 HFKLDLPLRTLF

-1054 DAIAARQADAAAP
+1054 VNIAARQADAAAP
-1067 QATALAA
+1067 QAAALKA
-1074 PTARPR
+1074 PKAIPR

-1114 KGALNVEALHASLND
+1114 KGELDVEALHASLND

-1139 GIDSRD
+1139 GIHSTD
-1145 GVPSQCI
+1145 GVPCQRI
-1152 SPSLTIALPF
+1152 SESLDIALPF
-1162 DDLSGLSTTAR
+1162 EDLSGLTATAR

-1184 FEQPFDLATPPLLR
+1184 FEQPFDLTCPPLLR

-1203 LAPQE
+1203 LAPGE

-1242 GAAQLPALALQYADF
+1242 AAAELPALPVQYADF

-1273 LDYWTTTLDRRD
+1273 LDYWTSTLDRRD

-1295 TDHPRPSVQSYRAGI
+1295 TDHPRPSMQSYRAGI
-1310 VQRELTTDLS
+1310 VQRELSADLS
-1320 DRVQAF
+1320 GRVQAF

-1375 LLNNLAIRADFTP
+1375 LLNNLAIRADFAP

-1396 KQVAE
+1396 QQVAE

-1484 MFALDLFTADSA
+1484 MFALDLFVADSA

-1502 LEHLLEH
+1502 LEYLLEQ

-1533 VEWNRTEMQVPSHLT
+1533 VEWNRTEMTVPTHLT

-1553 EQQAERTPE
+1553 EQQAEHTPE

-1572 LSYDEL
+1572 LSYSEL
-1578 NRRANQLAHYLRSR
+1578 NRRANQVAHYLRSR

-1607 LDLLVG
+1607 LELLVG

-1639 LEDAQPALFLG
+1639 LEDAQPVLFLG
-1650 QKGLLEQLGADLP
+1650 QQGLLEQLGADLP

-1669 DAAHL
+1669 DAAL
-1674 ADLPDDNLPALAG
+1674 FADQPDDNLPPLAG
-1687 PNDLAYIMYTS
+1687 PQDLAYIMYTS

-1726 RRYTDQPMRTS
+1726 RRYTDQPLRTS

-1778 AETRLDA
+1778 AQTRLDA

-1852 AVDDFPQRP
+1852 AVDDFPARP

-1875 DGFLNPMPVG
+1875 DGFLNPLPVG

-1910 VFIDDPF
+1910 VFIEDPF
-1917 SPVEGARMY
+1917 SPQEGARMY

-1955 RVELGEIETL
+1955 RVELGEIESL

-1994 CDEQADIHAWRKTL
+1994 CDGQADVNAWRKTI

-2056 SAAEQQLAALWSE
+2056 SSAERQLAALWSE
-2069 LLNVPAAQIGRDSHF
+2069 LLKVPSTQIGRDSHF

-2107 VPPLRAVFEHPTLQA
+2107 VPPLRSVFEHPTLEA
-2122 LAALLD
+2122 LAALLGE
-2128 DPLQAPAATFQPAP
+2128 PLQAPAATFVAAP

-2178 GELDTRALQAALEQV
+2178 GELDTRALQAALNSV
-2193 AQRHEIL
+2193 VQRHEIL
-2200 RSRIVRADDGEL
+2200 RSRIVRESDGEL
-2212 ALVIDPQ
+2212 ALVIEPQ
-2219 ANLTLGVSTLDA
+2219 VDFTLQLTTLEA
-2231 TDDTHWQQLTD
+2231 TSDTHWQQLTD
-2242 AAVHTETGR
+2242 EAIQAENGR
-2251 RFDLAREQPIR
+2251 RFDLASEVPIR
-2262 ATLLQRSRRAQSL
+2262 ATLLQRSDRAQAL
-2275 LLLSVHHCATDDAS
+2275 LLLTVHHCATDDAS
-2289 SQNLLDELGRC
+2289 SQNLLNELGRC
-2300 YSAHGQGT
+2300 YSAHCQGT
-2308 RATLPD
+2308 AAMLPE
-2314 LALQYP
+2314 LVLQYP
-2320 DYALWQREPAQQA
+2320 DYALWQREPGQQT
-2333 AFSSQLN
+2333 AFRSQLE
-2340 YWRNQLEDGDY
+2340 YWRGQLEDGDY
-2351 LLDLPTEHGRPD
+2351 LLDLPTEQGRPNH
-2363 QLAPAAGAVQWQLPP
+2363 LAPAAGAVQLQLPP

-2400 AAAQLLLGRYAN
+2400 SAAQLLLGRYAN

-2449 NLDFEGLLNQVRG
+2449 SLDFEGLLGQVRNR
-2462 TVLDAQQHQD
+2462 VLDAQQHQD

-2494 QVLFAMQNAE
+2494 QVLFAMQNAD
-2504 ASSQSWSPLQVS
+2504 SSCQHWPSLQVS
-2516 ERAVSAQATKFDLN
+2516 ERAVNAQATKYDLN
-2530 WEVHDGEMLSVLL
+2530 WEVYDGEVLSVLL
-2543 EYRTALFSETTARR
+2543 EYRAALFSETTARR

-2562 QQLLETLLEA
+2562 QQLLEAMLDA
-2572 PRTRLGDWSPLP
+2572 PQTRLADWSPLAA
-2584 TAERQRQLVEWNA
+2584 TERQRQLVEWNA
-2597 TERHYSGPRD
+2597 TERHYSGPTN

-2631 LSYAELDLRAQAVAR
+2631 LTYAELDQRAQAVAR
-2646 ALRAAGIGADT
+2646 ALHAAGIGADD

-2685 LDPELPAARL
+2685 LDPELPAGRL

-2702 DAKVTLT
+2702 DAKVSLT
-2709 QAQWLPKLPAGHSA
+2709 QAQWLSRLPAGHQA
-2723 WTLDALP
+2723 WTLDTLPQAPAFDPLSVAANDLAYMLYTSGSTGQPKGVMNEHGALMNRLYWMQDAFPIGPNDRVLQKTPYSFDVSVWEFFWPLITGATLVVARPDGHRDPAYLSQLIQQEQVTTLHFVPSMLRAFVEEPSLVDCHSLRQVFASGEALP
-2730 EAPTFEPISVQA
+2730 VDLVRRFMGRHPAALVNLYGPTEAAIDVSVWRCSVDDVIVPIGKPIANLRLYILDESQQPLPIGSIGELYIGGVGVARGYLKRPDLTEERFLASPFIDGDRLYRTGDRCRFLADGNIEYLGRLDHQVKLRGQRIELGEIDADLLAQSGVRDAATLLLEQRLVSFWCGDADEAAIRSALSDNLPAHMLPSFFVQLDSLPLNSNGKLDRKALAATPLPEHHSDRPYIAPRTAMQSALCELFSEVLECASVGIEAHFFQLGGHSLLATRLVSRVRERLGVSLPLAVVFEQPTVAALADYLGVATADESITSQPRPAALPLGLAQKRFWMLSRLVPDSREYHMPFALTLRGELQVRVLREAFEQVSQRHLVLRSRIVEVQGEPQLLIDDHGPALAVTAVATQDWRATCATAQAELMAPFDLAAAAPWRAHLLQRQDSDENLLLVCLHHSATDGWAMQLLIDELTQAYAAGLDGQSPAWTPLEIDYVDFALWQQHPDTQARRNASLTYWKNHLDQDDYQLDLPIDHPRGAEADRRARQLIVNLGAQRAESIRQFARQRGTTTYVVLASALSALLARYSGQREIRLGTPADQRDQPQAQTLLACLVNTLVIRSEVDQRAPAEQLLASLEADLRAAQAHADLPFATLVGAVAQHRDLNRTPLFQVLFSLNYGRVDSSQWPGLEVEEQVLPVIDAKFEQSWEVQDDGSDMTLALEYQAALFEESTMQRWSAQWCALLDALVAAPGRTLIELFPQQQDQQQLDRWNATERHYSGPTNLHTALSQQAALSPNAPALVFEGQRLTYAELDQRAQAVARALRATGIGADDIVPVCMERSVDMVVALLGIVHAGAAWLPLDPELPAGRLAFLIEDADAKVSLTQAQWLSRLPAGHQAWTLDTLPQAPAFDPISVAA

-2827 RLIQQE
+2827 QLIQQE

-2848 VEEPSLADCHSL
+2848 VEEPSLVDCHSL

-2871 VDLVRRFMGQHPAAL
+2871 VDLVRRFMGRHPAAL

-2905 VNDTIVPIGKPIAN
+2905 VDDVIVPIGKPIAN
-2919 LRLYILDETLQP
+2919 LRLYILDE
-2931 LPIGSIGEL
+2931 S
-2940 YIGGVGVARG
+2940 
-2950 YLKRP
+2950 
-2955 DLTKERFLASP
+2955 
-2966 FIDGDRLYRT
+2966 
-2976 GDRCRFLADGNVEYL
+2976 
-2991 GRLDHQVKLRGQ
+2991 
-3003 RIELGEIDSV
+3003 
-3013 LLAQDGVRDAATVL
+3013 
-3027 LDQRLV
+3027 
-3033 SFWCGDADEAALRSA
+3033 
-3048 LGASLPAHMLPG
+3048 
-3060 LFVQLERLP
+3060 
-3069 LNSNGKLDR
+3069 
-3078 KALAALP
+3078 
-3085 LPQSQRERPHTAPRN
+3085 
-3100 ATEAV
+3100 
-3105 LCEVF
+3105 
-3110 SEVLA
+3110 
-3115 CDCVSVDDHFFQL
+3115 
-3128 GGHSL
+3128 
-3133 LATRLVSRVRE
+3133 
-3144 RLGVAL
+3144 
-3150 PLALVFAQPTVAA
+3150 
-3163 LAEHLRAA
+3163 
-3171 LPGESITPQPRPD
+3171 
-3184 VLPLGLAQK
+3184 
-3193 RFWLLSRLVPDSRE
+3193 
-3207 YHMPFALTLRGAL
+3207 
-3220 QVSVLGEAFEQ
+3220 
-3231 VSQRHLVLRSRIV
+3231 
-3244 EVEGE
+3244 
-3249 PQLLIDDHGPA
+3249 
-3260 LTVTS
+3260 
-3265 VTTQDWAGA
+3265 
-3274 GATAQAE
+3274 
-3281 LMRPFDLARAAPWRA
+3281 
-3296 HLLQR
+3296 
-3301 QGSDEN
+3301 
-3307 LLLVCLHHSATDG
+3307 
-3320 WAMQLL
+3320 
-3326 IDELTQA
+3326 
-3333 YAAGLEGQSPT
+3333 
-3344 WAPLD
+3344 
-3349 IDYVD
+3349 
-3354 FALWQQ
+3354 
-3360 HPDTQA
+3360 
-3366 RRNASLD
+3366 
-3373 YWKNHLGQDDYQLD
+3373 
-3387 LPVDH
+3387 
-3392 PRGAEADRRARQLI
+3392 
-3406 VSLGAQRAEAIRQFA
+3406 
-3421 RQRGTTPY
+3421 
-3429 VVLAA
+3429 
-3434 ALSALLARYS
+3434 
-3444 GQREI
+3444 
-3449 RLGTPA
+3449 
-3455 DQREQ
+3455 
-3460 AQSQALL
+3460 
-3467 ACLVNTLVIRSE
+3467 
-3479 VDPRAPAEQLLANL
+3479 
-3493 EADLRAAQA
+3493 
-3502 HADLP
+3502 
-3507 FATLVGA
+3507 
-3514 VAQHRDLNRTP
+3514 
-3525 LFQVL
+3525 
-3530 FSLNY
+3530 
-3535 GRVDSRQWP
+3535 
-3544 GLNVEEQ
+3544 
-3551 ALPVIDAKFEQSW
+3551 
-3564 EVQDDG
+3564 
-3570 SDMTLAL
+3570 
-3577 EYQAALFDE
+3577 
-3586 ATMQRW
+3586 
-3592 SAQWCALLDAWVAA
+3592 
-3606 PTRTL
+3606 
-3611 IELFPQQ
+3611 
-3618 QDQQQLDRWNATE
+3618 
-3631 RHYSGPR
+3631 
-3638 DLHTALSQQAAL
+3638 
-3650 SPNAPALVFEGQR
+3650 
-3663 LSYAELDLR
+3663 
-3672 AQAVARAL
+3672 
-3680 RAAGVGADTIVP
+3680 
-3692 VCMERSVDM
+3692 
-3701 VVALLGIVH
+3701 
-3710 AGAAWLPLDPE
+3710 
-3721 LPAARLAFLIED
+3721 
-3733 ADAKVTLTQ
+3733 
-3742 AQWLPKLP
+3742 
-3750 AEHSAWTLDAL
+3750 
-3761 PEAPAFEPISVQA
+3761 
-3774 NDLAYVLYTSGSTG
+3774 
-3788 QPKGV
+3788 
-3793 MNEHGALMNRL
+3793 
-3804 YWMQDA
+3804 
-3810 FPIGPNDRVLQKT
+3810 
-3823 PYSFDVSVW
+3823 
-3832 EFFWPL
+3832 
-3838 ITGATLVVA
+3838 
-3847 RPDGHRDPAYLSR
+3847 
-3860 LIQQEQVTT
+3860 
-3869 LHFVPSMLRAF
+3869 
-3880 VEEPSLADCH
+3880 
-3890 SLRQVFASGEA
+3890 
-3901 LPVDLVRSFMGQ
+3901 
-3913 HPAALVNLYGPTEAA
+3913 
-3928 IDVSVWRCSVNDT
+3928 
-3941 IVPIGKPIAN
+3941 
-3951 LRLYILDE
+3951 
-3959 TLQPLPIGSIGELY
+3959 LQPLPIGSIGELY

-4043 AALLNLPAITAACTL
+4043 AAMLNLPDITGACTL

-4063 LVAFYSSA
+4063 LVAFYSSSA
-4071 TAQSG
+4071 AQSG
-4076 LDNLLAAEL
+4076 LDTLLAAQL

-4092 VWVQVPALPLNSN
+4092 VWVHVPTLPLNSN

-4153 VGTTDSFFA
+4153 VGTSDSFFA

-4169 GLKLISRLREQ
+4169 GLKLISRLREH

-4202 TALLSQAEQGEIT
+4202 TALLTQAEQGEVT

-4233 QPAHWNQSVLADSDR
+4233 QAAHWNQSVLADSDR
-4248 RLEPALVQAALDRLV
+4248 RLEPTIVQAVLDRLV
-4263 AHHDALRLRFS
+4263 AHHDALRLRF
-4274 QIAGQPE
+4274 AE
-4281 VQWQAQIAAVAPA
+4281 VDGQWQARIAPVAPA
-4294 QLTCCTHADQ
+4294 QLTCCEHPDQ
-4304 LAAVAQSLD
+4304 LLQVAQSLD

-4329 QRLYLAAHHLVVDA
+4329 QRLYLVAHHLVVDA
-4343 VSWTPLL
+4343 VSWAPLL

-4355 LYAALERGETPTLP
+4355 LYSGLERDEQTTLP
-4369 AKTTA
+4369 AKTTS
-4374 YRQWSEQLHAHAAK
+4374 YRQWAEHLHAHAAK
-4388 VTGEQR
+4388 VAGEQR
-4394 YWSTQVGTNPAPL
+4394 YWSTQISVNRPPV
-4407 ATVAERQTL
+4407 ATVAERRTL
-4416 SARWE
+4416 STRWE
-4421 ATRTHQWLTESQ
+4421 ATRTHQWLTESH

-4445 AALAATLAEANGRS
+4445 AALAATLAETERRS

-4465 ERHGRDAPLDGL
+4465 ERHGRDAPFDGL
-4477 DVGRTVGW
+4477 DVSRTVGW

-4491 LRVSASGARGEQVR
+4491 LRVNASGARGDQVR
-4505 QAKEALRAV
+4505 NAKEALRAV

-4530 PAGHGDVL
+4530 AASHGDVL

-4545 QAPAGWLRASGLT
+4545 QTPEGWLRASSLT
-4558 PPPDVA
+4558 PPVDVS

-4584 RVEWHSVTPDTDS
+4584 RVEWHSVTPEVDS

>member
-1 MTTAKTTG
+1 MTTEKTTS

-43 YRIGGAIDEAL
+43 YRIGGAIDEVA

-73 QWKSQKQPVQV
+73 QWKTQKQPVQV

-195 QDASKAEQFWRGQL
+195 QDAGKAEQFWRGQL

-236 DQLIHLSATQTQ
+236 DQLIHLNEQETQ

-273 SRYSGQQDVVF
+273 SRYSGQRDVLF

-290 RPADLT
+290 RPAELT

-311 RVSVDPNATLGDWL
+311 RVSVDPEASLGQWL
-325 GALQGLNVDMRDFEH
+325 STLQGLNVDMRDFEH

-425 LGHIASLVEGM
+425 LGHIASLVRGM
-436 LAAPDAPLGSFELL
+436 LAAPDALLGSFELL
-450 AVEER
+450 AVDER
-455 QQLLGDW
+455 QQLLGEW

-474 YAQLFAAQ
+474 YAELFAAQ
-482 VAQRGD
+482 VAQRGE
-488 QVVAR
+488 QVAAI
-493 CDDESLTYAE
+493 CDGESLTYAE
-503 LDRRSTRLAHA
+503 LDQRSTRLAHA

-537 TMMIAVFKAGAAML
+537 TMMIAVFKTGAAML

-558 PERLREILGLAR
+558 PERLREILSLSR
-570 APLLVVSE
+570 APLLVASE
-578 AAGGLLEPL
+578 GCSALLDQL
-587 LSGLDQPPA
+587 LSGLDQAPK
-596 ALFAEACWKSCN
+596 ALCAEACWTCGN
-608 DAPLPLLGRPQSLA
+608 DVPLPLLGGPDSLV

-657 GAEDRIPQTASVAF
+657 NTEDRIPQTASVAF

-690 LADEIAHD
+690 LPDDVAHD
-698 PQRLLHVLASERL
+698 PQRLLQVLASERL

-778 FQPIFAAPDANVSH
+778 FQPIFEAPDANVSH

-798 TANNR
+798 TANNC

-831 GYLHDPKRTADAFID
+831 GYLHDPQRTADAFID
-846 HPSLNARV
+846 HPQLDGRI

-898 ANVREAAVLLRE
+898 PNVREAAVLLRE
-910 NTAGEAWLVAYW
+910 NSVGEAWLVAYW
-922 SAHDDTLGSDGLSD
+922 SAHDDTLGSEGLNE

-963 KVDRKALAARE
+963 KVDRKALAAQE
-974 LDWQVDTR
+974 LNWQAAT
-982 QSIAPRN
+982 QESIAPRN
-989 ALESAVAAIWAE
+989 ELETAVAKIWAD
-1001 VLGRDSIGVEDNFF
+1001 VLGRDTVGVEDNFF

-1023 ATQIVARLRS
+1023 ATQIVARLRT
-1033 HFKLELPLRTLF
+1033 HFKLDLPLRVLF

-1054 DAIAARQADAAAP
+1054 VAIAARQADAAAP
-1067 QATALAA
+1067 QAAVISA
-1074 PTARPR
+1074 PKAQPR
-1080 PALLPLSFSQQRLW
+1080 PSLLPLSFSQQRLW

-1114 KGALNVEALHASLND
+1114 KGELNVEALHASLND
-1129 LLARH
+1129 LLVRH

-1139 GIDSRD
+1139 GIRSTD
-1145 GVPSQCI
+1145 GVPSQHI
-1152 SPSLTIALPF
+1152 SESLNIALPF
-1162 DDLSGLSTTAR
+1162 DDLSGLAATAR
-1173 EGAQFTALQDT
+1173 EGAQFNALQET
-1184 FEQPFDLATPPLLR
+1184 FEQPFDLTSPPLLR

-1203 LAPQE
+1203 VAPGE
-1208 HVLGIALHHLVS
+1208 HVLGIALHHMVS

-1242 GAAQLPALALQYADF
+1242 APAELPALPVQYADF

-1285 SEGSPLLALP
+1285 NEGSPLLALP
-1295 TDHPRPSVQSYRAGI
+1295 TDNPRPSVQSYRAGI
-1310 VQRELTTDLS
+1310 VQRELSADLS
-1320 DRVQAF
+1320 GRVQSF

-1345 MHRLSGDATVLVGT
+1345 MHRLSGDATVLIGT

-1375 LLNNLAIRADFTP
+1375 LLNNLAIRADFEP

-1396 KQVAE
+1396 SQVAK
-1401 RLRSGL
+1401 RLREGL

-1443 ESRLRFPGLEFEAL
+1443 ESRLRFPGLDFETL
-1457 DTPLRHSECDLDL
+1457 DTPLKHSECDLDL

-1484 MFALDLFTADSA
+1484 MFALDLFAADSA

-1502 LEHLLEH
+1502 LEHLLEQ

-1522 LLMDAEWQRTV
+1522 LLMAAEWQRTV
-1533 VEWNRTEMQVPSHLT
+1533 VEWNRTEMEVPQHLT

-1553 EQQAERTPE
+1553 EQQAERSPD
-1562 RDALCFEGRR
+1562 RDALCFEGRS
-1572 LSYDEL
+1572 LSYAEL
-1578 NRRANQLAHYLRSR
+1578 NRRANQVAHYLRSR
-1592 GVVANRPVAL
+1592 GVVANSPVAL

-1607 LDLLVG
+1607 LELLVG
-1613 LLGILKAGGAYVP
+1613 LLGILKSGGAYVP
-1626 LDPTYPV
+1626 LDPAYPV

-1650 QKGLLEQLGADLP
+1650 QQGLLEQLGAELP

-1669 DAAHL
+1669 DAALFADQPDNNL
-1674 ADLPDDNLPALAG
+1674 APLAG
-1687 PNDLAYIMYTS
+1687 PDDLAYIMYTS

-1759 LYLTPEDV
+1759 LYLTPEEV
-1767 RYDPQALAQFF
+1767 RYDPEALARFF
-1778 AETRLDA
+1778 RETRLQA

-1817 DAVDAQLWQRLPSIA
+1817 DAVDAQLWQRLPSIV

-1852 AVDDFPQRP
+1852 AVDDFPARP

-1875 DGFLNPMPVG
+1875 DAFLNPMPVG

-1917 SPVEGARMY
+1917 SPLADARMY

-1955 RVELGEIETL
+1955 RVELGEIEAL

-1994 CDEQADIHAWRKTL
+1994 CDQQADINAWRKTI

-2042 PDIQAAPDALDPPR
+2042 PDIQAAPDAQDPPR
-2056 SAAEQQLAALWSE
+2056 TVAEQQLAALWAE
-2069 LLNVPAAQIGRDSHF
+2069 LLNVPLTQIGRDSHF

-2092 LAAALFARLRQQFAT
+2092 LAAVLFARLRQQFAT
-2107 VPPLRAVFEHPTLQA
+2107 VPPLRAVFEHPSLEA
-2122 LAALLD
+2122 LAALLG
-2128 DPLQAPAATFQPAP
+2128 DPLQTPAATFVPAA
-2142 RPARLPLS
+2142 RPVRLPLS

-2171 VSAVQLD
+2171 VSAVQFD
-2178 GELDTRALQAALEQV
+2178 GELNPQALQSALNGV
-2193 AQRHEIL
+2193 VQRHEIL
-2200 RSRIVRADDGEL
+2200 RSRIVRDSDGEL
-2212 ALVIDPQ
+2212 ALVIEPQ
-2219 ANLTLGVSTLDA
+2219 VNITLRVATLEAA
-2231 TDDTHWQQLTD
+2231 TDDTWQLLTD
-2242 AAVHTETGR
+2242 EAIHAETGH
-2251 RFDLAREQPIR
+2251 RFDLATQVPIR
-2262 ATLLQRSRRAQSL
+2262 ATLVQRSGRDQAL
-2275 LLLSVHHCATDDAS
+2275 LLLTVHHCATDDAS
-2289 SQNLLDELGRC
+2289 SQNLLNELAQL
-2300 YSAHGQGT
+2300 YTAQSQGT
-2308 RATLPD
+2308 VAVLPD

-2320 DYALWQREPAQQA
+2320 DYALWQRESGQQTV
-2333 AFSSQLN
+2333 F
-2340 YWRNQLEDGDY
+2340 RNQLEYWRTQLEDGNY
-2351 LLDLPTEHGRPD
+2351 LLDLPTEQGRPNLLD
-2363 QLAPAAGAVQWQLPP
+2363 PAAGAVQLQLPQEL
-2378 ALVGRLRQFAQ
+2378 AGRLRQFAQ

-2400 AAAQLLLGRYAN
+2400 SAAQLLLGRYAN

-2423 QRPFAELQPLI
+2423 QRPLAELQPLI
-2434 GCFVNTV
+2434 GCFVNTL

-2449 NLDFEGLLNQVRG
+2449 TLDFEGLLSQVRNR
-2462 TVLDAQQHQD
+2462 VLDAQHHQD
-2472 VPFDQVVEHLKPA
+2472 VPFDQVVDHLAPE

-2494 QVLFAMQNAE
+2494 QVLFVMQNADSS
-2504 ASSQSWSPLQVS
+2504 ASHWPQLQVR
-2516 ERAVSAQATKFDLN
+2516 ERAVTAQATKYDLN
-2530 WEVHDGEMLSVLL
+2530 WEVHDGEVLSVLL
-2543 EYRTALFSETTARR
+2543 EYRAALFSETTARR
-2557 WLEQW
+2557 WLAQW
-2562 QQLLETLLEA
+2562 QELLETMLDA
-2572 PRTRLGDWSPLP
+2572 PQTRLGDWSPL
-2584 TAERQRQLVEWNA
+2584 AASERQRQLVEWNA
-2597 TERHYSGPRD
+2597 TERNYTGPTN

-2612 SQQAALSPNAPAL
+2612 TQQAALSPNAAAL
-2625 VFEGQR
+2625 VFEGER
-2631 LSYAELDLRAQAVAR
+2631 LSYAELDQRAQTVAR
-2646 ALRAAGIGADT
+2646 ALRAAGIGSGA

-2662 MERSVDMVVALLGI
+2662 MERSVEMVVALLGI

-2695 AFLIEDA
+2695 AFLIADA
-2702 DAKVTLT
+2702 DAQVTLT
-2709 QAQWLPKLPAGHSA
+2709 QAQWLARLPVGHTA

-2730 EAPTFEPISVQA
+2730 PSPAAEPISVGSS
-2742 NDLAYVLYT
+2742 DLAYVLYT

-2827 RLIQQE
+2827 QLIQQE

-2848 VEEPSLADCHSL
+2848 VEEPSLVNCHSL

-2871 VDLVRRFMGQHPAAL
+2871 VDLVRRFMSQHPAAL

-2905 VNDTIVPIGKPIAN
+2905 VDDVIVPIGKPIAN
-2919 LRLYILDETLQP
+2919 LRLYILDEAMQP

-2955 DLTKERFLASP
+2955 DLTEERFLASP

-2976 GDRCRFLADGNVEYL
+2976 GDRCRFLIDGNIEYL

-3003 RIELGEIDSV
+3003 RVELGEIDAE
-3013 LLAQDGVRDAATVL
+3013 LLMQPGVRDAATL
-3027 LDQRLV
+3027 LLEQRLV
-3033 SFWCGDADEAALRSA
+3033 SFWCGDADESALRAALSD
-3048 LGASLPAHMLPG
+3048 SLPSHMLPS
-3060 LFVQLERLP
+3060 LLVQLDSLP

-3078 KALAALP
+3078 KALAATALP
-3085 LPQSQRERPHTAPRN
+3085 ETKSDQPHTAPRN
-3100 ATEAV
+3100 ATETV
-3105 LCEVF
+3105 LCELF
-3110 SEVLA
+3110 SEVLE
-3115 CDCVSVDDHFFQL
+3115 CPSVGIEDHFFHL

-3133 LATRLVSRVRE
+3133 LATRLVARVRE
-3144 RLGVAL
+3144 RLGATL

-3163 LAEHLRAA
+3163 LAGHLRAA
-3171 LPGESITPQPRPD
+3171 MPGELITAQPRPAQ
-3184 VLPLGLAQK
+3184 LPLGLAQQ
-3193 RFWLLSRLVPDSRE
+3193 RFWMLSRLVPDSRE
-3207 YHMPFALTLRGAL
+3207 YHMPFALTLRGDL
-3220 QVSVLGEAFEQ
+3220 QVQALREAFEQ
-3231 VSQRHLVLRSRIV
+3231 ISERHLVLRSRIV
-3244 EVEGE
+3244 EVQGE
-3249 PQLLIDDHGPA
+3249 PQLLIDNHGPA
-3260 LTVTS
+3260 LVVTS
-3265 VTTQDWAGA
+3265 VATQDW
-3274 GATAQAE
+3274 TAACANAQNE
-3281 LMRPFDLARAAPWRA
+3281 LMAPFNLATAAPWRA

-3301 QGSDEN
+3301 QDSDES

-3326 IDELTQA
+3326 IDELAQA
-3333 YAAGLEGQSPT
+3333 YTASLKGQSPT
-3344 WAPLD
+3344 WTALEV
-3349 IDYVD
+3349 DYVD
-3354 FALWQQ
+3354 FVVWQQ

-3366 RRNASLD
+3366 RRNDSLD

-3387 LPVDH
+3387 LPLDH
-3392 PRGAEADRRARQLI
+3392 PRGAEADRRARQLT
-3406 VSLGAQRAEAIRQFA
+3406 VSLGASRAEAIRQFA
-3421 RQRGTTPY
+3421 RQRGTTSY
-3429 VVLAA
+3429 VVLAT

-3444 GQREI
+3444 GQRDI

-3455 DQREQ
+3455 DQRDQ
-3460 AQSQALL
+3460 PQTQALL

-3479 VDPRAPAEQLLANL
+3479 VAQQAPAEQLLASL

-3514 VAQHRDLNRTP
+3514 VAQRRDLNRTP
-3525 LFQVL
+3525 LFQVM
-3530 FSLNY
+3530 FSLNH
-3535 GRVDSRQWP
+3535 GRMDSSQWP
-3544 GLNVEEQ
+3544 GLNIEEQ
-3551 ALPVIDAKFEQSW
+3551 TLPVIDAKFEQSW

-3570 SDMTLAL
+3570 VDMTLAL

-3586 ATMQRW
+3586 STMRRW
-3592 SAQWCALLDAWVAA
+3592 SAQWCALLDALVTTPELA
-3606 PTRTL
+3606 L
-3611 IELFPQQ
+3611 VELFPQQ

-3631 RHYSGPR
+3631 RHYTGPTN
-3638 DLHTALSQQAAL
+3638 LHTALTQQAAL

-3663 LSYAELDLR
+3663 LSYAELDQR
-3672 AQAVARAL
+3672 AQTVARAL
-3680 RAAGVGADTIVP
+3680 RAAGIGSGAIVP
-3692 VCMERSVDM
+3692 VCMERSLDL

-3721 LPAARLAFLIED
+3721 LPAARLAFLIAD
-3733 ADAKVTLTQ
+3733 ADAQVTLTQ
-3742 AQWLPKLP
+3742 AQWLTRLP
-3750 AEHSAWTLDAL
+3750 VGHTAWTLDAL
-3761 PEAPAFEPISVQA
+3761 PPSPAAEPISVGSS
-3774 NDLAYVLYTSGSTG
+3774 DLAYVLYTSGSTG

-3847 RPDGHRDPAYLSR
+3847 RPDGHRDPAYLSQ

-3880 VEEPSLADCH
+3880 VEEPSLVNCH

-3901 LPVDLVRSFMGQ
+3901 LPVDLVRRFMSQ

-3928 IDVSVWRCSVNDT
+3928 IDVSVWRCSVDDV

-3959 TLQPLPIGSIGELY
+3959 AMQPLPIGSIGELY

-3987 DLTEERFLASPFID
+3987 DLTEERFLASPFIQ

-4043 AALLNLPAITAACTL
+4043 AALLNQPAITGACTL

-4063 LVAFYSSA
+4063 LVAFYSSSA
-4071 TAQSG
+4071 AQSG
-4076 LDNLLAAEL
+4076 LDTLLAAQLKNQL

-4092 VWVQVPALPLNSN
+4092 VWVEVPALPLTTN

-4119 QTQKDYAAPRNA
+4119 QTQEDRVAPRNE
-4131 LESLLCQLFGELLG
+4131 LEALLCQLFGELLG
-4145 ESLTGGRE
+4145 EMMTGGRE
-4153 VGTTDSFFA
+4153 VGTMDSFFA

-4169 GLKLISRLREQ
+4169 GLKLISRMREQ
-4180 GYSLTPRDLFR
+4180 GYSLTPKDLFR

-4196 ALAQVT
+4196 ALAQI
-4202 TALLSQAEQGEIT
+4202 ASPLLTLAEQGDVT

-4233 QPAHWNQSVLADSDR
+4233 QAAYWNQSVLTDSDR
-4248 RLEPALVQAALDRLV
+4248 RLDATLVQATLDRLV
-4263 AHHDALRLRFS
+4263 AHHDALRLRFN
-4274 QIAGQPE
+4274 E
-4281 VQWQAQIAAVAPA
+4281 VEGQWQAHIAPVSPA
-4294 QLTCCTHADQ
+4294 QLTCCEHPEQ
-4304 LAAVAQSLD
+4304 LQQVAQSLD

-4322 ALLEGEP
+4322 ALLEGKP
-4329 QRLYLAAHHLVVDA
+4329 QRLYLVAHHLVVDA

-4355 LYAALERGETPTLP
+4355 LYQGLERGENPSLP
-4369 AKTTA
+4369 AKTTS
-4374 YRQWSEQLHAHAAK
+4374 YRQWAEHLHAHAGK
-4388 VTGEQR
+4388 VSAEQR
-4394 YWSTQVGTNPAPL
+4394 YWNTQIAVNTAPV

-4416 SARWE
+4416 SARWD
-4421 ATRTHQWLTESQ
+4421 AARTHQWLTESH

-4445 AALAATLAEANGRS
+4445 AALAATLAEAESRA

-4465 ERHGRDAPLDGL
+4465 ERHGRDAPFEGL
-4477 DVGRTVGW
+4477 DVSRTVGW
-4485 FTTLFP
+4485 FTTLYP
-4491 LRVSASGARGEQVR
+4491 LRVNSSGAPGDRVR
-4505 QAKEALRAV
+4505 NAKEALRAV
-4514 PGQGL
+4514 PGNGL
-4519 GYGLL
+4519 GHGLL
-4524 RQRGQL
+4524 RQRGAL
-4530 PAGHGDVL
+4530 PPSRGDVL

-4545 QAPAGWLRASGLT
+4545 QTPQGWLRASSLT
-4558 PPPDVA
+4558 PPPEVA
-4564 PANRVT
+4564 LANRVT
-4570 HAREVVAWLEDGVL
+4570 HGREVVAWLEDGVL
-4584 RVEWHSVTPDTDS
+4584 HVEWHSVTPSADS
-4597 RLPAR
+4597 RFPAR
-4602 LLEHLQALVEHC
+4602 LLEHLQALVGHC

-4629 AKALNQKSLDKL
+4629 AKGMNQATLDTL
-4641 LGKLKTKPNSQSQ
+4641 LKRLGPKK

>member
-1 MTTAKTTG
+1 MTTEKTSS

-43 YRIGGAIDEAL
+43 YRIGGAIDEVA

-73 QWKSQKQPVQV
+73 QWKTQKQPVQV

-99 GLAPHEQE
+99 GLAAHEQE

-195 QDASKAEQFWRGQL
+195 QDAGKAEQFWRGQL

-236 DQLIHLSATQTQ
+236 DQLVHLNEQETQ

-273 SRYSGQQDVVF
+273 SRYSGQRDVLF

-290 RPADLT
+290 RPAELT

-311 RVSVDPNATLGDWL
+311 RVSVDPGASLGQWL
-325 GALQGLNVDMRDFEH
+325 SALQGLNVDMRDFEH

-411 YDRERFEASTVQRL
+411 YDRERFEASTIQRL
-425 LGHIASLVEGM
+425 LGHIASLVRGM
-436 LAAPDAPLGSFELL
+436 LAAPDASLGSFELL
-450 AVEER
+450 AVDER
-455 QQLLGDW
+455 QQLLSEW

-474 YAQLFAAQ
+474 FAELFAAQ
-482 VAQRGD
+482 VAQRGG
-488 QVVAR
+488 QIAAI
-493 CDDESLTYAE
+493 CDGESLTYAE
-503 LDRRSTRLAHA
+503 LDQRATRLAHA
-514 LRDAGAGEDQLVALV
+514 LRDAGADEGQLVALV

-558 PERLREILGLAR
+558 PERLREILSLSR
-570 APLLVVSE
+570 APLLIASE
-578 AAGGLLEPL
+578 GCNALLDQL
-587 LSGLDQPPA
+587 LSGLDQAPK
-596 ALFAEACWKSCN
+596 ALLAEACWTSGN
-608 DAPLPLLGRPQSLA
+608 EAPLPLLGGPDSLA

-657 GAEDRIPQTASVAF
+657 NAEDRIPQTASVAF
-671 DISVW
+671 DICVW

-690 LADEIAHD
+690 LPDDVAHD
-698 PQRLLHVLASERL
+698 PQRLLQVIASERL
-711 SVLEIVPSLMRT
+711 NVLEIVPSLMRT

-729 CDLQLPDL
+729 CDLQLPNL

-778 FQPIFAAPDANVSH
+778 FQPIFEAPDVNVSH

-831 GYLHDPKRTADAFID
+831 GYLHDPQRTADAFID
-846 HPSLNARV
+846 HPQLEGRL

-898 ANVREAAVLLRE
+898 PNVREAAVLLRE
-910 NTAGEAWLVAYW
+910 NSVGEAWLVAYW
-922 SAHDDTLGSDGLSD
+922 SAHDDSVGSDGLNE

-963 KVDRKALAARE
+963 KVDRKALAAQE
-974 LDWQVDTR
+974 LHWQADTLE
-982 QSIAPRN
+982 SIAPRN
-989 ALESAVAAIWAE
+989 ELETAVANVWAN
-1001 VLGRDSIGVEDNFF
+1001 VLGRDTVGVEDNFF

-1033 HFKLELPLRTLF
+1033 HFKLDLPLRVLF

-1054 DAIAARQADAAAP
+1054 VAIAARQADAAAP
-1067 QATALAA
+1067 QAAMISA
-1074 PTARPR
+1074 PKAQPR

-1114 KGALNVEALHASLND
+1114 KGELNVQALHASLND
-1129 LLARH
+1129 LLVRH

-1139 GIDSRD
+1139 GIRSTD
-1145 GVPSQCI
+1145 GAPSQHI
-1152 SPSLTIALPF
+1152 SESLNIALPF
-1162 DDLSGLSTTAR
+1162 EDLSGLAATAR
-1173 EGAQFTALQDT
+1173 EGAQFNALQET
-1184 FEQPFDLATPPLLR
+1184 FEQPFDLTSPPLLR

-1203 LAPQE
+1203 VAPGE

-1242 GAAQLPALALQYADF
+1242 APAELPALPVQYADF

-1273 LDYWTTTLDRRD
+1273 LDYWTTTLDRRN

-1295 TDHPRPSVQSYRAGI
+1295 TDYPRPSVQTYRAGI
-1310 VQRELTTDLS
+1310 VQRELSADLS
-1320 DRVQAF
+1320 ARVQAF

-1345 MHRLSGDATVLVGT
+1345 MHRLSGDATVLIGT

-1375 LLNNLAIRADFTP
+1375 LLNNLAIRADFEP
-1388 QADFTALV
+1388 HADFTALV
-1396 KQVAE
+1396 GQVAT
-1401 RLRSGL
+1401 RLREGL

-1457 DTPLRHSECDLDL
+1457 ETPLKHSECDLDL

-1484 MFALDLFTADSA
+1484 MFALDLFAADSA

-1522 LLMDAEWQRTV
+1522 LLMAAEWQRTV
-1533 VEWNRTEMQVPSHLT
+1533 VEWNRTEMEVPQHLT

-1553 EQQAERTPE
+1553 EQQAERTPD
-1562 RDALCFEGRR
+1562 RDALCFEGQS
-1572 LSYDEL
+1572 LSYAEL
-1578 NRRANQLAHYLRSR
+1578 NRRANQVAHYLRSR

-1607 LDLLVG
+1607 LELLIG
-1613 LLGILKAGGAYVP
+1613 LLGILKSGGAYVP

-1650 QKGLLEQLGADLP
+1650 QQGLLEQLGAELP

-1669 DAAHL
+1669 DAALFADQPDNNL
-1674 ADLPDDNLPALAG
+1674 APLAG
-1687 PNDLAYIMYTS
+1687 PDDLAYIMYTS

-1759 LYLTPEDV
+1759 LYLTPEEV
-1767 RYDPQALAQFF
+1767 RYDPEALAQFF
-1778 AETRLDA
+1778 RETRLQA

-1804 GEVYLPRF
+1804 GDVYLPRF

-1852 AVDDFPQRP
+1852 AVDDFPARP

-1875 DGFLNPMPVG
+1875 DAFLNPMPVG

-1898 LGYLNRA
+1898 LGYLNRD

-1910 VFIDDPF
+1910 VFIEDPF
-1917 SPVEGARMY
+1917 SPLANARMY

-1955 RVELGEIETL
+1955 RVELGEIEAL

-1994 CDEQADIHAWRKTL
+1994 CDQQVDINAWRKTI

-2042 PDIQAAPDALDPPR
+2042 PDIQAAPDAQDPPR
-2056 SAAEQQLAALWSE
+2056 TVAEQQLAALWAE
-2069 LLNVPAAQIGRDSHF
+2069 LLNVPLTQIGRDSHF

-2092 LAAALFARLRQQFAT
+2092 LAAVLFACLRQQFAT
-2107 VPPLRAVFEHPTLQA
+2107 VPPLRAVFEHPSLDA
-2122 LAALLD
+2122 LAALLGE
-2128 DPLQAPAATFQPAP
+2128 PLQTPAATFVPAA
-2142 RPARLPLS
+2142 RPTRLPLS

-2161 LSAGGGEYNV
+2161 LSAGAGEYNV
-2171 VSAVQLD
+2171 VSAVQFD
-2178 GELDTRALQAALEQV
+2178 GELNTQALQCALNSV
-2193 AQRHEIL
+2193 VQRHEIL
-2200 RSRIVRADDGEL
+2200 RSRIVRDTDGEL
-2212 ALVIDPQ
+2212 ALVIEPQ
-2219 ANLTLGVSTLDA
+2219 VNVTLRVATLEAA
-2231 TDDTHWQQLTD
+2231 TDSTWQQLTD
-2242 AAVHTETGR
+2242 ETIHAETGQ
-2251 RFDLAREQPIR
+2251 RFDLATQVPIR
-2262 ATLLQRSRRAQSL
+2262 ATLMQRSGRDQAL
-2275 LLLSVHHCATDDAS
+2275 LLLTVHHCATDDAS
-2289 SQNLLDELGRC
+2289 SQNLLNELAQF
-2300 YSAHGQGT
+2300 YTAQSQGT
-2308 RATLPD
+2308 VAELPN

-2320 DYALWQREPAQQA
+2320 DYALWQREPGQQTL
-2333 AFSSQLN
+2333 FCSQLE
-2340 YWRNQLEDGDY
+2340 YWRTQLEDGNY
-2351 LLDLPTEHGRPD
+2351 LLDLPTEQGRPN
-2363 QLAPAAGAVQWQLPP
+2363 QLDPAAGTVQLQLPP
-2378 ALVGRLRQFAQ
+2378 ELAGRLRQFAQ

-2400 AAAQLLLGRYAN
+2400 SAAQLLLGRYAN

-2423 QRPFAELQPLI
+2423 QRPLAELQPLI
-2434 GCFVNTV
+2434 GCFVNTL

-2449 NLDFEGLLNQVRG
+2449 ALDFEGLLSQVRNR
-2462 TVLDAQQHQD
+2462 VLDAQQHQD
-2472 VPFDQVVEHLKPA
+2472 VPFDQVVEKLAPE

-2494 QVLFAMQNAE
+2494 QVLFVMQNAD
-2504 ASSQSWSPLQVS
+2504 ASASHWPSLQVR
-2516 ERAVSAQATKFDLN
+2516 ERAVTAQATKYDLN
-2530 WEVHDGEMLSVLL
+2530 WEVHDGEVLSVLL
-2543 EYRTALFSETTARR
+2543 EYRAALFSETTARR
-2557 WLEQW
+2557 WLAQW
-2562 QQLLETLLEA
+2562 QALLETMLDA
-2572 PRTRLGDWSPLP
+2572 PQTRLGDWSPL
-2584 TAERQRQLVEWNA
+2584 AASERERQLVEWNA
-2597 TERHYSGPRD
+2597 TERHYTGPTN

-2625 VFEGQR
+2625 VFDCQR
-2631 LSYAELDLRAQAVAR
+2631 LSYAELDQRAQTVAR
-2646 ALRAAGIGADT
+2646 ALRAAGIGREA

-2662 MERSVDMVVALLGI
+2662 MERSVEMVVALLGI

-2702 DAKVTLT
+2702 DAPVTLT
-2709 QAQWLPKLPAGHSA
+2709 QPQWRSKLPAGHTA

-2730 EAPTFEPISVQA
+2730 QAPAGEPLSVEAG
-2742 NDLAYVLYT
+2742 DLAYVLYT

-2765 GALMNRLY
+2765 GALMNRLH

-2827 RLIQQE
+2827 QLIQQE
-2833 QVTTLH
+2833 KVTTLH

-2848 VEEPSLADCHSL
+2848 VEEPSLVHCHSL

-2871 VDLVRRFMGQHPAAL
+2871 VDLVRRFMSQHPAAL

-2905 VNDTIVPIGKPIAN
+2905 VDDVSVPIGKPIAN
-2919 LRLYILDETLQP
+2919 LRLYILDEALQP

-2955 DLTKERFLASP
+2955 DLTEERFLASP

-2976 GDRCRFLADGNVEYL
+2976 GDRCRFLADGNIEYL

-3003 RIELGEIDSV
+3003 RIELGEIDAE
-3013 LLAQDGVRDAATVL
+3013 LLMQPGVRDAATLL

-3033 SFWCGDADEAALRSA
+3033 SFWCGDADEAALRAA
-3048 LGASLPAHMLPG
+3048 LSDSLPSHMLPS
-3060 LFVQLERLP
+3060 LWVRLDSLP

-3078 KALAALP
+3078 KALAATALP
-3085 LPQSQRERPHTAPRN
+3085 ETNSDRPHTAPRN
-3100 ATEAV
+3100 ATETV
-3105 LCEVF
+3105 LCELF
-3110 SEVLA
+3110 SEVLE
-3115 CDCVSVDDHFFQL
+3115 CPSVGIDDHFFHL

-3133 LATRLVSRVRE
+3133 LATRLVARVRE
-3144 RLGVAL
+3144 CLGATL

-3163 LAEHLRAA
+3163 LAGHLRAA
-3171 LPGESITPQPRPD
+3171 MPGELITAQPRPAH
-3184 VLPLGLAQK
+3184 LPLGLAQQ
-3193 RFWLLSRLVPDSRE
+3193 RFWMLSRLVPDSLE
-3207 YHMPFALTLRGAL
+3207 YHMPFALTLRGDL
-3220 QVSVLGEAFEQ
+3220 QVPALRGAFEQ
-3231 VSQRHLVLRSRIV
+3231 VSERHLVLRSRIV
-3244 EVEGE
+3244 EVQGE
-3249 PQLLIDDHGPA
+3249 PQLLIDDQGPA
-3260 LTVTS
+3260 LVVTS
-3265 VTTQDWAGA
+3265 VATQDWTAA
-3274 GATAQAE
+3274 CAQAKNE
-3281 LMRPFDLARAAPWRA
+3281 LMAPFNLATAAPWRA

-3301 QGSDEN
+3301 QDSDES

-3326 IDELTQA
+3326 IDELAQA
-3333 YAAGLEGQSPT
+3333 YTASLKGQSPNWT
-3344 WAPLD
+3344 ALEV
-3349 IDYVD
+3349 DYVD

-3366 RRNASLD
+3366 RRNDSLD
-3373 YWKNHLGQDDYQLD
+3373 YWKNHLGEDDYQLD
-3387 LPVDH
+3387 LPLDH
-3392 PRGAEADRRARQLI
+3392 PRGAEADRRAQLLT
-3406 VSLGAQRAEAIRQFA
+3406 VSLGASRAEAIRQFA
-3421 RQRGTTPY
+3421 RQRGTTSY
-3429 VVLAA
+3429 VVLAT

-3444 GQREI
+3444 GQRDI

-3455 DQREQ
+3455 DQRDQ
-3460 AQSQALL
+3460 PQTQALL
-3467 ACLVNTLVIRSE
+3467 ACLVNTLVIRGD
-3479 VDPRAPAEQLLANL
+3479 VDQQAPAEQLLASL

-3514 VAQHRDLNRTP
+3514 VAQRRDLNRTP
-3525 LFQVL
+3525 LFQVM
-3530 FSLNY
+3530 FSLNH
-3535 GRVDSRQWP
+3535 GRMDSSQWP
-3544 GLNVEEQ
+3544 GLNIEEQ
-3551 ALPVIDAKFEQSW
+3551 TLPVIDAKFEQSW

-3570 SDMTLAL
+3570 VDMTLAL
-3577 EYQAALFDE
+3577 EYQSALFDE
-3586 ATMQRW
+3586 STMQRW
-3592 SAQWCALLDAWVAA
+3592 SAQWCALLDALVTTPELA
-3606 PTRTL
+3606 L
-3611 IELFPQQ
+3611 VELFPQQ

-3631 RHYSGPR
+3631 RHYTGPTN
-3638 DLHTALSQQAAL
+3638 LHTALSQQAAL
-3650 SPNAPALVFEGQR
+3650 SPNAPALVFDGQR
-3663 LSYAELDLR
+3663 LSYAELDQR
-3672 AQAVARAL
+3672 AQTVARAL
-3680 RAAGVGADTIVP
+3680 RAAGIGREAIVP
-3692 VCMERSVDM
+3692 VCMERSVEM

-3733 ADAKVTLTQ
+3733 ADARVTLTQ
-3742 AQWLPKLP
+3742 PQWRSKLP
-3750 AEHSAWTLDAL
+3750 AGHTAWTLDAL
-3761 PEAPAFEPISVQA
+3761 PQAPAGEPLSVEA
-3774 NDLAYVLYTSGSTG
+3774 GDLAYVLYTSGSTG

-3804 YWMQDA
+3804 HWMQDA

-3847 RPDGHRDPAYLSR
+3847 RPDGHRDPAYLSE
-3860 LIQQEQVTT
+3860 LIRQEQVTT

-3880 VEEPSLADCH
+3880 VEEPSLVNCH

-3901 LPVDLVRSFMGQ
+3901 LPVDLVRRFMSQ

-3928 IDVSVWRCSVNDT
+3928 IDVSVWRCSGNDVS
-3941 IVPIGKPIAN
+3941 VPIGKPIAN

-3959 TLQPLPIGSIGELY
+3959 ARQPLPIGSIGELY

-4043 AALLNLPAITAACTL
+4043 AALLSQPAITGACTL

-4063 LVAFYSSA
+4063 LVAFYSSNA
-4071 TAQSG
+4071 VQSG
-4076 LDNLLAAEL
+4076 LDTLLAAEL

-4092 VWVQVPALPLNSN
+4092 VWVEVPALPLTTN

-4119 QTQKDYAAPRNA
+4119 QTQEDYAAPRNE
-4131 LESLLCQLFGELLG
+4131 LETLLCQLFGELLG

-4180 GYSLTPRDLFR
+4180 GYSLTPKDLFR

-4196 ALAQVT
+4196 ALAQV
-4202 TALLSQAEQGEIT
+4202 ASPLLTLAEQGDVT

-4233 QPAHWNQSVLADSDR
+4233 QAAYWNQSVLADSDR
-4248 RLEPALVQAALDRLV
+4248 RLQPTLVQATLGRLV
-4263 AHHDALRLRFS
+4263 AHHDALRLRF
-4274 QIAGQPE
+4274 AE
-4281 VQWQAQIAAVAPA
+4281 VDGQWQAHIAAVSPA
-4294 QLTCCTHADQ
+4294 RLVCCEQPEQLQ
-4304 LAAVAQSLD
+4304 QVAQSLD

-4329 QRLYLAAHHLVVDA
+4329 QRLYLVAHHLVVDA

-4355 LYAALERGETPTLP
+4355 LYQGLERGENPGLP
-4369 AKTTA
+4369 AKTTS
-4374 YRQWSEQLHAHAAK
+4374 YRQWAEHLHAHAGK
-4388 VTGEQR
+4388 VSAEQR
-4394 YWSTQVGTNPAPL
+4394 YWNAQTAVNTAPV

-4416 SARWE
+4416 SARWD
-4421 ATRTHQWLTESQ
+4421 AARTHQWLTESH

-4445 AALAATLAEANGRS
+4445 AALAATLAEAESRA

-4465 ERHGRDAPLDGL
+4465 ERHGRDAPFEGL
-4477 DVGRTVGW
+4477 DVSRTVGW
-4485 FTTLFP
+4485 FTTLYP
-4491 LRVSASGARGEQVR
+4491 LRVKSSGAPGERVR
-4505 QAKEALRAV
+4505 DAKEALRAV
-4514 PGQGL
+4514 PGNGL
-4519 GYGLL
+4519 GHGLL
-4524 RQRGQL
+4524 RQRGEL
-4530 PAGHGDVL
+4530 PPSRGDVL

-4545 QAPAGWLRASGLT
+4545 QTPQGWLRASGLT
-4558 PPPDVA
+4558 APPEVA
-4564 PANRVT
+4564 QANRVT
-4570 HAREVVAWLEDGVL
+4570 HGREVVAWLEDGVL
-4584 RVEWHSVTPDTDS
+4584 HIHWHSVTPSADS

-4602 LLEHLQALVEHC
+4602 LLEHLQALVGHC

-4629 AKALNQKSLDKL
+4629 AKGMNQKSLDML
-4641 LGKLKTKPNSQSQ
+4641 LKRLGPKK

>member
-1 MTTAKTTG
+1 MTTEKTSS

-73 QWKSQKQPVQV
+73 QWKTQKQPVQV

-92 LDTLDLR
+92 LDTIDLR

-107 ARIRTLLEDEQKV
+107 ARIRALLADEQKT

-168 YEALCNDRTPELKS
+168 YEALCNDHTPQLKS

-195 QDASKAEQFWRGQL
+195 QDAGKAEQFWRGQL

-221 NGVARDRYTDAVLVD
+221 NGVTRDRYTDAVLVD
-236 DQLIHLSATQTQ
+236 DQLIRLSEQETQ
-248 ALAAFCRSRRITPN
+248 ALASFCRSNRITPN
-262 TFFQGVWSLLL
+262 TFFQGAWSLLL
-273 SRYSGQQDVVF
+273 SRYSGQRDVLF

-290 RPADLT
+290 RPAELT

-311 RVSVDPNATLGDWL
+311 RVSVDPEAPLDQWL
-325 GALQGLNVDMRDFEH
+325 GALQGLNVDMRDYEH

-379 QFSLEGMDHSV
+379 QFSLDGMDHSV

-402 GEQLGIRVS
+402 EAELGIRVS
-411 YDRERFEASTVQRL
+411 YDRERFEAATVQRL
-425 LGHIASLVEGM
+425 LGHLASLVRGM
-436 LAAPDAPLGSFELL
+436 LAAPNARLGSFELL
-450 AVEER
+450 AEDER
-455 QQLLGDW
+455 RQMLGEW
-462 AVNPHDFPLDQS
+462 AVNPHAFPLEQS
-474 YAQLFAAQ
+474 YAQLFAEQ

-488 QVVAR
+488 QLAAI
-493 CDDESLTYAE
+493 CDGESLTYTE
-503 LDRRSTRLAHA
+503 LDRRATRLAHA
-514 LRDAGAGEDQLVALV
+514 LRDAGAGEDRLVALV
-529 APRGLALL
+529 APRGLSLL

-558 PERLREILGLAR
+558 PERLREILNLSR
-570 APLLVVSE
+570 APLLVASE
-578 AAGGLLEPL
+578 GCNGLLDQL
-587 LSGLDQPPA
+587 LSGLDHAPT
-596 ALFAEACWKSCN
+596 ALCAEACWRTGN
-608 DAPLPLLGRPQSLA
+608 HAPLPLLGSPDSLA

-646 NIFGKVPALGL
+646 NIYGKVPALGL
-657 GAEDRIPQTASVAF
+657 NADDRIPQTASVAF

-690 LADEIAHD
+690 LPDEVAHD
-698 PQRLLHVLASERL
+698 PQRLLQVLASERL

-759 PDIALM
+759 PNIALM

-778 FQPIFAAPDANVSH
+778 FQPIFEAPDADVSH

-803 LYVLDESL
+803 LYVLDEAL

-831 GYLHDPKRTADAFID
+831 GYLHDPQRSADAFID
-846 HPSLNARV
+846 HPTLQGRL

-898 ANVREAAVLLRE
+898 PNVREAAVLLRE
-910 NTAGEAWLVAYW
+910 NSVGEAWLVAYW
-922 SAHDDTLGSDGLSD
+922 SAHDESLGSDGPSGQLGE
-936 HLRAQ
+936 HLRTQ

-955 RLPLNNNG
+955 RLPLNANG
-963 KVDRKALAARE
+963 KVDRKALAAKE
-974 LDWQVDTR
+974 LDWQADALE
-982 QSIAPRN
+982 SIAPRN
-989 ALESAVAAIWAE
+989 ELEAAVAKVWAE
-1001 VLGRDSIGVEDNFF
+1001 VLGRDNVGVEDNFF

-1023 ATQIVARLRS
+1023 ATQIVARLRA
-1033 HFKLELPLRTLF
+1033 HFKLDLPLRVLF
-1045 EQPTVALLA
+1045 EHPTVALLA
-1054 DAIAARQADAAAP
+1054 VAIAARQADAAAP
-1067 QATALAA
+1067 QANNSQGPQAQ
-1074 PTARPR
+1074 PR

-1114 KGALNVEALHASLND
+1114 KGELNVDALHASLND

-1139 GIDSRD
+1139 GIRSTD
-1145 GVPSQCI
+1145 GVPCQHISQ
-1152 SPSLTIALPF
+1152 SLSIELPF
-1162 DDLSGLSTTAR
+1162 DDLSALAATAR
-1173 EGAQFTALQDT
+1173 EGAQFSALQGT
-1184 FEQPFDLATPPLLR
+1184 FEQPFDLSHPPLLR

-1242 GAAQLPALALQYADF
+1242 KSAELPALPVQYADF

-1273 LDYWTTTLDRRD
+1273 LDYWTRTLDRSN
-1285 SEGSPLLALP
+1285 SESSPLLALP
-1295 TDHPRPSVQSYRAGI
+1295 TDLARPSVQTYRAGI
-1310 VQRELTTDLS
+1310 VQRELGADLS
-1320 DRVQAF
+1320 ARVQAF

-1345 MHRLSGDATVLVGT
+1345 MHRLSGDATVLIGT

-1375 LLNNLAIRADFTP
+1375 LLNNLAIRADFAP

-1396 KQVAE
+1396 EQVAL
-1401 RLRSGL
+1401 RLREGL

-1457 DTPLRHSECDLDL
+1457 DTPLKQSECDLDL

-1484 MFALDLFTADSA
+1484 MYALDLFVADSA

-1509 MLAEPQR
+1509 MIAEPQR

-1522 LLMDAEWQRTV
+1522 LLMPEEWQRTV
-1533 VEWNRTEMQVPSHLT
+1533 VEWNRTDMDVPRHLT

-1553 EQQAERTPE
+1553 EQQAERTPD
-1562 RDALCFEGRR
+1562 RDALCFEGRS
-1572 LSYDEL
+1572 LSYGEL
-1578 NRRANQLAHYLRSR
+1578 NRRANQVAHYLRSR

-1607 LDLLVG
+1607 LELLIG
-1613 LLGILKAGGAYVP
+1613 LLGILKSGGAYVP

-1650 QKGLLEQLGADLP
+1650 QQGLLEQLGSDLP
-1663 RLRLDS
+1663 RLRLDT
-1669 DAAHL
+1669 DAAL
-1674 ADLPDDNLPALAG
+1674 FAAQPDDNLAPLAG
-1687 PNDLAYIMYTS
+1687 PDDLAYIMYTS

-1767 RYDPQALAQFF
+1767 RYDPEALARFF
-1778 AETRLDA
+1778 RDTRLDA

-1804 GEVYLPRF
+1804 GQVYLPRF

-1852 AVDDFPQRP
+1852 AVDDFPARP

-1875 DGFLNPMPVG
+1875 DAWLNPMPAG

-1917 SPVEGARMY
+1917 SPLPGARMY
-1926 KSGDLVRW
+1926 KTGDLVRW
-1934 LPDGQLE
+1934 LPDGNIE

-1955 RVELGEIETL
+1955 RVELGEIEAL
-1965 IGAQPGVRQAVVLA
+1965 IGAQPGVRQSVVLA

-1994 CDEQADIHAWRKTL
+1994 CDAQADIDAWRKAI

-2020 FVLLDELPLTDNG
+2020 FVVLDELPLTDNG

-2042 PDIQAAPDALDPPR
+2042 PDIQSAPDAQDLPR
-2056 SAAEQQLAALWSE
+2056 TLAEQQLAALWSE
-2069 LLNVPAAQIGRDSHF
+2069 LLNVPLTQIGRDSHF

-2092 LAAALFARLRQQFAT
+2092 LAAVLFARLRQQFAT
-2107 VPPLRAVFEHPTLQA
+2107 VPALRSVFEHPTLEA
-2122 LAALLD
+2122 LAALLGE
-2128 DPLQAPAATFQPAP
+2128 PLQAPAATWTKAQ
-2142 RPARLPLS
+2142 RPSRLPLS

-2161 LSAGGGEYNV
+2161 LSADGGEYNV

-2178 GELDTRALQAALEQV
+2178 GELNVAALQSALNAVV
-2193 AQRHEIL
+2193 ARHESL
-2200 RSRIVRADDGEL
+2200 RSRIVREADGEL
-2212 ALVIDPQ
+2212 ALVIEPQ
-2219 ANLTLGVSTLDA
+2219 ADVTLRLAPLEASSDEV
-2231 TDDTHWQQLTD
+2231 WQQLTD
-2242 AAVHTETGR
+2242 EAIHAETGH
-2251 RFDLAREQPIR
+2251 RFDLANQIPLR
-2262 ATLLQRSRRAQSL
+2262 ATLIQRRGQPQAL
-2275 LLLSVHHCATDDAS
+2275 LLLNVHHCATDDAS
-2289 SQNLLDELGRC
+2289 SQNLLDELARF
-2300 YSAHGQGT
+2300 YDAHCQG
-2308 RATLPD
+2308 AVAELPD

-2320 DYALWQREPAQQA
+2320 DYALWQREPGQQA
-2333 AFSSQLN
+2333 RFTEQLD
-2340 YWRNQLEDGDY
+2340 YWRTQLEDGDY
-2351 LLDLPTEHGRPD
+2351 LLDLPTRQARPH
-2363 QLAPAAGAVQWQLPP
+2363 QLDPVAGAVQLQLPQE
-2378 ALVGRLRQFAQ
+2378 LTVRLRQFAQ

-2400 AAAQLLLGRYAN
+2400 GAAQLLLGRHAN
-2412 QRDVRVGSPVA
+2412 QRDVRFGSPVA
-2423 QRPFAELQPLI
+2423 QRPLAELQPLI
-2434 GCFVNTV
+2434 GCFVNSV
-2441 VMRADLDP
+2441 VMRSDLDP
-2449 NLDFEGLLNQVRG
+2449 ALSFEGLLSQVRDR
-2462 TVLDAQQHQD
+2462 VLDAQQHQD
-2472 VPFDQVVEHLKPA
+2472 VPFDQVVEALNPS
-2485 RSLGQTPLF
+2485 RSLAQTPLF
-2494 QVLFAMQNAE
+2494 QVLFVMQNAD
-2504 ASSQSWSPLQVS
+2504 ASAGQWPQLQVR
-2516 ERAVSAQATKFDLN
+2516 ERAVTAQSAKYDLN
-2530 WEVHDGEMLSVLL
+2530 WEVHDGEELSVLL
-2543 EYRTALFSETTARR
+2543 EYRAALFSESTVKA
-2557 WLEQW
+2557 WLDQW
-2562 QQLLETLLEA
+2562 QQLLETMLDA
-2572 PRTRLGDWSPLP
+2572 PQTRLGDWSPL
-2584 TAERQRQLVEWNA
+2584 TETQRRQQLIEWNA
-2597 TERHYSGPRD
+2597 TERHYTGPSN

-2612 SQQAALSPNAPAL
+2612 SQQAALTPNAPAL

-2631 LSYAELDLRAQAVAR
+2631 LSYAELDQRAQQLAR
-2646 ALRAAGIGADT
+2646 ALRAAGVGRET

-2662 MERSVDMVVALLGI
+2662 MERSVEMVVALLGI

-2702 DAKVTLT
+2702 DARITLT
-2709 QAQWLPKLPAGHSA
+2709 QPQWLSRLPAGHDA

-2730 EAPTFEPISVQA
+2730 QAPAAEPLSVEP

-2765 GALMNRLY
+2765 GALMNRIH

-2827 RLIQQE
+2827 QLIQQE
-2833 QVTTLH
+2833 QVTILH

-2848 VEEPSLADCHSL
+2848 VEEPSLEHCHSL

-2871 VDLVRRFMGQHPAAL
+2871 ADLVRRFMGSHPAAL
-2886 VNLYGP
+2886 INLYGP

-2905 VNDTIVPIGKPIAN
+2905 QDDVIVPIGKPIAN
-2919 LRLYILDETLQP
+2919 LRLYILDASMQP

-2955 DLTKERFLASP
+2955 ELTEERFLESP
-2966 FIDGDRLYRT
+2966 FIEGDRLYRT
-2976 GDRCRFLADGNVEYL
+2976 GDRCRFLADGNIEYL

-3003 RIELGEIDSV
+3003 RIELGEIDAV
-3013 LLAQDGVRDAATVL
+3013 LLKQSGVRDAATLL

-3033 SFWCGDADEAALRSA
+3033 SFWCGDADESALRAALNDN
-3048 LGASLPAHMLPG
+3048 LPAHMVPG
-3060 LFVQLERLP
+3060 LLVQLDNLP

-3078 KALAALP
+3078 KALAATALP
-3085 LPQSQRERPHTAPRN
+3085 ETHLDRPQTAPRN
-3100 ATEAV
+3100 ATETV
-3105 LCEVF
+3105 LCELF
-3110 SEVLA
+3110 SELLECPSA
-3115 CDCVSVDDHFFQL
+3115 GIEDHFFQL

-3133 LATRLVSRVRE
+3133 LATRLVARVRE
-3144 RLGVAL
+3144 RLGATL
-3150 PLALVFAQPTVAA
+3150 PLAVVFAQPTVAA
-3163 LAEHLRAA
+3163 LADHLRAA
-3171 LPGESITPQPRPD
+3171 LPGETIRAQSRPTR
-3184 VLPLGLAQK
+3184 LPLGLAQQ
-3193 RFWLLSRLVPDSRE
+3193 RFWMLGRLVADSRE
-3207 YHMPFALTLRGAL
+3207 YHMPFALTLRGDLQIDAL
-3220 QVSVLGEAFEQ
+3220 SKAFEQ

-3244 EVEGE
+3244 EVDGE
-3249 PQLLIDDHGPA
+3249 AQLLIDEQGPA
-3260 LTVTS
+3260 LAVDC
-3265 VTTQDWAGA
+3265 V
-3274 GATAQAE
+3274 ATADWTAACAHAE
-3281 LMRPFDLARAAPWRA
+3281 DALMAPFDLAGAAPWRA

-3301 QGSDEN
+3301 QDSDESR
-3307 LLLVCLHHSATDG
+3307 LLVCLHHSATDG

-3326 IDELTQA
+3326 IDELSQA
-3333 YAAGLEGQSPT
+3333 YSANLHGQAPDWAALE
-3344 WAPLD
+3344 

-3366 RRNASLD
+3366 GRSASLD

-3387 LPVDH
+3387 LPLDH
-3392 PRGAEADRRARQLI
+3392 PRGAEADRRAGQLTL
-3406 VSLGAQRAEAIRQFA
+3406 SLGSARADAIRQFA
-3421 RQRGTTPY
+3421 RQRGTTAY
-3429 VVLAA
+3429 VVLAS

-3455 DQREQ
+3455 DQRDQ
-3460 AQSQALL
+3460 PQTQALL
-3467 ACLVNTLVIRSE
+3467 ACLVNTLVIHSD
-3479 VDPRAPAEQLLANL
+3479 VDQQAPGEQLLANL

-3514 VAQHRDLNRTP
+3514 VAQRRDLNRTP
-3525 LFQVL
+3525 LFQVM
-3530 FSLNY
+3530 FALNH
-3535 GRVDSRQWP
+3535 GRMDSRQWP
-3544 GLNVEEQ
+3544 GLTIDEQ
-3551 ALPVIDAKFEQSW
+3551 MLPVIDAKFEQSW

-3570 SDMTLAL
+3570 RDMILAL
-3577 EYQAALFDE
+3577 EYQSALFD
-3586 ATMQRW
+3586 AHTMQRW
-3592 SAQWCALLDAWVAA
+3592 SEQWCSLLDALVAA
-3606 PTRTL
+3606 PQRPL
-3611 IELFPQQ
+3611 VELFPQQ

-3631 RHYSGPR
+3631 RHYSGPSN
-3638 DLHTALSQQAAL
+3638 LHTALSQQAAL
-3650 SPNAPALVFEGQR
+3650 TPNAPALVFEGQR
-3663 LSYAELDLR
+3663 LSYAELDQR
-3672 AQAVARAL
+3672 AQQLARAL
-3680 RAAGVGADTIVP
+3680 RAAGVGRETIVP
-3692 VCMERSVDM
+3692 VCMERSVEM

-3733 ADAKVTLTQ
+3733 ADARITLTQ
-3742 AQWLPKLP
+3742 AQWLSRLP
-3750 AEHSAWTLDAL
+3750 AGHDAWTLDAL
-3761 PEAPAFEPISVQA
+3761 PTAPAVETLNVEP

-3793 MNEHGALMNRL
+3793 MNEHGALMNRIH
-3804 YWMQDA
+3804 WMQDA

-3847 RPDGHRDPAYLSR
+3847 RPDGHRDPAYLSQ
-3860 LIQQEQVTT
+3860 LIQQERVTT

-3880 VEEPSLADCH
+3880 VEEPSLAHCH

-3901 LPVDLVRSFMGQ
+3901 LPADLVRRFMGS
-3913 HPAALVNLYGPTEAA
+3913 HPAALINLYGPTEAA
-3928 IDVSVWRCSVNDT
+3928 IDVSVWRCSQDDA

-3951 LRLYILDE
+3951 LRLYILDAAQ
-3959 TLQPLPIGSIGELY
+3959 QPLPIGSIGELY

-3987 DLTEERFLASPFID
+3987 ELTGERFLESPFIE

-4043 AALLNLPAITAACTL
+4043 AALLNQPAITGACTL
-4058 VIDNR
+4058 VLDNR
-4063 LVAFYSSA
+4063 LVAFYSGSA
-4071 TAQSG
+4071 AQADLG
-4076 LDNLLAAEL
+4076 AALGAEL
-4085 PAYMVPA
+4085 PAYMVPT
-4092 VWVQVPALPLNSN
+4092 VWVEVPALPLTTN
-4105 GKIDRKALAALPLP
+4105 GKIDRKSLAALPMP
-4119 QTQKDYAAPRNA
+4119 VTQADHVAPRNE
-4131 LESLLCQLFGELLG
+4131 LEALLCRLFGELLG
-4145 ESLTGGRE
+4145 EMMSAGRE
-4153 VGTTDSFFA
+4153 VGTSDSFFA

-4180 GYSLTPRDLFR
+4180 GYALTPKDLFR

-4196 ALAQVT
+4196 ALAQI
-4202 TALLSQAEQGEIT
+4202 ASPLQSLAEQGDVT

-4233 QPAHWNQSVLADSDR
+4233 QAAYWNQSVLADSDR
-4248 RLEPALVQAALDRLV
+4248 RLEPALVQATLDRLV
-4263 AHHDALRLRFS
+4263 AHHDALRLRF
-4274 QIAGQPE
+4274 AE
-4281 VQWQAQIAAVAPA
+4281 VDGQWQAHFAPVSPA
-4294 QLTCCTHADQ
+4294 SLTCCDHLEQ
-4304 LAAVAQSLD
+4304 LQDVAQSLD
-4313 LQHGPLFAA
+4313 LQNGPLFAA
-4322 ALLEGEP
+4322 ALLEGQP
-4329 QRLYLAAHHLVVDA
+4329 QRLYLVAHHLVVDA

-4355 LYAALERGETPTLP
+4355 LYQGLERGENPSLP
-4369 AKTTA
+4369 AKTTS
-4374 YRQWSEQLHAHAAK
+4374 YGQWAEHLHAHAAK
-4388 VTGEQR
+4388 VGAER
-4394 YWSTQVGTNPAPL
+4394 GYWNTQAAVSAAPT

-4416 SARWE
+4416 SARWD
-4421 ATRTHQWLTESQ
+4421 ATRTQQWLTESH

-4445 AALAATLAEANGRS
+4445 AALAATLAEAQSRA

-4465 ERHGRDAPLDGL
+4465 ERHGRDAPFEGL
-4477 DVGRTVGW
+4477 DVSRTVGW
-4485 FTTLFP
+4485 FTTLYP
-4491 LRVSASGARGEQVR
+4491 LRVNSSGAPGERVR
-4505 QAKEALRAV
+4505 SAKEALRGV

-4524 RQRGQL
+4524 RQRGEL
-4530 PAGHGDVL
+4530 SASHGDVL

-4545 QAPAGWLRASGLT
+4545 ASAGGWLRASRLT
-4558 PPPDVA
+4558 PPAEVA
-4564 PANRVT
+4564 TANRVT
-4570 HAREVVAWLEDGVL
+4570 HGREVVAWLEDGVL
-4584 RVEWHSVTPDTDS
+4584 HIQWHSVTPSADS

-4614 LDPQAGAL
+4614 LDPQAGTL

-4629 AKALNQKSLDKL
+4629 AKGMNQATLDTL
-4641 LGKLKTKPNSQSQ
+4641 LKRLGPKK

>member
-1 MTTAKTTG
+1 MTTEKTTA

-43 YRIGGAIDEAL
+43 YRIGGAIDEVA

-73 QWKSQKQPVQV
+73 QWKTQKQPVQV

-99 GLAPHEQE
+99 GLAAHEQQ
-107 ARIRTLLEDEQKV
+107 ARIRTLLEEEQKV

-139 ESYEFIRSFH
+139 ETYEFIRSFH

-162 VDFLKV
+162 VDFLNV

-195 QDASKAEQFWRGQL
+195 QDAGKAEQFWRRQL

-236 DQLIHLSATQTQ
+236 DQLIHLTESQTQ
-248 ALAAFCRSRRITPN
+248 ALGAFCRAQRITPN

-273 SRYSGQQDVVF
+273 SRYSGQREVIF

-290 RPADLT
+290 RPAELS

-311 RVSVDPNATLGDWL
+311 RVSVDPDASLGDWL
-325 GALQGLNVDMRDFEH
+325 SALQGVNVDMRDFEH

-379 QFSLEGMDHSV
+379 QFSLDGMDHSV

-411 YDRERFEASTVQRL
+411 YDRERFDAPAVQRL
-425 LGHIASLVEGM
+425 LGHIASLVRDM
-436 LAAPDAPLGSFELL
+436 LAAPDAQLGSFELL
-450 AVEER
+450 AADER
-455 QQLLGDW
+455 QQLLDEW
-462 AVNPHDFPLDQS
+462 AVNPHDFPLDKS
-474 YAQLFAAQ
+474 YAELFAAQ
-482 VAQRGD
+482 VAERGG
-488 QVVAR
+488 QVAAV
-493 CDDESLTYAE
+493 CNGESLTYRE
-503 LDRRSTRLAHA
+503 LDQRATRLAHA
-514 LRDAGAGEDQLVALV
+514 LREAGAGEGQLVALL
-529 APRGLALL
+529 APRGLTLL
-537 TMMIAVFKAGAAML
+537 SMMIAVFKTGSAML
-551 PLEVNHP
+551 PLEINHP
-558 PERLREILGLAR
+558 PERLREIIGLSR
-570 APLLVVSE
+570 APLLVASD
-578 AAGGLLEPL
+578 ACSALLDQVL
-587 LSGLDQPPA
+587 GGLDQAPE
-596 ALFAEACWKSCN
+596 ALFAEACFASGN
-608 DAPLPLLGRPQSLA
+608 DAPLPWLGRPDSLA

-646 NIFGKVPALGL
+646 NIFGKVPSLGL
-657 GAEDRIPQTASVAF
+657 NAEARIPQTASVAF
-671 DISVW
+671 DICVW
-676 QFLAAPVLG
+676 QLLAAPALG

-690 LADEIAHD
+690 LPDEVAHD

-729 CDLQLPDL
+729 CDLHLPDL

-778 FQPIFAAPDANVSH
+778 FQPIFQAPHADVSH
-792 MPIGQP
+792 MPIGRP

-803 LYVLDESL
+803 LYVLDEYL
-811 RPVPVGVA
+811 RAVPVGVA

-831 GYLHDPKRTADAFID
+831 GYLHDPQRTAEAFID
-846 HPSLNARV
+846 HPQLQDRI

-898 ANVREAAVLLRE
+898 PNVREAAVLLRE
-910 NTAGEAWLVAYW
+910 NASGEAWLVAYW
-922 SAHDDTLGSDGLSD
+922 SAHDATLGNEGLTE

-963 KVDRKALAARE
+963 KVDRKALAAQE
-974 LDWQVDTR
+974 LHWEADTR
-982 QSIAPRN
+982 ESIAPRN
-989 ALESAVAAIWAE
+989 ELEAAVANVWAQ
-1001 VLGRDSIGVEDNFF
+1001 VLGRDSVGVEDNFF

-1023 ATQIVARLRS
+1023 ATQIVARLRA
-1033 HFKLELPLRTLF
+1033 HFKLDLPLRVLF

-1054 DAIAARQADAAAP
+1054 VAIAARQAAASTPPAS
-1067 QATALAA
+1067 ASHALKAHN
-1074 PTARPR
+1074 R

-1114 KGALNVEALHASLND
+1114 NGELNVDALHASLND
-1129 LLARH
+1129 LLVRH

-1139 GIDSRD
+1139 GIRSND
-1145 GVPSQCI
+1145 GVPCQHI
-1152 SPSLTIALPF
+1152 SDALSIALPF
-1162 DDLSGLSTTAR
+1162 EDLSALASTAR
-1173 EGAQFTALQDT
+1173 EGAQFKALQDT
-1184 FEQPFDLATPPLLR
+1184 FEQPFDLTQPPLLR

-1203 LAPQE
+1203 LAPGE
-1208 HVLGIALHHLVS
+1208 HVLGIALHHMVS

-1227 ALRELALGYEARCNG
+1227 ALRELALGYQARCAG
-1242 GAAQLPALALQYADF
+1242 KPADLAPLPVQYADF

-1263 HLQGAELKRQ
+1263 HLQGAELARQ
-1273 LDYWTTTLDRRD
+1273 LDYWTTTLERRD

-1295 TDHPRPSVQSYRAGI
+1295 TDYPRPSVQTYRAGL
-1310 VQRELTTDLS
+1310 VQRELSAELS
-1320 DRVQAF
+1320 GRVQAF

-1345 MHRLSGDATVLVGT
+1345 MHRLSGDATVLIGT
-1359 PVTHREQP
+1359 PVTHREQA

-1375 LLNNLAIRADFTP
+1375 LLNNLAIRADFEA
-1388 QADFTALV
+1388 QADFTAV
-1396 KQVAE
+1396 VGQVAK
-1401 RLRSGL
+1401 RLGEGL

-1443 ESRLRFPGLEFEAL
+1443 ESQLRFPGLDFNAL

-1484 MFALDLFTADSA
+1484 MFALDLFAADSA

-1502 LEHLLEH
+1502 LEHLLEQ

-1522 LLMDAEWQRTV
+1522 LLMAAEWQRTV
-1533 VEWNRTEMQVPSHLT
+1533 VEWNRTDMQVPRHLT

-1562 RDALCFEGRR
+1562 RDALCFEGQR
-1572 LSYDEL
+1572 LSYAEL
-1578 NRRANQLAHYLRSR
+1578 NRRANQVAHYLRSR
-1592 GVVANRPVAL
+1592 GVVANSPVAL

-1607 LDLLVG
+1607 LELLIG

-1626 LDPTYPV
+1626 LDPSYPV

-1650 QKGLLEQLGADLP
+1650 QHGLLEHLGAALP

-1669 DAAHL
+1669 DANL
-1674 ADLPDDNLPALAG
+1674 FADQPDANPVPLAG
-1687 PNDLAYIMYTS
+1687 PDDLAYIMYTS
-1698 GSTGKPKGTLVTN
+1698 GSTGKPKGTLVTQ

-1759 LYLTPEDV
+1759 LYLTPEAV
-1767 RYDPQALAQFF
+1767 RYDPDALAAFF
-1778 AETRLDA
+1778 RETRLEA

-1817 DAVDAQLWQRLPSIA
+1817 DAVDAQLWQRLPAIA

-1844 CTVDATGC
+1844 CTVDATAC
-1852 AVDDFPQRP
+1852 AVDDFPARP

-1875 DGFLNPMPVG
+1875 DAFLNPMPVG

-1898 LGYLNRA
+1898 RGYLNRT

-1910 VFIDDPF
+1910 VFINDPF
-1917 SPVEGARMY
+1917 SPQAGARMY

-1955 RVELGEIETL
+1955 RVELGEIEAL

-1994 CDEQADIHAWRKTL
+1994 CDQPADLNAWRKTI

-2042 PDIQAAPDALDPPR
+2042 PDIQAEPDAQDPPR
-2056 SAAEQQLAALWSE
+2056 GVAEQQLAALWAE
-2069 LLNVPAAQIGRDSHF
+2069 LLNVPLAQIGRDSHF

-2092 LAAALFARLRQQFAT
+2092 LAAVLFARLRQQFAT
-2107 VPPLRAVFEHPTLQA
+2107 VPPLRAVFEHSTLSA
-2122 LAALLD
+2122 LAALLGQ
-2128 DPLQAPAATFQPAP
+2128 PLKTPAATFVAAM
-2142 RPARLPLS
+2142 RPSRLPLS

-2161 LSAGGGEYNV
+2161 LSTGAGEYNV
-2171 VSAVQLD
+2171 VSAVQFD
-2178 GELDTRALQAALEQV
+2178 GALNTIALQAALNRV
-2193 AQRHEIL
+2193 IQRHEIL
-2200 RSRIVRADDGEL
+2200 RSRIVRESGGEL
-2212 ALVIDPQ
+2212 SLVIEAN
-2219 ANLTLGVSTLDA
+2219 ANLIVRETTLDA
-2231 TDDTHWQQLTD
+2231 SSDEAWQQLTD
-2242 AAVHTETGR
+2242 EAIHAETGH
-2251 RFDLAREQPIR
+2251 RFDLAAQTPVR
-2262 ATLLQRSRRAQSL
+2262 ATLIQRHQHAQAL
-2275 LLLSVHHCATDDAS
+2275 LLLTVHHCAIDDAS
-2289 SQNLLDELGRC
+2289 SQNLLDELAKLYTAQC
-2300 YSAHGQGT
+2300 QGT
-2308 RATLPD
+2308 VATLPD

-2333 AFSSQLN
+2333 LFASQLE
-2340 YWRNQLEDGDY
+2340 YWRAQLEDGNY
-2351 LLDLPTEHGRPD
+2351 LLDLPTEQGRPT
-2363 QLAPAAGAVQWQLPP
+2363 QLDPIAGAVQVQLP
-2378 ALVGRLRQFAQ
+2378 AQLVGRLREFAR

-2400 AAAQLLLGRYAN
+2400 GAAQLLLGRYAN
-2412 QRDVRVGSPVA
+2412 QRDVRFGSPVA
-2423 QRPFAELQPLI
+2423 QRPLAELQPLI
-2434 GCFVNTV
+2434 GCFINTL

-2449 NLDFEGLLNQVRG
+2449 QLDFEGLLQQVRN
-2462 TVLDAQQHQD
+2462 TVLDAQQRQD
-2472 VPFDQVVEHLKPA
+2472 VPFDQVVEHLAPE
-2485 RSLGQTPLF
+2485 RNLHQTPLF
-2494 QVLFAMQNAE
+2494 QVLFVMQNAQT
-2504 ASSQSWSPLQVS
+2504 STSDWPQVQVR
-2516 ERAVSAQATKFDLN
+2516 ERAVTAQSTKYDLN
-2530 WEVHDGEMLSVLL
+2530 WEVHDGDVLSVLL
-2543 EYRTALFSETTARR
+2543 EYRASLFSEATARR
-2557 WLEQW
+2557 WLTQW
-2562 QQLLETLLEA
+2562 QQLLETMLDA
-2572 PRTRLGDWSPLP
+2572 PQARLGDWSPLTVP
-2584 TAERQRQLVEWNA
+2584 ERRRQLVEWNA
-2597 TERHYSGPRD
+2597 TERTYNGPTN

-2612 SQQAALSPNAPAL
+2612 SQQAALTPHAPAL

-2631 LSYAELDLRAQAVAR
+2631 LSYAELDQRAQTVAR
-2646 ALRAAGIGADT
+2646 ALRGAGIGSGA

-2662 MERSVDMVVALLGI
+2662 MERSVEMVVALLGI

-2685 LDPELPAARL
+2685 LDPQLPPARM
-2695 AFLIEDA
+2695 AFLIGDA
-2702 DAKVTLT
+2702 DAHVTLT
-2709 QAQWLPKLPAGHSA
+2709 QAQWLQHLPAGHRA
-2723 WTLDALP
+2723 WTLDTLP
-2730 EAPTFEPISVQA
+2730 NAPAGEPISVSA

-2765 GALMNRLY
+2765 GALMNRLH

-2827 RLIQQE
+2827 QLIQQE

-2839 FVPSMLRAF
+2839 FVPSMLRVF
-2848 VEEPSLADCHSL
+2848 VDEPSLANCTTL

-2871 VDLVRRFMGQHPAAL
+2871 VDLVRRFMSQHPAAL

-2892 TEAAIDVSVWRCS
+2892 TEAAIDVSVWRCA
-2905 VNDTIVPIGKPIAN
+2905 VDDVIVPIGKPIAN
-2919 LRLYILDETLQP
+2919 LRLYILDEAMQA

-2950 YLKRP
+2950 YLKRA
-2955 DLTKERFLASP
+2955 DLTEERFLASP
-2966 FIDGDRLYRT
+2966 FVEGDRLYRT
-2976 GDRCRFLADGNVEYL
+2976 GDRCRFLADGNIEYL

-3003 RIELGEIDSV
+3003 RIELGEIDAE
-3013 LLAQDGVRDAATVL
+3013 LLAHSAVRDAATL
-3027 LDQRLV
+3027 LLNERLV
-3033 SFWCGDADEAALRSA
+3033 SFWCGNAEE
-3048 LGASLPAHMLPG
+3048 ASLRTHLSDTLPGHMLPS
-3060 LFVQLERLP
+3060 LLVQLDSLP

-3085 LPQSQRERPHTAPRN
+3085 LPDAHHDKPPSAPRN
-3100 ATEAV
+3100 ATQAV

-3110 SEVLA
+3110 AELL
-3115 CDCVSVDDHFFQL
+3115 DCPTVGIDDHFFQL

-3133 LATRLVSRVRE
+3133 LATRLVARVRE
-3144 RLGVAL
+3144 RLGASL

-3163 LAEHLRAA
+3163 LADHLRAA
-3171 LPGESITPQPRPD
+3171 TPGELITAQPRPA
-3184 VLPLGLAQK
+3184 VLPLGLAQQ
-3193 RFWLLSRLVPDSRE
+3193 RFWMLSRLVPDSRE
-3207 YHMPFALTLRGAL
+3207 YHMPFALSLRGELKVHAL
-3220 QVSVLGEAFEQ
+3220 REAFEL
-3231 VSQRHLVLRSRIV
+3231 VSERHLVLRSRII
-3244 EVEGE
+3244 EVDGE

-3265 VTTQDWAGA
+3265 VAAHDWASA
-3274 GATAQAE
+3274 CSEAQAE
-3281 LMRPFDLARAAPWRA
+3281 LMSPFNLALAAPWRA

-3301 QGSDEN
+3301 QGSDEH

-3326 IDELTQA
+3326 IDELAQA
-3333 YAAGLEGQSPT
+3333 YGAGLNGQSPD
-3344 WAPLD
+3344 WAALD

-3360 HPDTQA
+3360 HPQTLA
-3366 RRNASLD
+3366 RRNDSLD
-3373 YWKNHLGQDDYQLD
+3373 YWKNHLGPDDYQLD
-3387 LPVDH
+3387 LPLDR
-3392 PRGAEADRRARQLI
+3392 PRGAEADRRAHLLS
-3406 VSLGAQRAEAIRQFA
+3406 VSLGATRAEAIRQFA

-3429 VVLAA
+3429 VVLAT

-3455 DQREQ
+3455 DQRDQ
-3460 AQSQALL
+3460 PQSQALL

-3479 VDPRAPAEQLLANL
+3479 VDQQAPAEQLLADL

-3514 VAQHRDLNRTP
+3514 VAQRRDLNRTP

-3530 FSLNY
+3530 FSLNH
-3535 GRVDSRQWP
+3535 GRMDSSQWP
-3544 GLNVEEQ
+3544 GLTLEEQ
-3551 ALPVIDAKFEQSW
+3551 APPLIDAKFEQSW

-3586 ATMQRW
+3586 RTMQRW
-3592 SAQWCALLDAWVAA
+3592 STQWCELLDALVANPA
-3606 PTRTL
+3606 RAL
-3611 IELFPQQ
+3611 VELFPQQ
-3618 QDQQQLDRWNATE
+3618 QDQQQLERWNATE
-3631 RHYSGPR
+3631 RAYSGPTN
-3638 DLHTALSQQAAL
+3638 LHTALSQQAAL
-3650 SPNAPALVFEGQR
+3650 TPHAPALVFEGQR
-3663 LSYAELDLR
+3663 LSYAELDQR
-3672 AQAVARAL
+3672 AQTVARAL
-3680 RAAGVGADTIVP
+3680 RGAGIGSGAIVP
-3692 VCMERSVDM
+3692 VCMERSVEM

-3710 AGAAWLPLDPE
+3710 AGAAWLPLDPQ
-3721 LPAARLAFLIED
+3721 LPPARLAFLIGD
-3733 ADAKVTLTQ
+3733 ADAHVTLTQ
-3742 AQWLPKLP
+3742 AQWLQHLP
-3750 AEHSAWTLDAL
+3750 AGHRAWTLDTL
-3761 PEAPAFEPISVQA
+3761 PNAPTGEPISVSA

-3804 YWMQDA
+3804 HWMQDA

-3847 RPDGHRDPAYLSR
+3847 RPDGHRDPAYLSQ

-3869 LHFVPSMLRAF
+3869 LHFVPSMLRVF
-3880 VEEPSLADCH
+3880 VDEPSLANCTT
-3890 SLRQVFASGEA
+3890 LRQVFASGEA
-3901 LPVDLVRSFMGQ
+3901 LPVDLVRRFMSQ

-3928 IDVSVWRCSVNDT
+3928 IDVSVWRCAVDDV

-3959 TLQPLPIGSIGELY
+3959 AMQALPIGSIGELY
-3973 IGGVGVARGYLKRP
+3973 IGGVGVARGYLKRA
-3987 DLTEERFLASPFID
+3987 DLTEERFLASPFVE

-4043 AALLNLPAITAACTL
+4043 AALLNLPAVTGACTL

-4063 LVAFYSSA
+4063 LVAFYSSSA
-4071 TAQSG
+4071 AVNG
-4076 LDNLLAAEL
+4076 LDTALAAQL

-4092 VWVQVPALPLNSN
+4092 VWVQVPALPLTSN

-4119 QTQKDYAAPRNA
+4119 QSQEDYVAPRNA
-4131 LESLLCQLFGELLG
+4131 LETLLCRLFGELLG
-4145 ESLTGGRE
+4145 ENLSAGRE
-4153 VGTTDSFFA
+4153 VGTSDSFFA

-4169 GLKLISRLREQ
+4169 GLKLISHLREQ
-4180 GYSLTPRDLFR
+4180 GYSLTPKDLFR

-4196 ALAQVT
+4196 ALAQV
-4202 TALLSQAEQGEIT
+4202 ASPLLTLAEQGDVI

-4233 QPAHWNQSVLADSDR
+4233 HAAHWNQSVLADSER
-4248 RLEPALVQAALDRLV
+4248 RLHADQVQAALDRLV
-4263 AHHDALRLRFS
+4263 AHHDALRLRFN
-4274 QIAGQPE
+4274 QVDGA
-4281 VQWQAQIAAVAPA
+4281 WQAQIAAVEPA
-4294 QLTCCTHADQ
+4294 RLVRCERLEQLDN
-4304 LAAVAQSLD
+4304 VAQSLD
-4313 LQHGPLFAA
+4313 LQNGPLFAA
-4322 ALLEGEP
+4322 ALLEGAP
-4329 QRLYLAAHHLVVDA
+4329 QRLYLVAHHLVIDA

-4355 LYAALERGETPTLP
+4355 VYEALERGENPTLP
-4369 AKTTA
+4369 AKTTS
-4374 YRQWSEQLHAHAAK
+4374 YRQWAEHLDAHAAS
-4388 VTGEQR
+4388 VSAERR
-4394 YWSTQVGTNPAPL
+4394 YWNAQAAATAQPL

-4416 SARWE
+4416 AARWD
-4421 ATRTHQWLTESQ
+4421 AHRTHQWLTESH

-4445 AALAATLAEANGRS
+4445 AALAATLAQAESRA

-4465 ERHGRDAPLDGL
+4465 ERHGRDAPFEGL
-4477 DVGRTVGW
+4477 DVSRTVGW

-4491 LRVSASGARGEQVR
+4491 LRVNSSGAPGDRVR
-4505 QAKEALRAV
+4505 NAKEALRSV

-4519 GYGLL
+4519 GFGLL
-4524 RQRGQL
+4524 RQRGEL
-4530 PAGHGDVL
+4530 PPSRGDVL
-4538 FNYLGHE
+4538 FNYLGHA
-4545 QAPAGWLRASGLT
+4545 QTPPGWLRASRLT
-4558 PPPDVA
+4558 PPADVA
-4564 PANRVT
+4564 TGNRVT
-4570 HAREVVAWLEDGVL
+4570 HGREVVVWLEDGEL
-4584 RVEWHSVTPDTDS
+4584 RIEWHSVTPDADS

-4614 LDPQAGAL
+4614 LDPQAGTL

-4629 AKALNQKSLDKL
+4629 AKGMNQATLDTL
-4641 LGKLKTKPNSQSQ
+4641 LKRLGPKK

>member
-99 GLAPHEQE
+99 DLAPHEQE

-596 ALFAEACWKSCN
+596 ALFAEACWKSGN

-657 GAEDRIPQTASVAF
+657 DAEDRIPQTASVAF

-846 HPSLNARV
+846 HPSLDARV

-1114 KGALNVEALHASLND
+1114 KGDLNVEALHASLND

-1173 EGAQFTALQDT
+1173 EGAQFTALQNT

-1242 GAAQLPALALQYADF
+1242 AAAQLPDLALQYADF

-1263 HLQGAELKRQ
+1263 HLQGTELKRQ

-1310 VQRELTTDLS
+1310 VQRELSTDLS
-1320 DRVQAF
+1320 GRVQAF

-1650 QKGLLEQLGADLP
+1650 QQGLLEQLGADLP

-1890 HIGGAGVT
+1890 HIGGVGVT

-2056 SAAEQQLAALWSE
+2056 SAAEQRLAALWSE

-2219 ANLTLGVSTLDA
+2219 ANLTLGVSTLEA
-2231 TDDTHWQQLTD
+2231 TDDAYWQQLTD

-2251 RFDLAREQPIR
+2251 RFDLASEQPIR
-2262 ATLLQRSRRAQSL
+2262 ATLLQRSGRAQSL

-2308 RATLPD
+2308 RATLPE

-2472 VPFDQVVEHLKPA
+2472 VPFEQVVEHLKPA

-2530 WEVHDGEMLSVLL
+2530 WEVHDGEVLSVLL

-2612 SQQAALSPNAPAL
+2612 SQQAALSPNTPAL

-3274 GATAQAE
+3274 CATAQAE

-3631 RHYSGPR
+3631 RRYSGPH

-3650 SPNAPALVFEGQR
+3650 SPSAPALVFEGQR
-3663 LSYAELDLR
+3663 LSYVELDLR

-3680 RAAGVGADTIVP
+3680 RAAGIGADTIVP

-3710 AGAAWLPLDPE
+3710 AGAAWLPLDPD

-3750 AEHSAWTLDAL
+3750 TGHSAWTLDAL

-3901 LPVDLVRSFMGQ
+3901 LPVDLVRRFMGQ

-3987 DLTEERFLASPFID
+3987 DLTKERFLASPFID

-4011 CRFLADGNIEYL
+4011 CRFLADGNVEYL

-4076 LDNLLAAEL
+4076 LDSLLAAEL

-4274 QIAGQPE
+4274 QIAGQAE

-4294 QLTCCTHADQ
+4294 QLTYCTHADQ

-4329 QRLYLAAHHLVVDA
+4329 QRLYLVAHHLVVDA

-4445 AALAATLAEANGRS
+4445 AALAATLAEADGRS

>member
-1 MTTAKTTG
+1 MTTDKTTS
-9 NPIEDIYPLSPLQ
+9 NPIEDVYPLSPLQ

-43 YRIGGAIDEAL
+43 YRIGGAIDEGA

-73 QWKSQKQPVQV
+73 QWKTQKQPVQV

-99 GLAPHEQE
+99 ALAPHEQE
-107 ARIRTLLEDEQKV
+107 ARIRSLLEDEQKV

-168 YEALCNDRTPELKS
+168 YEALCNDRTPALTR

-195 QDASKAEQFWRGQL
+195 QDAAKAEQFWRGRL

-221 NGVARDRYTDAVLVD
+221 NGVSRDRYTDAVHVE
-236 DQLIHLSATQTQ
+236 DQLIHLSTAQTQ
-248 ALAAFCRSRRITPN
+248 ALATFCRGRRITPN

-273 SRYSGQQDVVF
+273 SRYSGQRDVLF

-290 RPADLT
+290 RPAELT
-296 GVAEMIGLFINTLPL
+296 GVGEMIGLFINTLPL
-311 RVSVDPNATLGDWL
+311 RVSVDPQAALGDWL
-325 GALQGLNVDMRDFEH
+325 SALQGLNVEMRDFEH

-364 FENAPIDEQILEGGF
+364 FENAPIDEQILDGGF

-411 YDRERFEASTVQRL
+411 YDRERFEAHTVQRL
-425 LGHIASLVEGM
+425 LGHLASLVQSM
-436 LAAPDAPLGSFELL
+436 LAAPEAPLGSFEVL
-450 AVEER
+450 AADER
-455 QQLLGDW
+455 QQLLGEW
-462 AVNPHDFPLDQS
+462 ALNPHDFPLDKS
-474 YAQLFAAQ
+474 YAALFAAQ
-482 VAQRGD
+482 VAERGD
-488 QVVAR
+488 QVAAT
-493 CDDESLTYAE
+493 CDGETLTYAA
-503 LDRRSTRLAHA
+503 LDQRATRLAHA
-514 LRDAGAGEDQLVALV
+514 LREAGAGTDQLVALV

-537 TMMIAVFKAGAAML
+537 TAMIAVFKAGAAML

-558 PERLREILGLAR
+558 PERLREILSLSG
-570 APLLVVSE
+570 APLLVASE
-578 AAGGLLEPL
+578 ACSGLLDQL
-587 LSGLDQPPA
+587 LSGLDQPPR
-596 ALFAEACWKSCN
+596 ALCAEACWNTPN
-608 DAPLPLLGRPQSLA
+608 DAPLPLAGSPDSLA

-657 GAEDRIPQTASVAF
+657 SAADRIPQTASVAF

-690 LADEIAHD
+690 LPDDVAHD
-698 PQRLLHVLASERL
+698 PQRLLQVIAEQRL
-711 SVLEIVPSLMRT
+711 NVLEIVPSLMRT

-759 PDIALM
+759 PNIALM

-778 FQPIFAAPDANVSH
+778 FQPIVEAPHAQVSH

-803 LYVLDESL
+803 LYVLDEAL
-811 RPVPVGVA
+811 RPVPVGVP

-831 GYLHDPKRTADAFID
+831 GYLHDPQRTAEAFID
-846 HPSLNARV
+846 HPQLEGRL

-898 ANVREAAVLLRE
+898 PNVREAAVLLRE
-910 NTAGEAWLVAYW
+910 NAAGEAWLVAYW
-922 SAHDDTLGSDGLSD
+922 SAHDHTLGDTGLGE

-941 LPPYMVPAAFVCLE
+941 LPPYMVPAAFECLD

-963 KVDRKALAARE
+963 KVDRKALAA
-974 LDWQVDTR
+974 LQLNWQADTR
-982 QSIAPRN
+982 ESLAPRN
-989 ALESAVAAIWAE
+989 EHEAAIAAIWAQ
-1001 VLGRDSIGVEDNFF
+1001 VLGRDSVGVEDNFF

-1033 HFKLELPLRTLF
+1033 HFKLDLPLRVLF

-1054 DAIAARQADAAAP
+1054 VAMAAREADAAAP
-1067 QATALAA
+1067 QAALNTPKAQ
-1074 PTARPR
+1074 PR

-1114 KGALNVEALHASLND
+1114 KGELNVAALHASLND

-1139 GIDSRD
+1139 GIRSLD
-1145 GVPSQCI
+1145 GVPSQHI
-1152 SPSLTIALPF
+1152 SQTLAMALPF
-1162 DDLSGLSTTAR
+1162 DDLSDLSTTAR
-1173 EGAQFTALQDT
+1173 EGAQFNALQDT
-1184 FEQPFDLATPPLLR
+1184 FEQPFDLTAPPLLR
-1198 ARLLR
+1198 ARLLKV
-1203 LAPQE
+1203 APGE

-1227 ALRELALGYEARCNG
+1227 ALRELALGYAARCNG
-1242 GAAQLPALALQYADF
+1242 AAAPLPALPLQYADF
-1257 ALWQRE
+1257 ALWQRD
-1263 HLQGAELKRQ
+1263 HLQGAELQRQ
-1273 LDYWTTTLDRRD
+1273 LDYWTHTLARRD
-1285 SEGSPLLALP
+1285 DASPLLALP
-1295 TDHPRPSVQSYRAGI
+1295 TDHPRPAVQSYRAGL
-1310 VQRELTTDLS
+1310 VHRELSTVLS

-1326 ASRLGTTPFT
+1326 ASRLGTTPFS
-1336 VLFAGFAVL
+1336 VLFAAFAVL
-1345 MHRLSGDATVLVGT
+1345 MHRLSGDATVLIGT

-1375 LLNNLAIRADFTP
+1375 LLNNLAIRADFTA
-1388 QADFTALV
+1388 QADFSALV
-1396 KQVAE
+1396 GQVAT
-1401 RLRSGL
+1401 RLREGL

-1443 ESRLRFPGLEFEAL
+1443 ESRLQFPGLAFEAL
-1457 DTPLRHSECDLDL
+1457 DTPLKHSECDLDL
-1470 HVLCPANAPIQLEL
+1470 HVLCPADAPIQLEL
-1484 MFALDLFTADSA
+1484 MFAVDLFTTDTA

-1502 LEHLLEH
+1502 LEYLLEQ
-1509 MLAEPQR
+1509 MLAEPNA

-1522 LLMDAEWQRTV
+1522 LLTAAEWQRSV
-1533 VEWNRTEMQVPSHLT
+1533 VEWNRTEMDVPTLHT

-1553 EQQAERTPE
+1553 EQQAARTPE
-1562 RDALCFEGRR
+1562 RDALCFEGQR
-1572 LSYDEL
+1572 LSYAEL
-1578 NRRANQLAHYLRSR
+1578 NRRANQVAHYLRAQ

-1607 LDLLVG
+1607 LELLIG
-1613 LLGILKAGGAYVP
+1613 LLGILKSGGAYVP

-1639 LEDAQPALFLG
+1639 LEDAQPTLFLG
-1650 QKGLLEQLGADLP
+1650 QQGLLDSLGSGLP
-1663 RLRLDS
+1663 RLRLDA
-1669 DAAHL
+1669 DAALL
-1674 ADLPDDNLPALAG
+1674 AQQPDTNPAPLSG
-1687 PNDLAYIMYTS
+1687 PADLAYIMYTS
-1698 GSTGKPKGTLVTN
+1698 GSTGKPKGTLVTQ

-1759 LYLTPEDV
+1759 LYLTPEEV
-1767 RYDPQALAQFF
+1767 RYDPVALAQFF
-1778 AETRLDA
+1778 HDTRLDA

-1804 GEVYLPRF
+1804 GETYLPRF

-1861 IIGRPIANVRTYVL
+1861 IIGRPIANVRAYVL
-1875 DGFLNPMPVG
+1875 DAFLNPLPVG

-1917 SPVEGARMY
+1917 SPLPGARMY

-1955 RVELGEIETL
+1955 RVELGEIEAL

-1994 CDEQADIHAWRKTL
+1994 SDQPGDVKAWRATL

-2020 FVLLDELPLTDNG
+2020 FVVLDELPLTDNG

-2042 PDIQAAPDALDPPR
+2042 PDTQAEPDAEDPPR
-2056 SAAEQQLAALWSE
+2056 TASEQQLAGVWAE
-2069 LLNVPAAQIGRDSHF
+2069 LLNVPLSAIGRDSHF

-2092 LAAALFARLRQQFAT
+2092 LAAVLFARLRQHFAT

-2122 LAALLD
+2122 LAALLAE
-2128 DPLQAPAATFQPAP
+2128 PLHAPTATFVPGP

-2150 FEQQRLWFLEQ
+2150 SEQQRLWFLEQ
-2161 LSAGGGEYNV
+2161 LSGASEYNV

-2178 GELDTRALQAALEQV
+2178 GELDPQALRVALNRV
-2193 AQRHEIL
+2193 VQRHEIL
-2200 RSRIVRADDGEL
+2200 RSRIVREASGEL
-2212 ALVIDPQ
+2212 ALVIEPQ
-2219 ANLTLGVSTLDA
+2219 VEVDLPLQALDA
-2231 TDDTHWQQLTD
+2231 AADAHWQQLTD
-2242 AAVHTETGR
+2242 DAIHAQTAQ
-2251 RFDLAREQPIR
+2251 RFDLARQVPIR
-2262 ATLLQRSRRAQSL
+2262 ATLLQRNGHAQAL
-2275 LLLSVHHCATDDAS
+2275 LLLTVHHCATDDAS
-2289 SQNLLDELGRC
+2289 SQTLLDELAQF
-2300 YSAHGQGT
+2300 YAAHRQGKV
-2308 RATLPD
+2308 AALPE

-2333 AFSSQLN
+2333 VYASQLA
-2340 YWRNQLEDGDY
+2340 YWQAQLPDGDY
-2351 LLDLPTEHGRPD
+2351 QLDLPTDKARPHT
-2363 QLAPAAGAVQWQLPP
+2363 LEPLAGAVQLQLPP
-2378 ALVGRLRQFAQ
+2378 ELAQRLREFAR
-2389 QRGATLYMLML
+2389 QRGATLYMLL
-2400 AAAQLLLGRYAN
+2400 LGAAQLLLGRYAN
-2412 QRDVRVGSPVA
+2412 QRDVRIGSPVA
-2423 QRPFAELQPLI
+2423 QRPLAELQPLI
-2434 GCFVNTV
+2434 GCFVNTL

-2449 NLDFEGLLNQVRG
+2449 ALDFNGLLEQVRN

-2472 VPFDQVVEHLKPA
+2472 VPFDQVVEHLAPA
-2485 RSLGQTPLF
+2485 RNLGQTPLF
-2494 QVLFAMQNAE
+2494 QVLFVMQNAN
-2504 ASSQSWSPLQVS
+2504 AQATPWPQLQVR
-2516 ERAVSAQATKFDLN
+2516 ERAVTAHATKFDLN
-2530 WEVHDGEMLSVLL
+2530 WEVHDGEALSVLL
-2543 EYRTALFSETTARR
+2543 EYRSALFSQATAQR
-2557 WLEQW
+2557 WLDQW
-2562 QQLLETLLEA
+2562 RTLLETLVDA
-2572 PRTRLGDWSPLP
+2572 PHTRLGDWSPL
-2584 TAERQRQLVEWNA
+2584 TAAERQQQLAWNA
-2597 TERHYSGPRD
+2597 TAHAYTGPTD

-2612 SQQAALSPNAPAL
+2612 SQQASRTPNSPAL

-2631 LSYAELDLRAQAVAR
+2631 LSYAELDHRAQTVAR
-2646 ALRAAGIGADT
+2646 ALRGAGIGREN

-2662 MERSVDMVVALLGI
+2662 MERSVDLVVALLGI

-2702 DAKVTLT
+2702 DAQVTLT
-2709 QAQWLPKLPAGHSA
+2709 QPQWLSRLPAGHTA

-2730 EAPTFEPISVQA
+2730 AVETHDPLTVNAS
-2742 NDLAYVLYT
+2742 DLAYVLYT

-2765 GALMNRLY
+2765 GALMNRLH

-2783 NDRVLQ
+2783 DDRVLQ

-2827 RLIQQE
+2827 QLIQRE

-2848 VEEPSLADCHSL
+2848 VEEPSLAQRNSL

-2871 VDLVRRFMGQHPAAL
+2871 ADLVHGFMSRHPAAL

-2905 VNDTIVPIGKPIAN
+2905 VNDQVVPIGKPIAN
-2919 LRLYILDETLQP
+2919 LRLYILDDAFQP
-2931 LPIGSIGEL
+2931 LPVGSAGEL

-2950 YLKRP
+2950 YLKRD
-2955 DLTKERFLASP
+2955 DLTAERFLTLR
-2966 FIDGDRLYRT
+2966 GERLYRT

-3003 RIELGEIDSV
+3003 RIELGEIDAQ
-3013 LLAQDGVRDAATVL
+3013 LLAQSGVRDAATLL

-3033 SFWCGDADEAALRSA
+3033 SFWSGDAEESALRAALSDN
-3048 LGASLPAHMLPG
+3048 LPLHLQPA
-3060 LFVQLERLP
+3060 QLVHLQQLP

-3078 KALAALP
+3078 KALAATTL
-3085 LPQSQRERPHTAPRN
+3085 PHTVNDQPRRAPRN
-3100 ATEAV
+3100 ATETA

-3110 SEVLA
+3110 GEVLA
-3115 CDCVSVDDHFFQL
+3115 CPPVGIDDHFFHL

-3133 LATRLVSRVRE
+3133 LATRLVARVRE
-3144 RLGVAL
+3144 RLGVSL
-3150 PLALVFAQPTVAA
+3150 PLAQVFAQPTVAA
-3163 LAEHLRAA
+3163 LAEHLGDAQPDA
-3171 LPGESITPQPRPD
+3171 LIRPQARPAH
-3184 VLPLGLAQK
+3184 VPPGLAQQ
-3193 RFWLLSRLVPDSRE
+3193 RFWMLSRLVPQSRE
-3207 YHMPFALTLRGAL
+3207 YHMPFAVTLRGDL
-3220 QVSVLGEAFEQ
+3220 QVHALRDAFDRLSE
-3231 VSQRHLVLRSRIV
+3231 RHVVLRSRLKDV
-3244 EVEGE
+3244 AGE
-3249 PQLLIDDHGPA
+3249 PQLLIDPQGPA
-3260 LTVTS
+3260 LQVS
-3265 VTTQDWAGA
+3265 AVAAEAWASA
-3274 GATAQAE
+3274 CHTAQSA
-3281 LMRPFDLARAAPWRA
+3281 LMAPFDLANAAPWRA
-3296 HLLQR
+3296 QLLQR
-3301 QGSDEN
+3301 QGSDEH

-3326 IDELTQA
+3326 MDELAQA
-3333 YAAGLEGQSPT
+3333 YRAALNGQAPD
-3344 WAPLD
+3344 WAPLE

-3360 HPDTQA
+3360 HPHTQA
-3366 RRNASLD
+3366 RRQHSLD

-3387 LPVDH
+3387 LPLDR
-3392 PRGAEADRRARQLI
+3392 PRAAEADRRAEQLT
-3406 VSLGAQRAEAIRQFA
+3406 VHLGTARAAAIRQFA
-3421 RQRGTTPY
+3421 RQRGTTSY
-3429 VVLAA
+3429 VVLIS

-3444 GQREI
+3444 GQRDI
-3449 RLGTPA
+3449 RLGTPT
-3455 DQREQ
+3455 DQRDQ
-3460 AQSQALL
+3460 PQTQALL
-3467 ACLVNTLVIRSE
+3467 ACLVNTLVIRCD
-3479 VDPRAPAEQLLANL
+3479 VDQQAPAASLLKNL

-3514 VAQHRDLNRTP
+3514 VAQRRDLNRTP
-3525 LFQVL
+3525 LFQVM
-3530 FSLNY
+3530 FSLNH
-3535 GRVDSRQWP
+3535 GRLDNRQWP
-3544 GLNVEEQ
+3544 GLHLDEQ
-3551 ALPVIDAKFEQSW
+3551 VLPAVDAKFEQSW

-3577 EYQAALFDE
+3577 EYQAALYDA

-3592 SAQWCALLDAWVAA
+3592 STQWCALLDALVQTPERA
-3606 PTRTL
+3606 L
-3611 IELFPQQ
+3611 VELFPQQ
-3618 QDQQQLDRWNATE
+3618 QDQPQLDQWNATA
-3631 RHYSGPR
+3631 HAYTGPT
-3638 DLHTALSQQAAL
+3638 DLHTALSQQAART
-3650 SPNAPALVFEGQR
+3650 PNAPALVFEGQR
-3663 LSYAELDLR
+3663 LSYAELDHR
-3672 AQAVARAL
+3672 AQTVARAL
-3680 RAAGVGADTIVP
+3680 RGAGIGRESIVP
-3692 VCMERSVDM
+3692 VCMERSVDL

-3733 ADAKVTLTQ
+3733 ADAQITLTQ
-3742 AQWLPKLP
+3742 PQWLSRLP
-3750 AEHSAWTLDAL
+3750 AGHTAWILDAL
-3761 PEAPAFEPISVQA
+3761 PAVEAHDSLTVNAR
-3774 NDLAYVLYTSGSTG
+3774 DLAYVLYTSGSTG

-3804 YWMQDA
+3804 HWMQDA
-3810 FPIGPNDRVLQKT
+3810 FPIGPDDRVLQKT

-3847 RPDGHRDPAYLSR
+3847 RPDGHRDPAYLSQ
-3860 LIQQEQVTT
+3860 LIQREQVTT

-3880 VEEPSLADCH
+3880 VEEPSLAHCR

-3901 LPVDLVRSFMGQ
+3901 LPADLVHGFMSR

-3928 IDVSVWRCSVNDT
+3928 IDVSVWRCSVNDQV
-3941 IVPIGKPIAN
+3941 VPIGKPIAN
-3951 LRLYILDE
+3951 LRLYILDDA
-3959 TLQPLPIGSIGELY
+3959 LQPLPIGSIGELY
-3973 IGGVGVARGYLKRP
+3973 IGGVGVARGYLKRD
-3987 DLTEERFLASPFID
+3987 DLTAERFLTLR
-4001 GDRLYRTGDR
+4001 GERLYRTGDR
-4011 CRFLADGNIEYL
+4011 CRFLADGNVEYL

-4043 AALLNLPAITAACTL
+4043 AALLGLPDITGACTL

-4063 LVAFYSSA
+4063 LVAFYSTRAPQTELSTRLGA
-4071 TAQSG
+4071 V
-4076 LDNLLAAEL
+4076 L
-4085 PAYMVPA
+4085 PAYMLPM
-4092 VWVQVPALPLNSN
+4092 VWVELASLPLTSN
-4105 GKIDRKALAALPLP
+4105 GKLDRKALAAQPLP
-4119 QTQKDYAAPRNA
+4119 QSQHEPMAPGNA
-4131 LESLLCQLFGELLG
+4131 LETLICQLFAELLG
-4145 ESLTGGRE
+4145 DSLTGGRA
-4153 VGTTDSFFA
+4153 VGASDSFFA

-4169 GLKLISRLREQ
+4169 GLKLISHLREH
-4180 GYSLTPRDLFR
+4180 GYALTPKDLFR
-4191 SPTPA
+4191 AQTPA
-4196 ALAQVT
+4196 ALALVT
-4202 TALLSQAEQGEIT
+4202 TPLLAVAEQGEVS

-4233 QPAHWNQSVLADSDR
+4233 QAAHWNQSVLADSDR
-4248 RLEPALVQAALDRLV
+4248 PLQAAWVQATLDQLV
-4263 AHHDALRLRFS
+4263 AHHDALRLRFN
-4274 QIAGQPE
+4274 AVDG
-4281 VQWQAQIAAVAPA
+4281 QWQAQIAPVTAARLVLVNDVT
-4294 QLTCCTHADQ
+4294 QLH
-4304 LAAVAQSLD
+4304 AVAQGLD

-4322 ALLEGEP
+4322 ALLAGEP
-4329 QRLYLAAHHLVVDA
+4329 QRLYLVAHHLVIDA
-4343 VSWTPLL
+4343 VSWAPLL
-4350 EDFQQ
+4350 EDFQR
-4355 LYAALERGETPTLP
+4355 LYAALERGEATDLP
-4369 AKTTA
+4369 AKTTS
-4374 YRQWSEQLHAHAAK
+4374 YRQWAEHLHAHAAN
-4388 VTGEQR
+4388 VSAELP
-4394 YWSTQVGTNPAPL
+4394 YWRTQTAANPLPV
-4407 ATVAERQTL
+4407 ATVGERQTL
-4416 SARWE
+4416 SARWD
-4421 ATRTHQWLTESQ
+4421 ATRTHQWLTESH

-4445 AALAATLAEANGRS
+4445 AALVATLAEVEQRS
-4459 DIVVDL
+4459 DIVLDL
-4465 ERHGRDAPLDGL
+4465 ERHGRDAGFDGL
-4477 DVGRTVGW
+4477 DVSRTVGW

-4491 LRVSASGARGEQVR
+4491 LRVKATGTPGDKVR

-4519 GYGLL
+4519 GHGLL
-4524 RQRGQL
+4524 RLRGEL
-4530 PAGHGDVL
+4530 PPGRGDVL

-4545 QAPAGWLRASGLT
+4545 QAPPGWLRASTLV

-4564 PANRVT
+4564 PANRVS
-4570 HAREVVAWLEDGVL
+4570 HGREVVAWLENGVL
-4584 RVEWHSVTPDTDS
+4584 QVHWHSVTPAAD
-4597 RLPAR
+4597 RHLPER
-4602 LLEHLQALVEHC
+4602 LLVHLQALLEHC

-4629 AKALNQKSLDKL
+4629 AKALNQQSLDKL
-4641 LGKLKTKPNSQSQ
+4641 LGKLKSKPTS

>member
-1 MTTAKTTG
+1 MTTEQTTR
-9 NPIEDIYPLSPLQ
+9 NPIEDVYPLSPLQ

-43 YRIGGAIDEAL
+43 YRIGGAIDEGA

-73 QWKSQKQPVQV
+73 QWKTQKQPVQV

-99 GLAPHEQE
+99 GLAPAAQE
-107 ARIRTLLEDEQKV
+107 ARIRTLLEDEQKL

-168 YEALCNDRTPELKS
+168 YEALCNGGTPQIKS

-195 QDASKAEQFWRGQL
+195 QDAGKAEQFWRGQL
-209 QGLNAPTPLTVD
+209 QGLNAPTALTVD
-221 NGVARDRYTDAVLVD
+221 NGVTRDRYTDAVLVA
-236 DQLIHLSATQTQ
+236 DQLIHLSASETQ
-248 ALAAFCRSRRITPN
+248 ALASFCRSRRITPN

-273 SRYSGQQDVVF
+273 SRYSGQRDVVF

-290 RPADLT
+290 RPAELT
-296 GVAEMIGLFINTLPL
+296 GVGEMIGLFINTLPL
-311 RVSVDPNATLGDWL
+311 RVSVDPQAPLGDWL
-325 GALQGLNVDMRDFEH
+325 SALQGLNVDMRDFEH

-364 FENAPIDEQILEGGF
+364 FENAPIDEQILHGGF
-379 QFSLEGMDHSV
+379 QFTLDGMDHSV

-411 YDRERFEASTVQRL
+411 YDRERFEADTVQRL
-425 LGHIASLVEGM
+425 LGHLASLVRGM
-436 LAAPDAPLGSFELL
+436 LAAPEAPLGSFELL
-450 AVEER
+450 ATDER
-455 QQLLGDW
+455 QQLLGEW
-462 AVNPHDFPLDQS
+462 AVNPHDFALDKS
-474 YAQLFAAQ
+474 YAELFARHVAERGEQ
-482 VAQRGD
+482 VAA
-488 QVVAR
+488 V
-493 CDDESLTYAE
+493 CDGESLTYAE
-503 LDRRSTRLAHA
+503 LDRRATRLAHA
-514 LRDAGAGEDQLVALV
+514 LRAAGAGEDQLVALV

-537 TMMIAVFKAGAAML
+537 TCMIAVFKAGAAML

-558 PERLREILGLAR
+558 PERLREILTLSR
-570 APLLVVSE
+570 APLLVATE
-578 AAGGLLEPL
+578 DCHALLDQL
-587 LSGLDQPPA
+587 LSGLDLAPT
-596 ALFAEACWKSCN
+596 ALFAEAAWNTPN
-608 DAPLPLLGRPQSLA
+608 DAPLAPLGSPNSLA

-657 GAEDRIPQTASVAF
+657 NAADRIPQTASVAF
-671 DISVW
+671 DICVW

-690 LADEIAHD
+690 LPDEVAHD
-698 PQRLLHVLASERL
+698 PQRLLQVLASERL
-711 SVLEIVPSLMRT
+711 NVLEIVPSLMRT

-759 PDIALM
+759 PGIALM
-765 NAYGPAECADDVA
+765 NAYGPAECSDDVA
-778 FQPIFAAPDANVSH
+778 FQPITQAPHASISH

-803 LYVLDESL
+803 LYVLDEAL
-811 RPVPVGVA
+811 RPVPIGVA
-819 GEICVGGVGVGR
+819 GEICVGGVGVGL
-831 GYLHDPKRTADAFID
+831 GYLHDPQRTAEAFIQ
-846 HPSLNARV
+846 HPHLDGRV

-898 ANVREAAVLLRE
+898 PNVREAAVLLRE
-910 NTAGEAWLVAYW
+910 NSVGEAWLVAYW
-922 SAHDDTLGSDGLSD
+922 SAHDDTLGDSGLSQ

-941 LPPYMVPAAFVCLE
+941 LPPYMVPAAFECLS

-963 KVDRKALAARE
+963 KVDRKALAA
-974 LDWQVDTR
+974 LQLNWQADTLE
-982 QSIAPRN
+982 SIAPRN
-989 ALESAVAAIWAE
+989 EREAAIAAIWAQ
-1001 VLGRDSIGVEDNFF
+1001 VLGRDSVGVEDNFF

-1033 HFKLELPLRTLF
+1033 QFKLDLPLRVLF
-1045 EQPTVALLA
+1045 EQPSVALLA
-1054 DAIAARQADAAAP
+1054 VAIAEREAHAATAHTAAHSAP
-1067 QATALAA
+1067 QAK
-1074 PTARPR
+1074 PR

-1114 KGALNVEALHASLND
+1114 EGQLNIAALQASLND
-1129 LLARH
+1129 LLVRH

-1139 GIDSRD
+1139 GIRSVD
-1145 GVPSQCI
+1145 GVPSQQI
-1152 SPSLTIALPF
+1152 SAALDFALPF
-1162 DDLSGLSTTAR
+1162 EDLSNLSATAR
-1173 EGAQFTALQDT
+1173 EGAQFSALQAT
-1184 FEQPFDLATPPLLR
+1184 FEQPFDLTAPPLLR
-1198 ARLLR
+1198 ARLLKV
-1203 LAPQE
+1203 APGQ

-1242 GAAQLPALALQYADF
+1242 SAAQLPALPLQYADF

-1263 HLQGAELKRQ
+1263 HLQGAELTRQ
-1273 LDYWTTTLDRRD
+1273 LNYWTRTLDRRD
-1285 SEGSPLLALP
+1285 QDASPLLALP
-1295 TDHPRPSVQSYRAGI
+1295 TDHPRPSVQSYRAGL
-1310 VQRELTTDLS
+1310 VQRELSADLS
-1320 DRVQAF
+1320 GRVQAF
-1326 ASRLGTTPFT
+1326 ASRLGTTPFC

-1345 MHRLSGDATVLVGT
+1345 MHRLSGEATVLIGT

-1375 LLNNLAIRADFTP
+1375 LLNNLAIRADFTA
-1388 QADFTALV
+1388 QTDFSELV
-1396 KQVAE
+1396 SQIAS
-1401 RLRSGL
+1401 RLREGL

-1443 ESRLRFPGLEFEAL
+1443 ESRLQFPGLAFEAL
-1457 DTPLRHSECDLDL
+1457 DTPLKHSECDLDL

-1484 MFALDLFTADSA
+1484 MFALDVFTQDSA

-1502 LEHLLEH
+1502 LEHLLEQT
-1509 MLAEPQR
+1509 LAEPQR
-1516 PVAALP
+1516 AVAALP
-1522 LLMDAEWQRTV
+1522 LLMPAEWQRTV
-1533 VEWNRTEMQVPSHLT
+1533 VEWNRTEMEVPQHLT

-1553 EQQAERTPE
+1553 EQQAERTPQ
-1562 RDALCFEGRR
+1562 RDALCFEGQR
-1572 LSYDEL
+1572 LSYAEL
-1578 NRRANQLAHYLRSR
+1578 NRRANQVAHTLRAQ
-1592 GVVANRPVAL
+1592 GVVANSPVAL

-1607 LDLLVG
+1607 LELLIG

-1626 LDPTYPV
+1626 LDPSYPV
-1633 DRLAYM
+1633 ERLAYM
-1639 LEDAQPALFLG
+1639 LEDAQPLLFLG
-1650 QKGLLEQLGADLP
+1650 QQGLLEQLGSQLP
-1663 RLRLDS
+1663 RLRLDA
-1669 DAAHL
+1669 DAALFAAQPGHNL
-1674 ADLPDDNLPALAG
+1674 APIAG

-1711 GSVVNLAWARIHGLY
+1711 ASVVNLAWARIHGLY

-1767 RYDPQALAQFF
+1767 RYDPAALAQFF
-1778 AETRLDA
+1778 QETRLDA
-1785 FECTPAQLKAL
+1785 FECTPAQLKNL
-1796 LESDGVRR
+1796 LETDGVRR
-1804 GEVYLPRF
+1804 GDTYLPRF

-1817 DAVDAQLWQRLPSIA
+1817 DAVDAQLWQRLPSIR

-1852 AVDDFPQRP
+1852 AVEDFPQRP
-1861 IIGRPIANVRTYVL
+1861 IIGRPIANVRAYVL
-1875 DGFLNPMPVG
+1875 DAFLNPMPVG

-1917 SPVEGARMY
+1917 SPLPKARMY

-1955 RVELGEIETL
+1955 RVELGEIEAL

-1979 REDVPGDKRLVAYVT
+1979 REDMPGDKRLVAYVT
-1994 CDEQADIHAWRKTL
+1994 TDHAADVNAWRNSL

-2020 FVLLDELPLTDNG
+2020 FVVLDQLPLTDNG

-2042 PDIQAAPDALDPPR
+2042 PDTQAEPDAQDPPR
-2056 SAAEQQLAALWSE
+2056 TDAERQLAALWAE
-2069 LLNVPAAQIGRDSHF
+2069 LLTVPVSAIGRDSQF

-2092 LAAALFARLRQQFAT
+2092 LAAVLFARLRQQFAS

-2122 LAALLD
+2122 LAALLAQ
-2128 DPLQAPAATFQPAP
+2128 PLQSPAATFVPAQ
-2142 RPARLPLS
+2142 RPASLPLS

-2161 LSAGGGEYNV
+2161 LSGVSEYNV
-2171 VSAVQLD
+2171 VSAVQFD
-2178 GELDTRALQAALEQV
+2178 GELNLAALQSALNTV
-2193 AQRHEIL
+2193 IQRHEIL
-2200 RSRIVRADDGEL
+2200 RSRIVREAAGEL
-2212 ALVIDPQ
+2212 ASVIEPRFEL
-2219 ANLTLGVSTLDA
+2219 ALGLTPLDA
-2231 TDDTHWQQLTD
+2231 VDDQRWQQLTD
-2242 AAVHTETGR
+2242 AAIQAATAQ
-2251 RFDLAREQPIR
+2251 RFDLAHEVPIR
-2262 ATLLQRSRRAQSL
+2262 ATLLQRNRQAL
-2275 LLLSVHHCATDDAS
+2275 LVLTLHHCATDDAS
-2289 SQNLLDELGRC
+2289 TQNLLDELAEC
-2300 YSAHGQGT
+2300 YSAHCQSRT
-2308 RATLPD
+2308 PNLPT
-2314 LALQYP
+2314 LALHYA
-2320 DYALWQREPAQQA
+2320 DYAVWQREPAQQA
-2333 AFSSQLN
+2333 LFDSQLA
-2340 YWRNQLEDGDY
+2340 YWRTQLEDPGY
-2351 LLDLPTEHGRPD
+2351 RLELPTDQPRPQVLD
-2363 QLAPAAGAVQWQLPP
+2363 PRAGSVQLQLP
-2378 ALVGRLRQFAQ
+2378 AELTARLRQFAQ
-2389 QRGATLYMLML
+2389 QRGATLYMLL
-2400 AAAQLLLGRYAN
+2400 LSAAQLLLGRYAN
-2412 QRDVRVGSPVA
+2412 QRDVRIGSPVA
-2423 QRPFAELQPLI
+2423 QRPLAELQPLI

-2441 VMRADLDP
+2441 VMRADLEP
-2449 NLDFEGLLNQVRG
+2449 SLDFAGLLDQVRN
-2462 TVLDAQQHQD
+2462 TVLDAQQHQQ
-2472 VPFDQVVEHLKPA
+2472 VPFDQVVEHLAPQ

-2494 QVLFAMQNAE
+2494 QVLFVMQNGA
-2504 ASSQSWSPLQVS
+2504 ASASQWPQLQVS
-2516 ERAVSAQATKFDLN
+2516 ERAVTASATKFDLN
-2530 WEVHDGEMLSVLL
+2530 WEVHDGEVLSVLL
-2543 EYRTALFSETTARR
+2543 EYRSALFSHATAQR
-2557 WLEQW
+2557 WLTQW
-2562 QQLLETLLEA
+2562 QALLEA
-2572 PRTRLGDWSPLP
+2572 MLETPQMRLGDWSAVTP
-2584 TAERQRQLVEWNA
+2584 AERQQQLEWNA
-2597 TERHYSGPRD
+2597 TARDYPGPTH

-2612 SQQAALSPNAPAL
+2612 SQQAALTPNATAL

-2631 LSYAELDLRAQAVAR
+2631 LSYAELDQRAHTVAR
-2646 ALRAAGIGADT
+2646 ALRAAGIGRES

-2662 MERSVDMVVALLGI
+2662 MQRSVEMVVALLGV

-2695 AFLIEDA
+2695 AFLIADA
-2702 DAKVTLT
+2702 DAQVTLT
-2709 QAQWLPKLPAGHSA
+2709 QAQWLSHLPVGHTA
-2723 WTLDALP
+2723 WTLDTLPAAENSPALDVH
-2730 EAPTFEPISVQA
+2730 AT
-2742 NDLAYVLYT
+2742 DLAYVLYT

-2765 GALMNRLY
+2765 GALMNRLH

-2827 RLIQQE
+2827 QLIQQE
-2833 QVTTLH
+2833 QITTLH

-2848 VEEPSLADCHSL
+2848 VEEPSLADCRSL

-2871 VDLVRRFMGQHPAAL
+2871 VDLVQRFMSQHPAAL

-2905 VNDTIVPIGKPIAN
+2905 VTDSVVPIGKPIAN
-2919 LRLYILDETLQP
+2919 LRLYILDDAQQP

-2950 YLKRP
+2950 YLKR
-2955 DLTKERFLASP
+2955 DELSAERFLMVN
-2966 FIDGDRLYRT
+2966 GERLYRT
-2976 GDRCRFLADGNVEYL
+2976 GDRCRFLADGNIDYL

-3003 RIELGEIDSV
+3003 RIELGEIDAA
-3013 LLAQDGVRDAATVL
+3013 LLAQPSVRDAATVL

-3033 SFWCGDADEAALRSA
+3033 SFWSGDADEASLRAA
-3048 LGASLPAHMLPG
+3048 LGNQLPTHMLPS
-3060 LFVQLERLP
+3060 LLVQLDHLP

-3078 KALAALP
+3078 KALAAINLP
-3085 LPQSQRERPHTAPRN
+3085 DAPREQPHRAPQN
-3100 ATEAV
+3100 ATQTL
-3105 LCEVF
+3105 LCELF
-3110 SEVLA
+3110 SEVLE
-3115 CDCVSVDDHFFQL
+3115 CPLPGIDDNFFQL

-3133 LATRLVSRVRE
+3133 LATRLVARVRE
-3144 RLGVAL
+3144 RLNVSL
-3150 PLALVFAQPTVAA
+3150 PLALLFAQPTVAA
-3163 LAEHLRAA
+3163 LAAHLRDA
-3171 LPGESITPQPRPD
+3171 LPGELITAQPRPA
-3184 VLPLGLAQK
+3184 VLPLGLAQQ
-3193 RFWLLSRLVPDSRE
+3193 RFWMLSRLVPESRE
-3207 YHMPFALTLRGAL
+3207 YHMPFALSLSGSLNVPVLRQAFDL
-3220 QVSVLGEAFEQ
+3220 VSE
-3231 VSQRHLVLRSRIV
+3231 RHLVLRSRIV
-3244 EVEGE
+3244 EVAGE
-3249 PQLLIDDHGPA
+3249 AQLLIDPQGPA
-3260 LTVTS
+3260 LRVTE
-3265 VTTQDWAGA
+3265 V
-3274 GATAQAE
+3274 ATDNWQTACSQAQTD
-3281 LMRPFDLARAAPWRA
+3281 LMAPFDLANAAPWRA
-3296 HLLQR
+3296 QLLQR
-3301 QGSDEN
+3301 HGSDEH

-3326 IDELTQA
+3326 IDELAQA
-3333 YAAGLEGQSPT
+3333 YRAGLDAQAPG
-3344 WAPLD
+3344 WAALA

-3354 FALWQQ
+3354 FAVWQHQ
-3360 HPDTQA
+3360 ADTQA
-3366 RRNASLD
+3366 RRQLSLD
-3373 YWKNHLGQDDYQLD
+3373 YWKQHLGQDDYALELPLD
-3387 LPVDH
+3387 Q
-3392 PRGAEADRRARQLI
+3392 PRAAEADRRAGQLS
-3406 VSLGAQRAEAIRQFA
+3406 VSLGAQRAAAIREFA
-3421 RQRGTTPY
+3421 RLRGSTPY

-3455 DQREQ
+3455 DQRDQ
-3460 AQSQALL
+3460 PQTQALL

-3479 VDPRAPAEQLLANL
+3479 IDQQAPAATLLANL

-3514 VAQHRDLNRTP
+3514 VAQRRDLNRTP

-3530 FSLNY
+3530 FSLNH
-3535 GRVDSRQWP
+3535 GRMDSRQWP
-3544 GLNVEEQ
+3544 GLSLTEQ
-3551 ALPVIDAKFEQSW
+3551 TLPAIDAKFEQSW
-3564 EVQDDG
+3564 EVHDDG
-3570 SDMTLAL
+3570 SDMRLTL
-3577 EYQAALFDE
+3577 EYQAALFNA

-3592 SAQWCALLDAWVAA
+3592 SAQWCALLDALVAA
-3606 PTRTL
+3606 PERAL
-3611 IELFPQQ
+3611 VELFPQS
-3618 QDQQQLDRWNATE
+3618 QDQAQLAQWNATE
-3631 RHYSGPR
+3631 RDYKGPSN
-3638 DLHTALSQQAAL
+3638 LHTALAQQAAL
-3650 SPNAPALVFEGQR
+3650 TPNAPALVFEGQR
-3663 LSYAELDLR
+3663 LSYAELDQR
-3672 AQAVARAL
+3672 AQSVARAL
-3680 RAAGVGADTIVP
+3680 RSAGIGRESIVP
-3692 VCMERSVDM
+3692 VCMQRSVEM
-3701 VVALLGIVH
+3701 VVALLGVVH

-3721 LPAARLAFLIED
+3721 LPAARLAFLIAD
-3733 ADAKVTLTQ
+3733 ADAHVTLTQ
-3742 AQWLPKLP
+3742 AQWLPHLP
-3750 AEHSAWTLDAL
+3750 AGHSAWTLETL
-3761 PEAPAFEPISVQA
+3761 PEAPAADPLSVHA
-3774 NDLAYVLYTSGSTG
+3774 SDLAYVLYTSGSTG

-3804 YWMQDA
+3804 HWMQDA

-3847 RPDGHRDPAYLSR
+3847 RPDGHRDPAYLSE
-3860 LIQQEQVTT
+3860 LIQQEQITT

-3880 VEEPSLADCH
+3880 VEEPSLADCR

-3901 LPVDLVRSFMGQ
+3901 LPVDLVQRFMSQ

-3928 IDVSVWRCSVNDT
+3928 IDVSVWRCSVTDSV
-3941 IVPIGKPIAN
+3941 VPIGKPIAN
-3951 LRLYILDE
+3951 LRLHILDDAQ
-3959 TLQPLPIGSIGELY
+3959 QPLPIGSIGELY
-3973 IGGVGVARGYLKRP
+3973 IGGVGVARGYLKRD
-3987 DLTEERFLASPFID
+3987 DLSAERFLMVD
-4001 GDRLYRTGDR
+4001 GERLYRTGDR
-4011 CRFLADGNIEYL
+4011 CRFLADGNVDYL

-4043 AALLNLPAITAACTL
+4043 AVLLAQPGITGACTL

-4063 LVAFYSSA
+4063 LVAFYSSHSP
-4071 TAQSG
+4071 QP
-4076 LDNLLAAEL
+4076 DLAAALGAEL
-4085 PAYMVPA
+4085 PAYMLPA
-4092 VWVQVPALPLNSN
+4092 VWVEVPSLPLTSN
-4105 GKIDRKALAALPLP
+4105 GKLDRKALAALPLP
-4119 QTQKDYAAPRNA
+4119 QAQHEPVAPRTA
-4131 LESLLCQLFGELLG
+4131 LESLVCQLFSELLG
-4145 ESLTGGRE
+4145 DSLTAGRA
-4153 VGTTDSFFA
+4153 VGAADSFFA

-4169 GLKLISRLREQ
+4169 GLKLISHLRDH
-4180 GYSLTPRDLFR
+4180 GYALTPKDLFR
-4191 SPTPA
+4191 AQTPA
-4196 ALAQVT
+4196 ALALVIT
-4202 TALLSQAEQGEIT
+4202 PLLAVAEQGDIV
-4215 GAMPLMPLHQWF
+4215 GPMPLMPLHQWF

-4233 QPAHWNQSVLADSDR
+4233 QAAYWNQSVLADSER
-4248 RLEPALVQAALDRLV
+4248 PLQLAHVQATLDRLV
-4263 AHHDALRLRFS
+4263 AHHDALRLRFT
-4274 QIAGQPE
+4274 E
-4281 VQWQAQIAAVAPA
+4281 VDGAWRAHIAAVEPA
-4294 QLTCCTHADQ
+4294 QLTRVTHVEQ
-4304 LAAVAQSLD
+4304 LQQVAQSLN

-4322 ALLEGEP
+4322 ALLEGTP
-4329 QRLYLAAHHLVVDA
+4329 QRLYLVAHHLVIDA
-4343 VSWTPLL
+4343 VSWAPLL
-4350 EDFQQ
+4350 EDFQT
-4355 LYAALERGETPTLP
+4355 LYAALENGTPATLP

-4374 YRQWSEQLHAHAAK
+4374 YRQWAEQMHAHAAN
-4388 VTGEQR
+4388 VGAEQP
-4394 YWSTQVGTNPAPL
+4394 YWASQVAANPRPQ
-4407 ATVAERQTL
+4407 ATVAERETL
-4416 SARWE
+4416 AARWD
-4421 ATRTHQWLTESQ
+4421 APRTHQWLTESH

-4445 AALAATLAEANGRS
+4445 AALVATLAEVEQRQ

-4465 ERHGRDAPLDGL
+4465 ERHGRDAGFAGL
-4477 DVGRTVGW
+4477 DVSRTVGW

-4491 LRVSASGARGEQVR
+4491 LRVNARGSVGDWVR

-4519 GYGLL
+4519 GHGLL
-4524 RQRGQL
+4524 RLRGEL
-4530 PAGHGDVL
+4530 PAATGDVL

-4545 QAPAGWLRASGLT
+4545 QPPAGWLRASTLAA
-4558 PPPDVA
+4558 PPEVA
-4564 PANRVT
+4564 GINRVS

-4584 RVEWHSVTPDTDS
+4584 HLHWHSVSPAADRD
-4597 RLPAR
+4597 LPGR
-4602 LLEHLQALVEHC
+4602 LLTHLQALLEHC
-4614 LDPQAGAL
+4614 LDPHAGAL

-4629 AKALNQKSLDKL
+4629 AKALNQKSLDTL
-4641 LGKLKTKPNSQSQ
+4641 LSKLKRKPNA

>member
-1 MTTAKTTG
+1 MTTEKTTG
-9 NPIEDIYPLSPLQ
+9 NPIEDVYPLSPLQ

-43 YRIGGAIDEAL
+43 YRIGGAIDEVA

-99 GLAPHEQE
+99 GLAAHEQE
-107 ARIRTLLEDEQKV
+107 ARIRSLLEDEQKV

-195 QDASKAEQFWRGQL
+195 QDAGKAEQFWRGQL

-221 NGVARDRYTDAVLVD
+221 NGVAHDRYTDAVLVD
-236 DQLIHLSATQTQ
+236 DQLIHLSEQQTQ

-273 SRYSGQQDVVF
+273 SRYSGQRDVVF

-311 RVSVDPNATLGDWL
+311 RVSVDPDAPLGNWL
-325 GALQGLNVDMRDFEH
+325 NDLQGLNVDMRDFEH

-411 YDRERFEASTVQRL
+411 YDRERFEAATVERL
-425 LGHIASLVEGM
+425 LGHIASLVAGM

-450 AVEER
+450 AAEER
-455 QQLLGDW
+455 QQLLGNW

-474 YAQLFAAQ
+474 YAQLFAHQ
-482 VAQRGD
+482 VAQRGG
-488 QVVAR
+488 QVAAL
-493 CDDESLTYAE
+493 CDGESLTYTE
-503 LDRRSTRLAHA
+503 LDQRSTRLAHA
-514 LRDAGAGEDQLVALV
+514 LRKAGADEDQLIALA

-537 TMMIAVFKAGAAML
+537 TMMIAVFKTGAAML

-558 PERLREILGLAR
+558 PERLREILSLSR
-570 APLLVVSE
+570 APLLVASE
-578 AAGGLLEPL
+578 DCSALLDPL
-587 LSGLDQPPA
+587 LSGLDQAPV
-596 ALFAEACWKSCN
+596 ALFAEACWKTGN
-608 DAPLPLLGRPQSLA
+608 DAPLPALGRPDSLA

-657 GAEDRIPQTASVAF
+657 GTEDRIPQTASVAF

-690 LADEIAHD
+690 LPDEVAHD
-698 PQRLLHVLASERL
+698 PQRLLQVLASERL

-778 FQPIFAAPDANVSH
+778 FQPIFAAPAAHISH

-803 LYVLDESL
+803 LYVLDEAL
-811 RPVPVGVA
+811 RPLPVGVA

-831 GYLHDPKRTADAFID
+831 GYLHDPQRTAEAFIE
-846 HPSLNARV
+846 HPQLEGRV

-898 ANVREAAVLLRE
+898 PNVREAAVLLRE
-910 NTAGEAWLVAYW
+910 NSVGEAWLVAYW
-922 SAHDDTLGSDGLSD
+922 SAHDDTLGSDGLGE

-941 LPPYMVPAAFVCLE
+941 LPPYMVPAAFVCLDK
-955 RLPLNNNG
+955 LPLNNNG
-963 KVDRKALAARE
+963 KVDRKALAARV
-974 LDWQVDTR
+974 LDWQADTR
-982 QSIAPRN
+982 RSIAPRN
-989 ALESAVAAIWAE
+989 PLETAVAAIWAE
-1001 VLGRDSIGVEDNFF
+1001 VLGRDTIGVEDNFF

-1023 ATQIVARLRS
+1023 ATQIVARLRN
-1033 HFKLELPLRTLF
+1033 HFKLDLPLRTLF

-1054 DAIAARQADAAAP
+1054 VNIAARQADAAAP
-1067 QATALAA
+1067 QAVALKA
-1074 PTARPR
+1074 PKAQPR

-1114 KGALNVEALHASLND
+1114 KGELNVEALHASLND

-1139 GIDSRD
+1139 GIHGTD
-1145 GVPSQCI
+1145 GLPCQRI
-1152 SPSLTIALPF
+1152 SESLDIVLPF
-1162 DDLSGLSTTAR
+1162 EDLSGLTATAR
-1173 EGAQFTALQDT
+1173 EGAQFIALQDT
-1184 FEQPFDLATPPLLR
+1184 FEQPFDLTCPPLLR

-1203 LAPQE
+1203 LAPGE

-1242 GAAQLPALALQYADF
+1242 AAAELPALPVQYADF

-1273 LDYWTTTLDRRD
+1273 LDYWTSTLDRRD
-1285 SEGSPLLALP
+1285 SDGSPLLALP
-1295 TDHPRPSVQSYRAGI
+1295 TDHPRPSMQSYRAGI
-1310 VQRELTTDLS
+1310 VQRELSADLS
-1320 DRVQAF
+1320 GRVQAF

-1345 MHRLSGDATVLVGT
+1345 MHRLSGDTTVLVGT

-1375 LLNNLAIRADFTP
+1375 LLNNLAIRTDFVP

-1396 KQVAE
+1396 QQVAE
-1401 RLRSGL
+1401 RLRCGL

-1443 ESRLRFPGLEFEAL
+1443 ESRLRFPGLEIEAL

-1470 HVLCPANAPIQLEL
+1470 HVLCPAHAPIQLEL
-1484 MFALDLFTADSA
+1484 MFALDLFVADSA
-1496 RQTLAR
+1496 RQTLAS
-1502 LEHLLEH
+1502 LEHLLEQ
-1509 MLAEPQR
+1509 MLADPQR

-1522 LLMDAEWQRTV
+1522 LLMDAEWQRTAM
-1533 VEWNRTEMQVPSHLT
+1533 ERNRTEMAVATHLT

-1553 EQQAERTPE
+1553 EQQA
-1562 RDALCFEGRR
+1562 
-1572 LSYDEL
+1572 
-1578 NRRANQLAHYLRSR
+1578 
-1592 GVVANRPVAL
+1592 
-1602 CVERS
+1602 
-1607 LDLLVG
+1607 
-1613 LLGILKAGGAYVP
+1613 
-1626 LDPTYPV
+1626 
-1633 DRLAYM
+1633 
-1639 LEDAQPALFLG
+1639 
-1650 QKGLLEQLGADLP
+1650 
-1663 RLRLDS
+1663 
-1669 DAAHL
+1669 
-1674 ADLPDDNLPALAG
+1674 
-1687 PNDLAYIMYTS
+1687 
-1698 GSTGKPKGTLVTN
+1698 
-1711 GSVVNLAWARIHGLY
+1711 
-1726 RRYTDQPMRTS
+1726 
-1737 FNYSFAFDSSVAE
+1737 
-1750 LILLLDGHS
+1750 
-1759 LYLTPEDV
+1759 
-1767 RYDPQALAQFF
+1767 
-1778 AETRLDA
+1778 
-1785 FECTPAQLKAL
+1785 
-1796 LESDGVRR
+1796 
-1804 GEVYLPRF
+1804 
-1812 VLFGG
+1812 
-1817 DAVDAQLWQRLPSIA
+1817 
-1832 GSRFF
+1832 
-1837 NTYGPTE
+1837 
-1844 CTVDATGC
+1844 
-1852 AVDDFPQRP
+1852 
-1861 IIGRPIANVRTYVL
+1861 
-1875 DGFLNPMPVG
+1875 
-1885 VPGEL
+1885 
-1890 HIGGAGVT
+1890 
-1898 LGYLNRA
+1898 
-1905 EQTAK
+1905 
-1910 VFIDDPF
+1910 
-1917 SPVEGARMY
+1917 
-1926 KSGDLVRW
+1926 
-1934 LPDGQLE
+1934 
-1941 YLGRMDHQVKIRGF
+1941 
-1955 RVELGEIETL
+1955 
-1965 IGAQPGVRQAVVLA
+1965 
-1979 REDVPGDKRLVAYVT
+1979 
-1994 CDEQADIHAWRKTL
+1994 
-2008 GAALPD
+2008 
-2014 YMVPSA
+2014 
-2020 FVLLDELPLTDNG
+2020 
-2033 KLNRKALPA
+2033 A
-2042 PDIQAAPDALDPPR
+2042 PDTLDPPR
-2056 SAAEQQLAALWSE
+2056 SSTERQVAMLWSE
-2069 LLNVPAAQIGRDSHF
+2069 LLKVPSTQIGRDSHF
-2084 FYLGGHSL
+2084 FHLGGHSL
-2092 LAAALFARLRQQFAT
+2092 LAAVLFARLRQQFAT
-2107 VPPLRAVFEHPTLQA
+2107 VPPLRAVFEHPTLEA
-2122 LAALLD
+2122 LAALLGA
-2128 DPLQAPAATFQPAP
+2128 PLQAPAATFVPAP

-2178 GELDTRALQAALEQV
+2178 GKLDTRALQAALNNV
-2193 AQRHEIL
+2193 VQRHEIL
-2200 RSRIVRADDGEL
+2200 RSRIVRESDGEL
-2212 ALVIDPQ
+2212 ALIIEPQ
-2219 ANLTLGVSTLDA
+2219 VDIALQSTALEATSDA
-2231 TDDTHWQQLTD
+2231 HWQQLTD
-2242 AAVHTETGR
+2242 DAIHAETGR
-2251 RFDLAREQPIR
+2251 RFDLASQVPIR
-2262 ATLLQRSRRAQSL
+2262 ATLLQRCGHAQAL
-2275 LLLSVHHCATDDAS
+2275 LLLTVHHCATDDAS

-2300 YSAHGQGT
+2300 YSAHCQGT
-2308 RATLPD
+2308 AAALPE
-2314 LALQYP
+2314 LVLQYP
-2320 DYALWQREPAQQA
+2320 DYALWQREPGQQT
-2333 AFSSQLN
+2333 AFSSQLE
-2340 YWRNQLEDGDY
+2340 YWRGQLEDGDY
-2351 LLDLPTEHGRPD
+2351 LLDLPTEQGRPNL
-2363 QLAPAAGAVQWQLPP
+2363 LAPAAGAVQLQLPP

-2400 AAAQLLLGRYAN
+2400 SAAQLLLGRYAN

-2449 NLDFEGLLNQVRG
+2449 SLNFEGLLNQVRNR
-2462 TVLDAQQHQD
+2462 VLDAQQHQD

-2494 QVLFAMQNAE
+2494 QVLFAMQNAD
-2504 ASSQSWSPLQVS
+2504 SSCPQWPSLQVS
-2516 ERAVSAQATKFDLN
+2516 ERAVSAQATKYDLN
-2530 WEVHDGEMLSVLL
+2530 WEVYDGEVLSVLL
-2543 EYRTALFSETTARR
+2543 EYRAALFSETTARR

-2562 QQLLETLLEA
+2562 QQLLEAMLDA
-2572 PRTRLGDWSPLP
+2572 PQTRLADWSPLAV
-2584 TAERQRQLVEWNA
+2584 TERRRQLVEWNA
-2597 TERHYSGPRD
+2597 TERHYSGPTD

-2631 LSYAELDLRAQAVAR
+2631 LSYAELDNRAQAVAR
-2646 ALRAAGIGADT
+2646 ALRAVGIGTDD

-2685 LDPELPAARL
+2685 LDPELPAGRL

-2702 DAKVTLT
+2702 DAKVSLT
-2709 QAQWLPKLPAGHSA
+2709 QARWLSRLPAGHQA
-2723 WTLDALP
+2723 WTLDSLP
-2730 EAPTFEPISVQA
+2730 QAPAFDPISVA
-2742 NDLAYVLYT
+2742 ASDLAYVLYT

-2827 RLIQQE
+2827 QLIQQE

-2848 VEEPSLADCHSL
+2848 VEEPSLVDCRSL

-2905 VNDTIVPIGKPIAN
+2905 VDDVIVPIGKPIAN
-2919 LRLYILDETLQP
+2919 LRLYILDESLQP

-2955 DLTKERFLASP
+2955 DLTEERFLASP

-2976 GDRCRFLADGNVEYL
+2976 GDRCRFLADGNIEYL

-3003 RIELGEIDSV
+3003 RIELGEIDAE
-3013 LLAQDGVRDAATVL
+3013 LLAQSGVRDAATLL

-3033 SFWCGDADEAALRSA
+3033 SFWCGDADEAAIRSA
-3048 LGASLPAHMLPG
+3048 LSDSLPSHMLPSF
-3060 LFVQLERLP
+3060 FVQLDSLP

-3078 KALAALP
+3078 KALAATP
-3085 LPQSQRERPHTAPRN
+3085 LPEHHSDRPYTAPRT
-3100 ATEAV
+3100 ATQSA
-3105 LCEVF
+3105 LCELF
-3110 SEVLA
+3110 SEVL
-3115 CDCVSVDDHFFQL
+3115 DCASVGIEDHFFQL

-3144 RLGVAL
+3144 RLGVSL
-3150 PLALVFAQPTVAA
+3150 PLALVFEHPTVAA
-3163 LAEHLRAA
+3163 LADYVHAA
-3171 LPGESITPQPRPD
+3171 TADESITAQPRPAA
-3184 VLPLGLAQK
+3184 LPLGLAQK
-3193 RFWLLSRLVPDSRE
+3193 RFWMLSRLVPDSRE
-3207 YHMPFALTLRGAL
+3207 YHMPFALTLRGEL
-3220 QVSVLGEAFEQ
+3220 QVRVLREAFEQ

-3244 EVEGE
+3244 EVQGE

-3260 LTVTS
+3260 LAVTA
-3265 VTTQDWAGA
+3265 VATQDWTKTC
-3274 GATAQAE
+3274 ATAQAE
-3281 LMRPFDLARAAPWRA
+3281 LMAPFDLAAAAPWRA

-3333 YAAGLEGQSPT
+3333 YAAGLEGQSPG
-3344 WAPLD
+3344 WAPLE

-3366 RRNASLD
+3366 RRNDSLD

-3387 LPVDH
+3387 LPIDH

-3406 VSLGAQRAEAIRQFA
+3406 VNLGAQRAESIRQFA
-3421 RQRGTTPY
+3421 RQRGTTTY
-3429 VVLAA
+3429 VVLAS
-3434 ALSALLARYS
+3434 ALSALLARHS

-3455 DQREQ
+3455 DQRDQ
-3460 AQSQALL
+3460 PQSQTLL

-3479 VDPRAPAEQLLANL
+3479 VDQRAPAEQLLASL

-3535 GRVDSRQWP
+3535 GRVDSSQWP
-3544 GLNVEEQ
+3544 GLEVEEQ
-3551 ALPVIDAKFEQSW
+3551 TLPVIDAKFEQSW

-3570 SDMTLAL
+3570 NDMTLAL

-3586 ATMQRW
+3586 STMQRW
-3592 SAQWCALLDAWVAA
+3592 SAQWCALLDALVAA
-3606 PTRTL
+3606 PGRTL

-3631 RHYSGPR
+3631 RHYSGPTN
-3638 DLHTALSQQAAL
+3638 LHTALSQQAAL

-3663 LSYAELDLR
+3663 LSYAELDQR

-3680 RAAGVGADTIVP
+3680 RAAGIGTDDIVP

-3721 LPAARLAFLIED
+3721 LPAGRLAFLIED

-3742 AQWLPKLP
+3742 AQWLSRLP
-3750 AEHSAWTLDAL
+3750 TGHQAWTLDTL
-3761 PEAPAFEPISVQA
+3761 PQAPAFDPISVA
-3774 NDLAYVLYTSGSTG
+3774 ASDLAYVLYTSGSTG

-3847 RPDGHRDPAYLSR
+3847 RPDGHRDPAYLSQ

-3880 VEEPSLADCH
+3880 VEEPSLVDCR

-3901 LPVDLVRSFMGQ
+3901 LPVDLVRRFMGQ

-3928 IDVSVWRCSVNDT
+3928 IDVSVWRCSVDDV

-3959 TLQPLPIGSIGELY
+3959 SLQPLPIGSIGELY

-4043 AALLNLPAITAACTL
+4043 AAVLNLPAITGACTL

-4063 LVAFYSSA
+4063 LVAFYSSSA
-4071 TAQSG
+4071 AQSG
-4076 LDNLLAAEL
+4076 LDTLLAAEL

-4092 VWVQVPALPLNSN
+4092 VWVHVPTLPLNSN

-4119 QTQKDYAAPRNA
+4119 QTRKDYAAPRNA

-4153 VGTTDSFFA
+4153 VGTSDSFFA

-4169 GLKLISRLREQ
+4169 GLKLISRLREH

-4196 ALAQVT
+4196 ALALVT
-4202 TALLSQAEQGEIT
+4202 TALLTQAEQGEVT

-4233 QPAHWNQSVLADSDR
+4233 QATHWNQSVLADSDR
-4248 RLEPALVQAALDRLV
+4248 RLQLPLVQATLDRLV
-4263 AHHDALRLRFS
+4263 AHHDALRLRF
-4274 QIAGQPE
+4274 AE
-4281 VQWQAQIAAVAPA
+4281 VDGQWQAQIAPVAPA
-4294 QLTCCTHADQ
+4294 QLTCCEHPDQ
-4304 LAAVAQSLD
+4304 LLQVAQSLD

-4329 QRLYLAAHHLVVDA
+4329 QRLYLVAHHLVVDA

-4355 LYAALERGETPTLP
+4355 LYSGLERGEQTTLP
-4369 AKTTA
+4369 AKTTS
-4374 YRQWSEQLHAHAAK
+4374 YRQWAEHLHAHAAK
-4388 VTGEQR
+4388 VAGEQR
-4394 YWSTQVGTNPAPL
+4394 YWSTQISVNRPPV
-4407 ATVAERQTL
+4407 ATVAERRTL

-4421 ATRTHQWLTESQ
+4421 ATRTHQWLTESH

-4445 AALAATLAEANGRS
+4445 AALAATLAETEGRS

-4465 ERHGRDAPLDGL
+4465 ERHGRDAPFDGL
-4477 DVGRTVGW
+4477 DVSRTVGW

-4491 LRVSASGARGEQVR
+4491 LRVSASGARGDQVR
-4505 QAKEALRAV
+4505 NAKEALRAV

-4530 PAGHGDVL
+4530 SASHGDVL

-4545 QAPAGWLRASGLT
+4545 QTPEGWLRASSLT
-4558 PPPDVA
+4558 PPADVS

-4584 RVEWHSVTPDTDS
+4584 RVEWHSVTPEADS